1 MKRGFARPTP
11 EKAPVIKP
19 ENIVLP
25 TPLSIPPP
33 EGKPWWIVVVGV
45 VVIGLL
51 GGMIAMTFASGS
63 HVFGGVGAIFPIFMI
78 GGMAMMMFGGRFG
91 GQQQMSR
98 PKLDAMRA
106 QFMLMLDMLRET
118 AHESADSMDA
128 NYRWFHPAPTMLASA
143 VGSSRMWERKP
154 DGKDLNFGVVRVGV
168 GMTRPEVTWGEPQ
181 NMPTDIE
188 LEPVTGKALQEFGRY
203 QSVVYNLPKM
213 ISLLVEPWYSLI
225 GGREQVLGLMRA
237 IVCQLAFSHG
247 PDHVQ
252 MVVVSSDLEQWDWV
266 KWLPHFGDPRR
277 QDAAGNARMVYSS
290 VREFAAEQ
298 AELFAGR
305 GSFTPRH
312 ASSSAQTPTPH
323 TVIIA
328 DVTDPQWEFVKSAEG
343 IDGVTFFDLTGASM
357 WAAVPERTL
366 QFDDLGVIEALP
378 RDRDTWMVIDEKPWF
393 FALTDHISIAEA
405 EEFAQ
410 KLARWRLAEA
420 YEEIGQRVAH
430 IGARDIMAYYGID
443 DPADIDFGSLWGS
456 RTDTMGRSRL
466 RAPFGN
472 RSDNGEL
479 LFLDMKSLD
488 EGGDGPHGVMSGT
501 TGSGKSTLV
510 RTVIESLMLGHPPQE
525 LQFVLADLK
534 GGSAVKPF
542 AGVPHVSRI
551 ITDLE
556 EDQALMERFLDALW
570 GEIARR
576 KAICDSAGVDD
587 AKEYNSVRSR
597 MRARGQDM
605 PPLPMLVV
613 VIDEFYEWFR
623 IMPTAVDVLDSI
635 GRQGRAYWIHL
646 MMASQTIES
655 RAEKLMENMGYRLV
669 LKARTAGAAQ
679 AAGVPNAVNLPAQ
692 AGLGYFRR
700 SLEDIVRFQAEF
712 LWRDYIS
719 RGITIDGEEA
729 PALVHSIDYVRPQLF
744 TNLFTPLEVSVG
756 GPDLEPVHSNGEVL
770 EAADAE
776 AEDEEEGIRTPKV
789 GTVIIDQLRKIDFE
803 PYRLWQPPLSEPVAI
818 DELVNRFIGHQ
829 WQQDYGTARDLV
841 FPLGIIDR
849 PFKHDQPPW
858 TVDTSGPGANVLIL
872 GAGGSGKTTAL
883 QTLICSAALTH
894 TPEQVQFYCLAYSGT
909 ALTTVARL
917 PHVGE
922 VAGPTD
928 PYGVRR
934 TVAELLALVR
944 ERKRSFLEYRI
955 ASMDVFRRRKF
966 GGEAG
971 PVPNDGF
978 GDVYLVIDNYRA
990 LAEENEVLIEQVNL
1004 IINQGPSFGVHV
1016 VVSAD
1021 RESEL
1026 RPPVRSGFGSRVE
1039 LRLAA
1044 VEDAKL
1050 VRSRFAK
1057 EVPVKP
1063 GRGMV
1068 AVNYVRLDAD
1078 PQAGLHTLVA
1088 RPALGSTPTNVFASD
1103 SIVDAVSRL
1112 ASGQAPPIRRLPARF
1127 GVEQVRELAARD
1139 TRQGVGAGGIVW
1151 AISELDLAPVYLN
1164 FAENAHLVVT
1174 GRRECGRTTTLAT
1187 IMSEIGRL
1195 YAPGTS
1201 SALAATGRAALCPGV
1216 AGRPAPSAAD
1226 RAGLRVRREVR
1237 LQPRRRAG
1245 DDERHVR
1252 PSGQPRT
1259 TARLVGGG
1267 AAVALLV
1274 ERSGDLPD
1282 RRRHTADAGRFRF
1295 AAAQGRRL
1303 GDPGRRCRPAR
1314 DCHPHVRRLVVRG
1327 QRPDAAGTAPG
1338 ERATTGD
1345 GRRPRRGLHPRQDEG
1360 WPAAPWS
1367 RPADGRGHRCVRPGG
1382 GHRAPQ
1388 VEAAPPR
1395 WGWLACQPQRSGNFL
1410 SANVFDGKLI
1420 SGVQSGGSS
1429 KSGICLSHS
1438 ATTMVSSIRAR

>member
-11 EKAPVIKP
+11 EKPPVIKP
-19 ENIVLP
+19 ENIVLS

-33 EGKPWWIVVVGV
+33 EGKPWWLIVVGV
-45 VVIGLL
+45 VVVGLL
-51 GGMIAMTFASGS
+51 GGMVAMVFASGS
-63 HVFGGVGAIFPIFMI
+63 HVFGGIGSIFPLFMMVGI
-78 GGMAMMMFGGRFG
+78 MMMMFRGMGG

-118 AHESADSMDA
+118 AQESADSMDA
-128 NYRWFHPAPTMLASA
+128 NYRWFHPAPNTLAAA
-143 VGSSRMWERKP
+143 VGSPRMWERKP

-213 ISLLVEPWYSLI
+213 VSLLVEPWYALV
-225 GGREQVLGLMRA
+225 GEREQVLGLMRA
-237 IVCQLAFSHG
+237 IICQLAFSHG

-252 MVVVSSDLEQWDWV
+252 MIVVSSDLDQWDWV
-266 KWLPHFGDPRR
+266 KWLPHFGDSRR
-277 QDAAGNARMVYSS
+277 HDAAGNARMVYTS

-328 DVTDPQWEFVKSAEG
+328 DVDDPQWEYVISAEG
-343 IDGVTFFDLTGASM
+343 VDGVTFFDLTGSSM
-357 WAAVPERTL
+357 WTDIPERKL
-366 QFDDLGVIEALP
+366 QFEKTGVIEALP
-378 RDRDTWMVIDEKPWF
+378 RDRDTWMVIDDKAWF
-393 FALTDHISIAEA
+393 FALTDQVSIAEA

-410 KLARWRLAEA
+410 KLAQWRLAEA

-430 IGARDIMAYYGID
+430 IGARDILSYYGID
-443 DPADIDFGSLWGS
+443 DPGNIDFDSLWAS

-510 RTVIESLMLGHPPQE
+510 RTVIESLMLSHPPEE

-587 AKEYNSVRSR
+587 AKEYNSVRAR

-605 PPLPMLVV
+605 APLPMLVV

-692 AGLGYFRR
+692 AGLGYFRK
-700 SLEDIVRFQAEF
+700 SLEDIIRFQAEF
-712 LWRDYIS
+712 LWRDYFQPGVS
-719 RGITIDGEEA
+719 IDGEEA
-729 PALVHSIDYVRPQLF
+729 PALVHSIDYIRPQLF
-744 TNLFTPLEVSVG
+744 TNSFTPLEVSVG
-756 GPDLEPVHSNGEVL
+756 GPDIEPVVAQPNGEVL
-770 EAADAE
+770 ESDDIE
-776 AEDEEEGIRTPKV
+776 GGEDEDEEGVRTPKV
-789 GTVIIDQLRKIDFE
+789 GTVIIDQLRKIKFE
-803 PYRLWQPPLSEPVAI
+803 PYRLWQPPLTQPVAI
-818 DELVNRFIGHQ
+818 DDLVNRFLGRPWHKE
-829 WQQDYGTARDLV
+829 YGSACNLV
-841 FPLGIIDR
+841 FPIGIIDR
-849 PFKHDQPPW
+849 PYKHDQPPW

-894 TPEQVQFYCLAYSGT
+894 TPQQVQFYCLAYSST
-909 ALTTVARL
+909 ALTTVSRI

-944 ERKRSFLEYRI
+944 ERKRSFLECGI
-955 ASMDVFRRRKF
+955 ASMEMFRRRKF

-971 PVPNDGF
+971 PVPDDGF

-990 LAEENEVLIEQVNL
+990 LAEENEVLIEQVNV

-1016 VVSAD
+1016 VVTAD

-1026 RPPVRSGFGSRVE
+1026 RPPVRSGFGSRIE

-1057 EVPVKP
+1057 DVPVKP

-1068 AVNYVRLDAD
+1068 AVNYVRLDSD

-1088 RPALGSTPTNVFASD
+1088 RPALGSTPDNVFECD
-1103 SIVDAVSRL
+1103 SVVAAVSRL
-1112 ASGQAPPIRRLPARF
+1112 TSAQAPPVRRLPARF
-1127 GVEQVRELAARD
+1127 GVEQVRELASRD
-1139 TRQGVGAGGIVW
+1139 TRQGVGAGGIAW

-1164 FAENAHLVVT
+1164 FAENSHLMVT

-1195 YAPGTS
+1195 YAPGAS
-1201 SALAATGRAALCPGV
+1201 SAPPPAPGRPSAQVWLVDPRRQLLTALGSDYVERFAYNLDGVVAMMGELAAALAGREPPPGLSAEELLSRSWWSGPEIFLIVDDIQQLPPGFDSPLHKAVPFVNRAADVGLHVIVTRTFGGWSSAGSDPMLRALHQANAPLLVMDADPDEGFIRGKMKGGPLPRGRGLLMAEDTGV
-1216 AGRPAPSAAD
+1216 FVQVAATE
-1226 RAGLRVRREVR
+1226 VRR
-1237 LQPRRRAG
+1237 
-1245 DDERHVR
+1245 
-1252 PSGQPRT
+1252 
-1259 TARLVGGG
+1259 
-1267 AAVALLV
+1267 
-1274 ERSGDLPD
+1274 
-1282 RRRHTADAGRFRF
+1282 
-1295 AAAQGRRL
+1295 
-1303 GDPGRRCRPAR
+1303 
-1314 DCHPHVRRLVVRG
+1314 
-1327 QRPDAAGTAPG
+1327 
-1338 ERATTGD
+1338 
-1345 GRRPRRGLHPRQDEG
+1345 
-1360 WPAAPWS
+1360 
-1367 RPADGRGHRCVRPGG
+1367 
-1382 GHRAPQ
+1382 
-1388 VEAAPPR
+1388 
-1395 WGWLACQPQRSGNFL
+1395 
-1410 SANVFDGKLI
+1410 
-1420 SGVQSGGSS
+1420 
-1429 KSGICLSHS
+1429 
-1438 ATTMVSSIRAR
+1438 

>member
-11 EKAPVIKP
+11 EKPPVIKP
-19 ENIVLP
+19 ENIVLS

-33 EGKPWWIVVVGV
+33 EGKPWWLIVVGV
-45 VVIGLL
+45 VVVGLL
-51 GGMIAMTFASGS
+51 GGMVAMVFASGS
-63 HVFGGVGAIFPIFMI
+63 HVFGGIGSIFPLFMMVGI
-78 GGMAMMMFGGRFG
+78 MMMMFRGMGG

-118 AHESADSMDA
+118 AQESADSMDA
-128 NYRWFHPAPTMLASA
+128 NYRWFHPAPNTLAAA
-143 VGSSRMWERKP
+143 VGSPRMWERKP

-213 ISLLVEPWYSLI
+213 VSLLVEPWYALV
-225 GGREQVLGLMRA
+225 GEREQVLGLMRA
-237 IVCQLAFSHG
+237 IICQLAFSHG

-252 MVVVSSDLEQWDWV
+252 MIVVSSDLDQWDWV
-266 KWLPHFGDPRR
+266 KWLPHFGDSRR
-277 QDAAGNARMVYSS
+277 HDAAGNARMVYTS

-328 DVTDPQWEFVKSAEG
+328 DVDDPQWEYVISAEG
-343 IDGVTFFDLTGASM
+343 VDGVTFFDLTGSSM
-357 WAAVPERTL
+357 WTDIPERKL
-366 QFDDLGVIEALP
+366 QFDKTGVIEALP
-378 RDRDTWMVIDEKPWF
+378 RDRDTWMVIDDKAWF
-393 FALTDHISIAEA
+393 FALTDQVSIAEA

-410 KLARWRLAEA
+410 KLAQWRLAEA

-430 IGARDIMAYYGID
+430 IGARDILSYYGID
-443 DPADIDFGSLWGS
+443 DPGNIDFDSLWAS

-510 RTVIESLMLGHPPQE
+510 RTVIESLMLSHPPEE

-587 AKEYNSVRSR
+587 AKEYNSVRAR

-605 PPLPMLVV
+605 APLPMLVV

-692 AGLGYFRR
+692 AGLGYFRK
-700 SLEDIVRFQAEF
+700 SLEDIIRFQAEF
-712 LWRDYIS
+712 LWRDYFQPGVS
-719 RGITIDGEEA
+719 IDGKEA
-729 PALVHSIDYVRPQLF
+729 PALVHSIDYIRPQLF
-744 TNLFTPLEVSVG
+744 TNSFTPLEVSVG
-756 GPDLEPVHSNGEVL
+756 GPDIEPVVAQPNGEVL
-770 EAADAE
+770 ESDDIE
-776 AEDEEEGIRTPKV
+776 GGEDEDEEGVRTPKV
-789 GTVIIDQLRKIDFE
+789 GTVIIDQLRKIKFE
-803 PYRLWQPPLSEPVAI
+803 PYRLWQPPLTQPVAI
-818 DELVNRFIGHQ
+818 DDLVNRFLGRPWHKE
-829 WQQDYGTARDLV
+829 YGSACNLV
-841 FPLGIIDR
+841 FPIGIIDR
-849 PFKHDQPPW
+849 PYKHDQPPW

-894 TPEQVQFYCLAYSGT
+894 TPQQVQFYCLAYSST
-909 ALTTVARL
+909 ALTTVSRI

-944 ERKRSFLEYRI
+944 ERKRSFLECGI
-955 ASMDVFRRRKF
+955 ASMEMFRRRKF

-971 PVPNDGF
+971 PVPDDGF

-990 LAEENEVLIEQVNL
+990 LAEENEVLIEQVNV

-1016 VVSAD
+1016 VVTAD

-1026 RPPVRSGFGSRVE
+1026 RPPVRSGFGSRIE

-1057 EVPVKP
+1057 DVPVKP

-1068 AVNYVRLDAD
+1068 AVNYVRLDSD

-1088 RPALGSTPTNVFASD
+1088 RPALGSTPDNVFECD
-1103 SIVDAVSRL
+1103 SVVAAVSRL
-1112 ASGQAPPIRRLPARF
+1112 TSAQAPPVRRLPARF
-1127 GVEQVRELAARD
+1127 GVEQVRELASRD
-1139 TRQGVGAGGIVW
+1139 TRQGVGAGGIAW

-1164 FAENAHLVVT
+1164 FAENSHLMVT

-1195 YAPGTS
+1195 YAPGAS
-1201 SALAATGRAALCPGV
+1201 SAPPPAPGRPSAQVWLVDPRRQLLTALGSDYVERFAYNLDGVVAMMGELAAALAGREPPPGLSAEELLSRSWWSGPEIFLIVDDIQQLPPGFDSPLHKAVPFVNRAADVGLHVIVTRTFGGWSSAGSDPMLRALHQANAPLLVMDADPDEGFIRGKMKGGPLPRGRGLLMAEDTGV
-1216 AGRPAPSAAD
+1216 FVQVAATE
-1226 RAGLRVRREVR
+1226 VRR
-1237 LQPRRRAG
+1237 
-1245 DDERHVR
+1245 
-1252 PSGQPRT
+1252 
-1259 TARLVGGG
+1259 
-1267 AAVALLV
+1267 
-1274 ERSGDLPD
+1274 
-1282 RRRHTADAGRFRF
+1282 
-1295 AAAQGRRL
+1295 
-1303 GDPGRRCRPAR
+1303 
-1314 DCHPHVRRLVVRG
+1314 
-1327 QRPDAAGTAPG
+1327 
-1338 ERATTGD
+1338 
-1345 GRRPRRGLHPRQDEG
+1345 
-1360 WPAAPWS
+1360 
-1367 RPADGRGHRCVRPGG
+1367 
-1382 GHRAPQ
+1382 
-1388 VEAAPPR
+1388 
-1395 WGWLACQPQRSGNFL
+1395 
-1410 SANVFDGKLI
+1410 
-1420 SGVQSGGSS
+1420 
-1429 KSGICLSHS
+1429 
-1438 ATTMVSSIRAR
+1438 

>member
-11 EKAPVIKP
+11 EKPPVIKP
-19 ENIVLP
+19 ENIVLS

-33 EGKPWWIVVVGV
+33 EGKPWWLIVVGV
-45 VVIGLL
+45 VVVGLL
-51 GGMIAMTFASGS
+51 GGMVAMVFASGS
-63 HVFGGVGAIFPIFMI
+63 HVFGGIGSIFPLFMMVGI
-78 GGMAMMMFGGRFG
+78 MMMMFRGMGG

-118 AHESADSMDA
+118 AQESADSMDA
-128 NYRWFHPAPTMLASA
+128 NYRWFHPAPNTLAAA
-143 VGSSRMWERKP
+143 VGSPRMWERKP

-213 ISLLVEPWYSLI
+213 VSLLVEPWYALV
-225 GGREQVLGLMRA
+225 GEREQVLGLMRA
-237 IVCQLAFSHG
+237 IICQLAFSHG

-252 MVVVSSDLEQWDWV
+252 MIVVSSDLDQWDWV
-266 KWLPHFGDPRR
+266 KWLPHFGDSRR
-277 QDAAGNARMVYSS
+277 HDAAGNARMVYTS

-328 DVTDPQWEFVKSAEG
+328 DVDDPQWEYVISAEG
-343 IDGVTFFDLTGASM
+343 VDGVTFFDLTGSSM
-357 WAAVPERTL
+357 WTDIPERKL
-366 QFDDLGVIEALP
+366 QFDKTGVIEALP
-378 RDRDTWMVIDEKPWF
+378 RDRDTWMVIDDKAWF
-393 FALTDHISIAEA
+393 FALTDQVSIAEA

-410 KLARWRLAEA
+410 KLAQWRLAEA

-430 IGARDIMAYYGID
+430 IGARDILSYYGID
-443 DPADIDFGSLWGS
+443 DPGNIDFDSLWAS

-510 RTVIESLMLGHPPQE
+510 RTVIESLMLSHPPEE

-587 AKEYNSVRSR
+587 AKEYNSVRAR

-605 PPLPMLVV
+605 APLPMLVV

-692 AGLGYFRR
+692 AGLGYFRK
-700 SLEDIVRFQAEF
+700 SLEDIIRFQVEF
-712 LWRDYIS
+712 LWRDYFQPGVS
-719 RGITIDGEEA
+719 IDGEEA
-729 PALVHSIDYVRPQLF
+729 PALVHSIDYIRPQLF
-744 TNLFTPLEVSVG
+744 TNSFTPLEVSVG
-756 GPDLEPVHSNGEVL
+756 GPDIEPVVAQPNGEVL
-770 EAADAE
+770 ESDDIE
-776 AEDEEEGIRTPKV
+776 GGEDEDEEGVRTPKV
-789 GTVIIDQLRKIDFE
+789 GTVIIDQLRKIKFE
-803 PYRLWQPPLSEPVAI
+803 PYRLWQPPLTQPVAI
-818 DELVNRFIGHQ
+818 DDLVNRFLGRPWHKE
-829 WQQDYGTARDLV
+829 YGSACNLV
-841 FPLGIIDR
+841 FPIGIIDR
-849 PFKHDQPPW
+849 PYKHDQPPW

-894 TPEQVQFYCLAYSGT
+894 TPQQVQFYCLAYSST
-909 ALTTVARL
+909 ALTTVSRI

-944 ERKRSFLEYRI
+944 ERKRSFLECGI
-955 ASMDVFRRRKF
+955 ASMEMFRRRKF

-971 PVPNDGF
+971 PVPDDGF

-990 LAEENEVLIEQVNL
+990 LAEENEVLIEQVNV

-1016 VVSAD
+1016 VVTAD

-1026 RPPVRSGFGSRVE
+1026 RPPVRSGFGSRIE

-1057 EVPVKP
+1057 DVPVKP

-1068 AVNYVRLDAD
+1068 AVNYVRLDSD

-1088 RPALGSTPTNVFASD
+1088 RPALGSTPDNVFECD
-1103 SIVDAVSRL
+1103 SVVAAVSRL
-1112 ASGQAPPIRRLPARF
+1112 TSAQAPPVRRLPARF
-1127 GVEQVRELAARD
+1127 GVEQVRELASRD
-1139 TRQGVGAGGIVW
+1139 TRQGVGAGGIAW

-1164 FAENAHLVVT
+1164 FAENSHLMVT

-1195 YAPGTS
+1195 YAPGAS
-1201 SALAATGRAALCPGV
+1201 SAPPPAPGRPSAQVWLVDPRRQLLTALGSDYVERFAYNLDGVVAMMGELAAALAGREPPPGLSAEELLSRSWWSGPEIFLIVDDIQQLPPGFDSPLHKAVPFVNRAADVGLHVIVTRTFGGWSSAGSDPMLRALHQANAPLLVMDADPDEGFIRGKMKGGPLPRGRGLLMAEDTGV
-1216 AGRPAPSAAD
+1216 FVQVAATE
-1226 RAGLRVRREVR
+1226 VRR
-1237 LQPRRRAG
+1237 
-1245 DDERHVR
+1245 
-1252 PSGQPRT
+1252 
-1259 TARLVGGG
+1259 
-1267 AAVALLV
+1267 
-1274 ERSGDLPD
+1274 
-1282 RRRHTADAGRFRF
+1282 
-1295 AAAQGRRL
+1295 
-1303 GDPGRRCRPAR
+1303 
-1314 DCHPHVRRLVVRG
+1314 
-1327 QRPDAAGTAPG
+1327 
-1338 ERATTGD
+1338 
-1345 GRRPRRGLHPRQDEG
+1345 
-1360 WPAAPWS
+1360 
-1367 RPADGRGHRCVRPGG
+1367 
-1382 GHRAPQ
+1382 
-1388 VEAAPPR
+1388 
-1395 WGWLACQPQRSGNFL
+1395 
-1410 SANVFDGKLI
+1410 
-1420 SGVQSGGSS
+1420 
-1429 KSGICLSHS
+1429 
-1438 ATTMVSSIRAR
+1438 

>member
-11 EKAPVIKP
+11 EKPPVIKP
-19 ENIVLP
+19 ENIVLS

-33 EGKPWWIVVVGV
+33 EGKPWWLIVVGV
-45 VVIGLL
+45 VVVGLL
-51 GGMIAMTFASGS
+51 GGMVAMVFASGS
-63 HVFGGVGAIFPIFMI
+63 HVFGGIGSIFPLFMMVGI
-78 GGMAMMMFGGRFG
+78 MMMMFRGMGG

-118 AHESADSMDA
+118 AQESADSMDA
-128 NYRWFHPAPTMLASA
+128 NYRWFHPAPNTLAAA
-143 VGSSRMWERKP
+143 VGSPRMWERKP

-213 ISLLVEPWYSLI
+213 VSLLVEPWYALV
-225 GGREQVLGLMRA
+225 GEREQVLGLMRA
-237 IVCQLAFSHG
+237 IICQLAFSHG

-252 MVVVSSDLEQWDWV
+252 MIVVSSDLDQWDWV
-266 KWLPHFGDPRR
+266 KWLPHFGDSRR
-277 QDAAGNARMVYSS
+277 HDAAGNARMVYTS

-328 DVTDPQWEFVKSAEG
+328 DVDDPQWEYVISAESV
-343 IDGVTFFDLTGASM
+343 DGVTFFDLTGSSM
-357 WAAVPERTL
+357 WTDIPERKL
-366 QFDDLGVIEALP
+366 QFDKTGVIEALP
-378 RDRDTWMVIDEKPWF
+378 RDRDTWMVIDDKAWF
-393 FALTDHISIAEA
+393 FALTDQVSIAEA

-410 KLARWRLAEA
+410 KLAQWRLAEA

-430 IGARDIMAYYGID
+430 IGARDILSYYRID
-443 DPADIDFGSLWGS
+443 DPGNIDFDSLWAS

-510 RTVIESLMLGHPPQE
+510 RTVIESLMLSHPPEE

-587 AKEYNSVRSR
+587 AKEYNSVRAR

-605 PPLPMLVV
+605 APLPMLVV

-692 AGLGYFRR
+692 AGLGYFRK
-700 SLEDIVRFQAEF
+700 SLEDIIRFQAEF
-712 LWRDYIS
+712 LWRDYFQPGVS
-719 RGITIDGEEA
+719 IDGEEA
-729 PALVHSIDYVRPQLF
+729 PALVHSIDYIRPQLF
-744 TNLFTPLEVSVG
+744 TNSFTPLEVSVG
-756 GPDLEPVHSNGEVL
+756 GPDIEPVVAQPNGEVL
-770 EAADAE
+770 ESDDIE
-776 AEDEEEGIRTPKV
+776 GGEDEDEEGVRTPKV
-789 GTVIIDQLRKIDFE
+789 GTVIIDQLRKIKFE
-803 PYRLWQPPLSEPVAI
+803 PYRLWQPPLTQPVAI
-818 DELVNRFIGHQ
+818 DDLVNRFLGRPWHKE
-829 WQQDYGTARDLV
+829 YGSACNLV
-841 FPLGIIDR
+841 FPIGIIDR
-849 PFKHDQPPW
+849 PYKHDQPPW

-894 TPEQVQFYCLAYSGT
+894 TPQQVQFYCLAYSST
-909 ALTTVARL
+909 ALTTVSRI

-944 ERKRSFLEYRI
+944 ERKRSFLECGI
-955 ASMDVFRRRKF
+955 ASMEMFRRRKF

-971 PVPNDGF
+971 PVPDDGF

-990 LAEENEVLIEQVNL
+990 LAEENEVLIEQVNV

-1016 VVSAD
+1016 VVTAD

-1026 RPPVRSGFGSRVE
+1026 RPPVRSGFGSRIE

-1057 EVPVKP
+1057 DVPVKP

-1068 AVNYVRLDAD
+1068 AVNYVRLDSD

-1088 RPALGSTPTNVFASD
+1088 RPALGSTPDNVFECD
-1103 SIVDAVSRL
+1103 SVVAAVSRL
-1112 ASGQAPPIRRLPARF
+1112 TSAQAPPVRRLPARF
-1127 GVEQVRELAARD
+1127 GVEQVRELASRD
-1139 TRQGVGAGGIVW
+1139 TRQGVGAGGIAW

-1164 FAENAHLVVT
+1164 FAENSHLMVT

-1195 YAPGTS
+1195 YAPGAS
-1201 SALAATGRAALCPGV
+1201 SAPPPAPGRPSAQVWLVDPRRQLLTALGSDYVERFAYNLDGVVAMMGELAAALAGREPPPGLSAEELLSRSWWSGPEIFLIVDDIQQLPPGFDSPLHKAVPFVNRAADVGLHVIFTRTFGGWSSAGSDPMLRALHQANAPLLVMDADPDEGFIRGKMKGGPLPRGRGLLMAEDTGV
-1216 AGRPAPSAAD
+1216 FVQVAATE
-1226 RAGLRVRREVR
+1226 VRR
-1237 LQPRRRAG
+1237 
-1245 DDERHVR
+1245 
-1252 PSGQPRT
+1252 
-1259 TARLVGGG
+1259 
-1267 AAVALLV
+1267 
-1274 ERSGDLPD
+1274 
-1282 RRRHTADAGRFRF
+1282 
-1295 AAAQGRRL
+1295 
-1303 GDPGRRCRPAR
+1303 
-1314 DCHPHVRRLVVRG
+1314 
-1327 QRPDAAGTAPG
+1327 
-1338 ERATTGD
+1338 
-1345 GRRPRRGLHPRQDEG
+1345 
-1360 WPAAPWS
+1360 
-1367 RPADGRGHRCVRPGG
+1367 
-1382 GHRAPQ
+1382 
-1388 VEAAPPR
+1388 
-1395 WGWLACQPQRSGNFL
+1395 
-1410 SANVFDGKLI
+1410 
-1420 SGVQSGGSS
+1420 
-1429 KSGICLSHS
+1429 
-1438 ATTMVSSIRAR
+1438 

>member
-11 EKAPVIKP
+11 EKPPVIKP
-19 ENIVLP
+19 ENIVLS

-33 EGKPWWIVVVGV
+33 EGKPWWLIVVGV
-45 VVIGLL
+45 VVVGLL
-51 GGMIAMTFASGS
+51 GGMVAMVFASGS
-63 HVFGGVGAIFPIFMI
+63 HVFGGIGSIFPLFMMVGI
-78 GGMAMMMFGGRFG
+78 MMMMFRGMGG

-118 AHESADSMDA
+118 AQESADSMDA
-128 NYRWFHPAPTMLASA
+128 NYRWFHPAPNTLAAA
-143 VGSSRMWERKP
+143 VGSPRMWERKP

-213 ISLLVEPWYSLI
+213 VSLLVEPWYALV
-225 GGREQVLGLMRA
+225 GEREQVLGLMRA
-237 IVCQLAFSHG
+237 IICQLAFSHG

-252 MVVVSSDLEQWDWV
+252 MIVVSSDLDQWDWV
-266 KWLPHFGDPRR
+266 KWLPHFGDSRR
-277 QDAAGNARMVYSS
+277 HDAAGNARMVYTS

-328 DVTDPQWEFVKSAEG
+328 DVDDPQWEYVISAEG
-343 IDGVTFFDLTGASM
+343 VDGVTFFDLTGSSM
-357 WAAVPERTL
+357 WTDIPERKL
-366 QFDDLGVIEALP
+366 QFDKTGVIEALP
-378 RDRDTWMVIDEKPWF
+378 RDRDTWMVIDDKAWF
-393 FALTDHISIAEA
+393 FALTDQVSIAEA

-410 KLARWRLAEA
+410 KLAQWRLAEA

-430 IGARDIMAYYGID
+430 IGARDILSYYGID
-443 DPADIDFGSLWGS
+443 DPGNIDFDSLWAS

-510 RTVIESLMLGHPPQE
+510 RTVIESLMLSHPPEE

-587 AKEYNSVRSR
+587 AKEYNSVRAR

-605 PPLPMLVV
+605 APLPMLVV

-692 AGLGYFRR
+692 AGLGYFRK
-700 SLEDIVRFQAEF
+700 SLEDIIRFQAEF
-712 LWRDYIS
+712 LWRDYFQPGVS
-719 RGITIDGEEA
+719 IDGEEA
-729 PALVHSIDYVRPQLF
+729 PALVHSIDYIRPQLF
-744 TNLFTPLEVSVG
+744 TNSFTPLEVSVG
-756 GPDLEPVHSNGEVL
+756 GPDIEPVVAQPNGEVL
-770 EAADAE
+770 ESDDIE
-776 AEDEEEGIRTPKV
+776 GGEDEDEEGVRTPKV
-789 GTVIIDQLRKIDFE
+789 GTVIIDQLRKIKFE
-803 PYRLWQPPLSEPVAI
+803 PYRLWQPPLTQPVAI
-818 DELVNRFIGHQ
+818 DDLVNRFLGRPWHKE
-829 WQQDYGTARDLV
+829 YGSACNLV
-841 FPLGIIDR
+841 FPIGIIDR
-849 PFKHDQPPW
+849 PYKHDQPPW

-894 TPEQVQFYCLAYSGT
+894 TPQQVQFYCLAYSST
-909 ALTTVARL
+909 ALTTVSRI

-944 ERKRSFLEYRI
+944 ERKRSFLECGI
-955 ASMDVFRRRKF
+955 ASMEMFRGRKF

-971 PVPNDGF
+971 PVPDDGF

-990 LAEENEVLIEQVNL
+990 LAEENEVLIEQVNV

-1016 VVSAD
+1016 VVTAD

-1026 RPPVRSGFGSRVE
+1026 RPPVRSGFGSRIE

-1057 EVPVKP
+1057 DVPVKP

-1068 AVNYVRLDAD
+1068 AVNYVRLDSD

-1088 RPALGSTPTNVFASD
+1088 RPALGSTPDNVFECD
-1103 SIVDAVSRL
+1103 SVVAAVSRL
-1112 ASGQAPPIRRLPARF
+1112 TSAQAPPVRRLPARF
-1127 GVEQVRELAARD
+1127 GVEQVRELASRD
-1139 TRQGVGAGGIVW
+1139 TRQGVGAGGIAW

-1164 FAENAHLVVT
+1164 FAENSHLMVT

-1195 YAPGTS
+1195 YAPGAS
-1201 SALAATGRAALCPGV
+1201 SAPPPAPGRPSAQVWLVDPRRQLLTALGSDYVERFAYNLDGVVAMMGELAAALAGREPPPGLSAEELLSRSWWSGPEIFLIVDDIQQLPPGFDSPLHKAVPFVNRAADVGLHVIVTRTFGGWSSAGSDPMLRALHQANAPLLVMDADPDEGFIRGKMKGGPLPRGRGLLMAEDTGV
-1216 AGRPAPSAAD
+1216 FVQVAATE
-1226 RAGLRVRREVR
+1226 VRR
-1237 LQPRRRAG
+1237 
-1245 DDERHVR
+1245 
-1252 PSGQPRT
+1252 
-1259 TARLVGGG
+1259 
-1267 AAVALLV
+1267 
-1274 ERSGDLPD
+1274 
-1282 RRRHTADAGRFRF
+1282 
-1295 AAAQGRRL
+1295 
-1303 GDPGRRCRPAR
+1303 
-1314 DCHPHVRRLVVRG
+1314 
-1327 QRPDAAGTAPG
+1327 
-1338 ERATTGD
+1338 
-1345 GRRPRRGLHPRQDEG
+1345 
-1360 WPAAPWS
+1360 
-1367 RPADGRGHRCVRPGG
+1367 
-1382 GHRAPQ
+1382 
-1388 VEAAPPR
+1388 
-1395 WGWLACQPQRSGNFL
+1395 
-1410 SANVFDGKLI
+1410 
-1420 SGVQSGGSS
+1420 
-1429 KSGICLSHS
+1429 
-1438 ATTMVSSIRAR
+1438 

>member
-11 EKAPVIKP
+11 EKPPVIKP
-19 ENIVLP
+19 ENIVLS

-33 EGKPWWIVVVGV
+33 EGKPWWLIVVGV
-45 VVIGLL
+45 VVVGLL
-51 GGMIAMTFASGS
+51 GGMVAMVFASGS
-63 HVFGGVGAIFPIFMI
+63 HVFGGIGSIFPLFMMVGI
-78 GGMAMMMFGGRFG
+78 MMMMFRGMGG

-118 AHESADSMDA
+118 AQESADSMDA
-128 NYRWFHPAPTMLASA
+128 NYRWFHPAPNTLAAA
-143 VGSSRMWERKP
+143 VGSPRMWERKP

-213 ISLLVEPWYSLI
+213 VSLLVEPWYALV
-225 GGREQVLGLMRA
+225 GEREQVLGLMRA
-237 IVCQLAFSHG
+237 IICQLAFSHG

-252 MVVVSSDLEQWDWV
+252 MIVVSSDLDQWDWV
-266 KWLPHFGDPRR
+266 KWLPHFGDSRR
-277 QDAAGNARMVYSS
+277 HDAAGNARMVYTS

-328 DVTDPQWEFVKSAEG
+328 DVDDPQWEYVISAEG
-343 IDGVTFFDLTGASM
+343 IDGVTFFDLTGSSM
-357 WAAVPERTL
+357 WTDIPERKL
-366 QFDDLGVIEALP
+366 QFDKTGVIEALP
-378 RDRDTWMVIDEKPWF
+378 RDRDTWMVIDDKAWF
-393 FALTDHISIAEA
+393 FALTDQVSIAEA

-410 KLARWRLAEA
+410 KLAQWRLAEA

-430 IGARDIMAYYGID
+430 IGARDILSYYGID
-443 DPADIDFGSLWGS
+443 DPGNIDFDSLWAS

-510 RTVIESLMLGHPPQE
+510 RTVIESLMLSHPPEE

-587 AKEYNSVRSR
+587 AKEYNSVRAR

-605 PPLPMLVV
+605 APLPMLVV

-692 AGLGYFRR
+692 AGLGYFRK
-700 SLEDIVRFQAEF
+700 SLEDIIRFQAEF
-712 LWRDYIS
+712 LWRDYFQPGVS
-719 RGITIDGEEA
+719 IDGEEA
-729 PALVHSIDYVRPQLF
+729 PALVHSIDYIRPQLF
-744 TNLFTPLEVSVG
+744 TNSFTPLEVSVG
-756 GPDLEPVHSNGEVL
+756 GPDIEPVVAQPNGEVL
-770 EAADAE
+770 ESDDIE
-776 AEDEEEGIRTPKV
+776 GGEDEDEEGVRTPKV
-789 GTVIIDQLRKIDFE
+789 GTVIIDQLRKIKFE
-803 PYRLWQPPLSEPVAI
+803 PYRLWQPPLTQPVAI
-818 DELVNRFIGHQ
+818 DDLVNRFLGRPWHKE
-829 WQQDYGTARDLV
+829 YGSACNLV
-841 FPLGIIDR
+841 FPIGIIDR
-849 PFKHDQPPW
+849 PYKHDQPPW

-894 TPEQVQFYCLAYSGT
+894 TPQQVQFYCLAYSST
-909 ALTTVARL
+909 ALTTVSRI

-944 ERKRSFLEYRI
+944 ERKRSFLECGI
-955 ASMDVFRRRKF
+955 ASMEMFRRRKF

-971 PVPNDGF
+971 PVPDDGF

-990 LAEENEVLIEQVNL
+990 LAEENEVLIEQVNV

-1016 VVSAD
+1016 VVTAD

-1026 RPPVRSGFGSRVE
+1026 RPPVRSGFGSRIE

-1057 EVPVKP
+1057 DVPVKP

-1068 AVNYVRLDAD
+1068 AVNYVRLDSD

-1088 RPALGSTPTNVFASD
+1088 RPALGSTPDNVFECD
-1103 SIVDAVSRL
+1103 SVVAAVSRL
-1112 ASGQAPPIRRLPARF
+1112 TSAQAPPVRRLPARF
-1127 GVEQVRELAARD
+1127 GVEQVRELASRD
-1139 TRQGVGAGGIVW
+1139 TRQGVGAGGIAW

-1164 FAENAHLVVT
+1164 FAENSHLMVT

-1195 YAPGTS
+1195 YAPGAS
-1201 SALAATGRAALCPGV
+1201 SAPPPAPGRPSAQVWLVDPRRQLLTALGSDYVERFAYNLDGVVAMMGELAAALAGREPPPGLSAEELLSRSWWSGPEIFLIVDDIQQLPPGFDSPLHKAVPFVNRAADVGLHVIVTRTFGGWSSAGSDPMLRALHQANAPLLVMDADPDEGFIRGKMKGGPLPRGRGLLMAEDTGV
-1216 AGRPAPSAAD
+1216 FVQVAATE
-1226 RAGLRVRREVR
+1226 VRR
-1237 LQPRRRAG
+1237 
-1245 DDERHVR
+1245 
-1252 PSGQPRT
+1252 
-1259 TARLVGGG
+1259 
-1267 AAVALLV
+1267 
-1274 ERSGDLPD
+1274 
-1282 RRRHTADAGRFRF
+1282 
-1295 AAAQGRRL
+1295 
-1303 GDPGRRCRPAR
+1303 
-1314 DCHPHVRRLVVRG
+1314 
-1327 QRPDAAGTAPG
+1327 
-1338 ERATTGD
+1338 
-1345 GRRPRRGLHPRQDEG
+1345 
-1360 WPAAPWS
+1360 
-1367 RPADGRGHRCVRPGG
+1367 
-1382 GHRAPQ
+1382 
-1388 VEAAPPR
+1388 
-1395 WGWLACQPQRSGNFL
+1395 
-1410 SANVFDGKLI
+1410 
-1420 SGVQSGGSS
+1420 
-1429 KSGICLSHS
+1429 
-1438 ATTMVSSIRAR
+1438 

>member
-11 EKAPVIKP
+11 EKPPVIKP
-19 ENIVLP
+19 ENIVLS

-33 EGKPWWIVVVGV
+33 EGKPWWLIVVGV
-45 VVIGLL
+45 VVVGLL
-51 GGMIAMTFASGS
+51 GGMVAMVFASGS
-63 HVFGGVGAIFPIFMI
+63 HVFGGIGSIFPLFMMVGI
-78 GGMAMMMFGGRFG
+78 MMMMFRGMGG

-118 AHESADSMDA
+118 AQESADSMDA
-128 NYRWFHPAPTMLASA
+128 NYRWFHPAPNTLAAA
-143 VGSSRMWERKP
+143 VGSPRMWERKP

-213 ISLLVEPWYSLI
+213 VSLLVEPWYALV
-225 GGREQVLGLMRA
+225 GEREQVLGLMRA
-237 IVCQLAFSHG
+237 IICQLAFSHG

-252 MVVVSSDLEQWDWV
+252 MIVVSSDLDQWDWV
-266 KWLPHFGDPRR
+266 KWLPHFGDSRR
-277 QDAAGNARMVYSS
+277 HDAAGNARMVYTS

-328 DVTDPQWEFVKSAEG
+328 DVDDPQWEYVISAEG
-343 IDGVTFFDLTGASM
+343 VDGVTFFDLTGSSM
-357 WAAVPERTL
+357 WTDIPERKL
-366 QFDDLGVIEALP
+366 QFDKTGVIEALP
-378 RDRDTWMVIDEKPWF
+378 RDRDTWMVIDDKAWF
-393 FALTDHISIAEA
+393 FALTDQVSIAEA

-410 KLARWRLAEA
+410 KLAQWRLAEA

-430 IGARDIMAYYGID
+430 IGARDILSYYGID
-443 DPADIDFGSLWGS
+443 DPGNIDFDSLWAS

-510 RTVIESLMLGHPPQE
+510 RTVIESLMLSHPPEE

-587 AKEYNSVRSR
+587 AKEYNSVRAR

-605 PPLPMLVV
+605 APLPMLVV

-692 AGLGYFRR
+692 AGLGYFRK
-700 SLEDIVRFQAEF
+700 SLEDIIRFQAEF
-712 LWRDYIS
+712 LWRDYFQPGVS
-719 RGITIDGEEA
+719 IDGEEA
-729 PALVHSIDYVRPQLF
+729 PALVHSIDYIRPQLF
-744 TNLFTPLEVSVG
+744 TNSFTPLEVSVG
-756 GPDLEPVHSNGEVL
+756 GPDIEPVVAQPNGEVL
-770 EAADAE
+770 ESDDIE
-776 AEDEEEGIRTPKV
+776 GGEDEDEEGVRTPKV
-789 GTVIIDQLRKIDFE
+789 GTVIIDQLRKIKFE
-803 PYRLWQPPLSEPVAI
+803 PYRLWQPPLTQPVAI
-818 DELVNRFIGHQ
+818 DDLVNRFLGRPWHKE
-829 WQQDYGTARDLV
+829 YGSACNLV
-841 FPLGIIDR
+841 FPIGIIDR
-849 PFKHDQPPW
+849 PYKHDQPPW

-894 TPEQVQFYCLAYSGT
+894 TPQQVQFYCLAYSST
-909 ALTTVARL
+909 ALTTVSRI

-944 ERKRSFLEYRI
+944 ERKRSFLECGI
-955 ASMDVFRRRKF
+955 ASMEMFRRRKF

-971 PVPNDGF
+971 PVPDDGF

-990 LAEENEVLIEQVNL
+990 LAEENEVLIEQVNV

-1016 VVSAD
+1016 VVTAG

-1026 RPPVRSGFGSRVE
+1026 RPPVRSGFGSRIE

-1057 EVPVKP
+1057 DVPVKP

-1068 AVNYVRLDAD
+1068 AVNYVRLDSD

-1088 RPALGSTPTNVFASD
+1088 RPALGSTPDNVFECD
-1103 SIVDAVSRL
+1103 SVVAAVSRL
-1112 ASGQAPPIRRLPARF
+1112 TSAQAPPVRRLPARF
-1127 GVEQVRELAARD
+1127 GVEQVRELASRD
-1139 TRQGVGAGGIVW
+1139 TRQGVGAGGIAW

-1164 FAENAHLVVT
+1164 FAENSHLMVT

-1195 YAPGTS
+1195 YAPGAS
-1201 SALAATGRAALCPGV
+1201 SAPPPAPGRPSAQVWLVDPRRQLLTALGSDYVERFAYNLDGVVAMMGELAAALAGREPPPGLSAEELLSRSWWSGPEIFLIVDDIQQLPPGFDSPLHKAVPFVNRAADVGLHVIVTRTFGGWSSAGSDPMLRALHQANAPLLVMDADPDEGFIRGKMKGGPLPRGRGLLMAEDTGV
-1216 AGRPAPSAAD
+1216 FVQVAATE
-1226 RAGLRVRREVR
+1226 VRR
-1237 LQPRRRAG
+1237 
-1245 DDERHVR
+1245 
-1252 PSGQPRT
+1252 
-1259 TARLVGGG
+1259 
-1267 AAVALLV
+1267 
-1274 ERSGDLPD
+1274 
-1282 RRRHTADAGRFRF
+1282 
-1295 AAAQGRRL
+1295 
-1303 GDPGRRCRPAR
+1303 
-1314 DCHPHVRRLVVRG
+1314 
-1327 QRPDAAGTAPG
+1327 
-1338 ERATTGD
+1338 
-1345 GRRPRRGLHPRQDEG
+1345 
-1360 WPAAPWS
+1360 
-1367 RPADGRGHRCVRPGG
+1367 
-1382 GHRAPQ
+1382 
-1388 VEAAPPR
+1388 
-1395 WGWLACQPQRSGNFL
+1395 
-1410 SANVFDGKLI
+1410 
-1420 SGVQSGGSS
+1420 
-1429 KSGICLSHS
+1429 
-1438 ATTMVSSIRAR
+1438 

>member
-11 EKAPVIKP
+11 EKPPVIKP
-19 ENIVLP
+19 ENIVLS

-33 EGKPWWIVVVGV
+33 EGKPWWLIVVGV
-45 VVIGLL
+45 VVVGLL
-51 GGMIAMTFASGS
+51 GGMVAMVFASGS
-63 HVFGGVGAIFPIFMI
+63 HVFGGIGSIFPLFMMVGI
-78 GGMAMMMFGGRFG
+78 MMMMFRGMGG

-118 AHESADSMDA
+118 AQESADSMDA
-128 NYRWFHPAPTMLASA
+128 NYRWFHPAPNTLAAA
-143 VGSSRMWERKP
+143 VGSPRMWERKP

-213 ISLLVEPWYSLI
+213 VSLLVEPWYALV
-225 GGREQVLGLMRA
+225 GEREQVLGLMRA
-237 IVCQLAFSHG
+237 IICQLAFSHG

-252 MVVVSSDLEQWDWV
+252 MIVVSSDLDQWDWV
-266 KWLPHFGDPRR
+266 KWLPHFGDSRR
-277 QDAAGNARMVYSS
+277 HDAAGNARMVYTS

-328 DVTDPQWEFVKSAEG
+328 DVDDPQWEYVISAEG
-343 IDGVTFFDLTGASM
+343 VDGVTFFDLTGSSM
-357 WAAVPERTL
+357 WTDIPERKL
-366 QFDDLGVIEALP
+366 QFDKTGVIEALP
-378 RDRDTWMVIDEKPWF
+378 RDRDTWMVIDDKAWF
-393 FALTDHISIAEA
+393 FALTDQVSIAEA

-410 KLARWRLAEA
+410 KLAQWRLAEA

-430 IGARDIMAYYGID
+430 IGARDILSYYGID
-443 DPADIDFGSLWGS
+443 DPGNIDFDSLWAS

-510 RTVIESLMLGHPPQE
+510 RTVIESLMLSHPPEE

-587 AKEYNSVRSR
+587 AKEYNSVRAR

-605 PPLPMLVV
+605 APLPMLVV

-692 AGLGYFRR
+692 AGLGYFRK
-700 SLEDIVRFQAEF
+700 SLEDIIRFQAEF
-712 LWRDYIS
+712 LWRDYFQPGVS
-719 RGITIDGEEA
+719 IDGEEA
-729 PALVHSIDYVRPQLF
+729 PALVHSIDYIRPQLF
-744 TNLFTPLEVSVG
+744 TNSFTPLEVSVG
-756 GPDLEPVHSNGEVL
+756 GPDIEPVVAQPNGEVL
-770 EAADAE
+770 ESDDIE
-776 AEDEEEGIRTPKV
+776 GGEDEDEEGVRTPKV
-789 GTVIIDQLRKIDFE
+789 GTVIIDQLRKIKFE
-803 PYRLWQPPLSEPVAI
+803 PYRLWQPPLTQPVAI
-818 DELVNRFIGHQ
+818 DDLVNRFLGRPWHKE
-829 WQQDYGTARDLV
+829 YGSACNLV
-841 FPLGIIDR
+841 FPIGIIDR
-849 PFKHDQPPW
+849 PYKHDQPPW

-894 TPEQVQFYCLAYSGT
+894 TPQQVQFYCLAYSST
-909 ALTTVARL
+909 ALTTVSRI

-944 ERKRSFLEYRI
+944 ERKRSFLECGI
-955 ASMDVFRRRKF
+955 ASMEMFRRRKF
-966 GGEAG
+966 GGAAG
-971 PVPNDGF
+971 PVPDDGF

-990 LAEENEVLIEQVNL
+990 LAEENEVLIEQVNV

-1016 VVSAD
+1016 VVTAD

-1026 RPPVRSGFGSRVE
+1026 RPPVRSGFGSRIE

-1057 EVPVKP
+1057 DVPVKP

-1068 AVNYVRLDAD
+1068 AVNYVRLDSD

-1088 RPALGSTPTNVFASD
+1088 RPALGSTPDNVFECD
-1103 SIVDAVSRL
+1103 SVVAAVSRL
-1112 ASGQAPPIRRLPARF
+1112 TSAQAPPVRRLPARF
-1127 GVEQVRELAARD
+1127 GVEQVRELASRD
-1139 TRQGVGAGGIVW
+1139 TRQGVGAGGIAW

-1164 FAENAHLVVT
+1164 FAENSHLMVT

-1195 YAPGTS
+1195 YAPGAS
-1201 SALAATGRAALCPGV
+1201 SAPPPAPGRPSAQVWLVDPRRQLLTALGSDYVERFAYNLDGVVAMMGELAAALAGREPPPGLSAEELLSRSWWSGPEIFLIVDDIQQLPPGFDSPLHKAVPFVNRAADVGLHVIVTRTFGGWSSAGSDPMLRALHQANAPLLVMDADPDEGFIRGKMKGGPLPRGRGLLMAEDTGV
-1216 AGRPAPSAAD
+1216 FVQVAATE
-1226 RAGLRVRREVR
+1226 VRR
-1237 LQPRRRAG
+1237 
-1245 DDERHVR
+1245 
-1252 PSGQPRT
+1252 
-1259 TARLVGGG
+1259 
-1267 AAVALLV
+1267 
-1274 ERSGDLPD
+1274 
-1282 RRRHTADAGRFRF
+1282 
-1295 AAAQGRRL
+1295 
-1303 GDPGRRCRPAR
+1303 
-1314 DCHPHVRRLVVRG
+1314 
-1327 QRPDAAGTAPG
+1327 
-1338 ERATTGD
+1338 
-1345 GRRPRRGLHPRQDEG
+1345 
-1360 WPAAPWS
+1360 
-1367 RPADGRGHRCVRPGG
+1367 
-1382 GHRAPQ
+1382 
-1388 VEAAPPR
+1388 
-1395 WGWLACQPQRSGNFL
+1395 
-1410 SANVFDGKLI
+1410 
-1420 SGVQSGGSS
+1420 
-1429 KSGICLSHS
+1429 
-1438 ATTMVSSIRAR
+1438 

>member
-11 EKAPVIKP
+11 EKPPVIKP
-19 ENIVLP
+19 ENIVLS

-33 EGKPWWIVVVGV
+33 EGKPWWLIVVGV
-45 VVIGLL
+45 VVVGLL
-51 GGMIAMTFASGS
+51 GGMVAMVFASGS
-63 HVFGGVGAIFPIFMI
+63 HVFGGIGSIFPLFMMVGI
-78 GGMAMMMFGGRFG
+78 MMMMFRGMGG

-118 AHESADSMDA
+118 AQESADSMDA
-128 NYRWFHPAPTMLASA
+128 NYRWFHPAPNTLAAA
-143 VGSSRMWERKP
+143 VGSPRMWERKP

-213 ISLLVEPWYSLI
+213 VSLLVEPWYALV
-225 GGREQVLGLMRA
+225 GEREQVLGLMRA
-237 IVCQLAFSHG
+237 IICQLAFSHG

-252 MVVVSSDLEQWDWV
+252 MIVVSSDLDQWDWV
-266 KWLPHFGDPRR
+266 KWLPHFGDSRR
-277 QDAAGNARMVYSS
+277 HDAAGNARMVYTS

-328 DVTDPQWEFVKSAEG
+328 DVDDPQWEYVISAEG
-343 IDGVTFFDLTGASM
+343 VDGVTFFDLTGSSM
-357 WAAVPERTL
+357 WTDIPERKL
-366 QFDDLGVIEALP
+366 QFDKTGVIEALP
-378 RDRDTWMVIDEKPWF
+378 RDRDTWMVIDDKAWF
-393 FALTDHISIAEA
+393 FALTDQVSIAEA

-410 KLARWRLAEA
+410 KLAQWRLAEA

-430 IGARDIMAYYGID
+430 IGARDILSYYGID
-443 DPADIDFGSLWGS
+443 DPGNIDFDSLWAS

-510 RTVIESLMLGHPPQE
+510 RTVIESLMLSHPPEE

-587 AKEYNSVRSR
+587 AKEYNSVRAR

-605 PPLPMLVV
+605 APLPMLVV

-692 AGLGYFRR
+692 AGLGYFRK
-700 SLEDIVRFQAEF
+700 SLEDIIRFQAEF
-712 LWRDYIS
+712 LWRDYFQPGVS
-719 RGITIDGEEA
+719 IDGEEA
-729 PALVHSIDYVRPQLF
+729 PALVHSIDYIRPQLF
-744 TNLFTPLEVSVG
+744 TNSFTPLEVSVG
-756 GPDLEPVHSNGEVL
+756 GPDIEPVVAQPNGEVL
-770 EAADAE
+770 ESDDIE
-776 AEDEEEGIRTPKV
+776 GGEDEDEEGVRTPKV
-789 GTVIIDQLRKIDFE
+789 GTVIIDQLRKIKFE
-803 PYRLWQPPLSEPVAI
+803 PYRLWQPPLTQPVAI
-818 DELVNRFIGHQ
+818 DDLVNRFLGRPWHKE
-829 WQQDYGTARDLV
+829 YGSACNLV
-841 FPLGIIDR
+841 FPIGIIDR
-849 PFKHDQPPW
+849 PYKHDQPPW

-894 TPEQVQFYCLAYSGT
+894 TPQQVQFYCLAYSST
-909 ALTTVARL
+909 ALTTVSRI

-944 ERKRSFLEYRI
+944 ERKRSFLECGI
-955 ASMDVFRRRKF
+955 ASMEMFRRRKF

-971 PVPNDGF
+971 PVPDDGF

-990 LAEENEVLIEQVNL
+990 LAEENEVLIEQVNV

-1016 VVSAD
+1016 VVTAD

-1026 RPPVRSGFGSRVE
+1026 RPPVRSGFGSRIE

-1057 EVPVKP
+1057 DVPVKP

-1068 AVNYVRLDAD
+1068 AVNYVRLDSD

-1088 RPALGSTPTNVFASD
+1088 RPALGSTPDNVFECD
-1103 SIVDAVSRL
+1103 SVVVAVSRL
-1112 ASGQAPPIRRLPARF
+1112 TSAQAPPVRRLPARF
-1127 GVEQVRELAARD
+1127 GVEQVRELASRD
-1139 TRQGVGAGGIVW
+1139 TRQGVGAGGIAW

-1164 FAENAHLVVT
+1164 FAENSHLMVT

-1195 YAPGTS
+1195 YAPGAS
-1201 SALAATGRAALCPGV
+1201 SAPPPAPGRPSAQVWLVDPRRQLLTALGSDYVERFAYNLDGVVAMMGELAAALAGREPPPGLSAEELLSRSWWSGPEIFLIVDDIQQLPPGFDSPLHKAVPFVNRAADVGLHVIVTRTFGGWSSAGSDPMLRALHQANAPLLVMDADPDEGFIRGKMKGGPLPRGRGLLMAEDTGV
-1216 AGRPAPSAAD
+1216 FVQVAATE
-1226 RAGLRVRREVR
+1226 VRR
-1237 LQPRRRAG
+1237 
-1245 DDERHVR
+1245 
-1252 PSGQPRT
+1252 
-1259 TARLVGGG
+1259 
-1267 AAVALLV
+1267 
-1274 ERSGDLPD
+1274 
-1282 RRRHTADAGRFRF
+1282 
-1295 AAAQGRRL
+1295 
-1303 GDPGRRCRPAR
+1303 
-1314 DCHPHVRRLVVRG
+1314 
-1327 QRPDAAGTAPG
+1327 
-1338 ERATTGD
+1338 
-1345 GRRPRRGLHPRQDEG
+1345 
-1360 WPAAPWS
+1360 
-1367 RPADGRGHRCVRPGG
+1367 
-1382 GHRAPQ
+1382 
-1388 VEAAPPR
+1388 
-1395 WGWLACQPQRSGNFL
+1395 
-1410 SANVFDGKLI
+1410 
-1420 SGVQSGGSS
+1420 
-1429 KSGICLSHS
+1429 
-1438 ATTMVSSIRAR
+1438 

>member
-11 EKAPVIKP
+11 EKPPVIKP
-19 ENIVLP
+19 ENIVLS

-33 EGKPWWIVVVGV
+33 EGKPWWLIVVGV
-45 VVIGLL
+45 VVVGLL
-51 GGMIAMTFASGS
+51 GGMVAMVFASGS
-63 HVFGGVGAIFPIFMI
+63 HVFGGIGSIFPLFMMVGI
-78 GGMAMMMFGGRFG
+78 MMMMFRGMGG

-118 AHESADSMDA
+118 AQESADSMDA
-128 NYRWFHPAPTMLASA
+128 NYRWFHPAPNTLAAA
-143 VGSSRMWERKP
+143 VGSPRMWERKP

-213 ISLLVEPWYSLI
+213 VSLLVEPWYALV
-225 GGREQVLGLMRA
+225 GEREQVLGLMRA
-237 IVCQLAFSHG
+237 IICQLAFSHG

-252 MVVVSSDLEQWDWV
+252 MIVVSSDLDQWDWV
-266 KWLPHFGDPRR
+266 KWLPHFGDSRR
-277 QDAAGNARMVYSS
+277 HDAAGNARMVYTS

-328 DVTDPQWEFVKSAEG
+328 DVDDPQWEYVISAEG
-343 IDGVTFFDLTGASM
+343 VDGVTFFDLTGSSM
-357 WAAVPERTL
+357 WTDIPERKL
-366 QFDDLGVIEALP
+366 QFDKTGVIEALP
-378 RDRDTWMVIDEKPWF
+378 RDRDTWMVIDDKAWF
-393 FALTDHISIAEA
+393 FALTDQVSIAEA

-410 KLARWRLAEA
+410 KLAQWRLAEA

-430 IGARDIMAYYGID
+430 IGARDILSYYGID
-443 DPADIDFGSLWGS
+443 DPGNIDFDSLWAS

-510 RTVIESLMLGHPPQE
+510 RTVIESLMLSHPPEE

-587 AKEYNSVRSR
+587 AKEYNSVRAR

-605 PPLPMLVV
+605 APLPMLVV

-623 IMPTAVDVLDSI
+623 IMPTAVDVLDST

-692 AGLGYFRR
+692 AGLGYFRK
-700 SLEDIVRFQAEF
+700 SLEDIIRFQAEF
-712 LWRDYIS
+712 LWRDYFQPGVS
-719 RGITIDGEEA
+719 IDGEEA
-729 PALVHSIDYVRPQLF
+729 PALVHSIDYIRPQLF
-744 TNLFTPLEVSVG
+744 TNSFTPLEVSVG
-756 GPDLEPVHSNGEVL
+756 GPDIEPVVAQPNGEVL
-770 EAADAE
+770 ESDDIE
-776 AEDEEEGIRTPKV
+776 GGEDEDEEGVRTPKV
-789 GTVIIDQLRKIDFE
+789 GTVIIDQLRKIKFE
-803 PYRLWQPPLSEPVAI
+803 PYRLWQPPLTQPVAI
-818 DELVNRFIGHQ
+818 DDLVNRFLGRPWHKE
-829 WQQDYGTARDLV
+829 YGSACNLV
-841 FPLGIIDR
+841 FPIGIIDR
-849 PFKHDQPPW
+849 PYKHDQPPW

-894 TPEQVQFYCLAYSGT
+894 TPQQVQFYCLAYSST
-909 ALTTVARL
+909 ALTTVSRI

-944 ERKRSFLEYRI
+944 ERKRSFLECGI
-955 ASMDVFRRRKF
+955 ASMEMFRRRKF

-971 PVPNDGF
+971 PVPDDGF

-990 LAEENEVLIEQVNL
+990 LAEENEVLIEQVNV

-1016 VVSAD
+1016 VVTAD

-1026 RPPVRSGFGSRVE
+1026 RPPVRSGFGSRIE

-1057 EVPVKP
+1057 DVPVKP

-1068 AVNYVRLDAD
+1068 AVNYVRLDSD

-1088 RPALGSTPTNVFASD
+1088 RPALGSTPDNVFECD
-1103 SIVDAVSRL
+1103 SVVAAVSRL
-1112 ASGQAPPIRRLPARF
+1112 TSAQAPPVRRLPARF
-1127 GVEQVRELAARD
+1127 GVEQVRELASRD
-1139 TRQGVGAGGIVW
+1139 TRQGVGAGGIAW

-1164 FAENAHLVVT
+1164 FAENSHLMVT

-1195 YAPGTS
+1195 YAPGAS
-1201 SALAATGRAALCPGV
+1201 SAPPPAPGRPSAQVWLVDPRRQLLTALGSDYVERFAYNLDGVVAMMGELAAALAGREPPPGLSAEELLSRSWWSGPEIFLIVDDIQQLPPGFDSPLHKAVPFVNRAADVGLHVIVTRTFGGWSSAGSDPMLRALHQANAPLLVMDADPDEGFIRGKMKGGPLPRGRGLLMAEDTGV
-1216 AGRPAPSAAD
+1216 FVQVAATE
-1226 RAGLRVRREVR
+1226 VRR
-1237 LQPRRRAG
+1237 
-1245 DDERHVR
+1245 
-1252 PSGQPRT
+1252 
-1259 TARLVGGG
+1259 
-1267 AAVALLV
+1267 
-1274 ERSGDLPD
+1274 
-1282 RRRHTADAGRFRF
+1282 
-1295 AAAQGRRL
+1295 
-1303 GDPGRRCRPAR
+1303 
-1314 DCHPHVRRLVVRG
+1314 
-1327 QRPDAAGTAPG
+1327 
-1338 ERATTGD
+1338 
-1345 GRRPRRGLHPRQDEG
+1345 
-1360 WPAAPWS
+1360 
-1367 RPADGRGHRCVRPGG
+1367 
-1382 GHRAPQ
+1382 
-1388 VEAAPPR
+1388 
-1395 WGWLACQPQRSGNFL
+1395 
-1410 SANVFDGKLI
+1410 
-1420 SGVQSGGSS
+1420 
-1429 KSGICLSHS
+1429 
-1438 ATTMVSSIRAR
+1438 

>member
-11 EKAPVIKP
+11 EKPPVIKP
-19 ENIVLP
+19 ENIVLS

-33 EGKPWWIVVVGV
+33 EGKPWWLIVVGV
-45 VVIGLL
+45 VVVGLL
-51 GGMIAMTFASGS
+51 GGMVAMVFASGS
-63 HVFGGVGAIFPIFMI
+63 HVFGGIGSIFPLFMMVGI
-78 GGMAMMMFGGRFG
+78 MMMMFRGMGG

-118 AHESADSMDA
+118 AQESADSMDA
-128 NYRWFHPAPTMLASA
+128 NYRWFHPAPNTLAAA
-143 VGSSRMWERKP
+143 VGSPRMWERKP

-213 ISLLVEPWYSLI
+213 VSLLVEPWYALV
-225 GGREQVLGLMRA
+225 GEREQVLGLMRA
-237 IVCQLAFSHG
+237 IICQLAFSHG

-252 MVVVSSDLEQWDWV
+252 MIVVSSDLDQWDWV
-266 KWLPHFGDPRR
+266 KWLPHFGDSRR
-277 QDAAGNARMVYSS
+277 HDAAGNARMVYTS

-328 DVTDPQWEFVKSAEG
+328 DVDDPQWEYVISAEG
-343 IDGVTFFDLTGASM
+343 VDGVTFFDLTGSSM
-357 WAAVPERTL
+357 WTDIPERKL
-366 QFDDLGVIEALP
+366 QFDKTGVIEALP
-378 RDRDTWMVIDEKPWF
+378 RDRDTWMVIDDKAWF
-393 FALTDHISIAEA
+393 FALTDQVSIAEA

-410 KLARWRLAEA
+410 KLAQWRLAEA

-430 IGARDIMAYYGID
+430 IGARDILSYYGID
-443 DPADIDFGSLWGS
+443 DPGNIDFDSLWAS

-510 RTVIESLMLGHPPQE
+510 RTVIESLMLSHPPEE

-587 AKEYNSVRSR
+587 AKEYNSVRAR

-605 PPLPMLVV
+605 APLPMLVV

-646 MMASQTIES
+646 MMASQTIQS

-692 AGLGYFRR
+692 AGLGYFRK
-700 SLEDIVRFQAEF
+700 SLEDIIRFQAEF
-712 LWRDYIS
+712 LWRDYFQPGVS
-719 RGITIDGEEA
+719 IDGEEA
-729 PALVHSIDYVRPQLF
+729 PALVHSIDYIRPQLF
-744 TNLFTPLEVSVG
+744 TNSFTPLEVSVG
-756 GPDLEPVHSNGEVL
+756 GPDIEPVVAQPNGEVL
-770 EAADAE
+770 ESDDIE
-776 AEDEEEGIRTPKV
+776 GGEDEDEEGVRTPKV
-789 GTVIIDQLRKIDFE
+789 GTVIIDQLRKIKFE
-803 PYRLWQPPLSEPVAI
+803 PYRLWQPPLTQPVAI
-818 DELVNRFIGHQ
+818 DDLVNRFLGRPWHKE
-829 WQQDYGTARDLV
+829 YGSACNLV
-841 FPLGIIDR
+841 FPIGIIDR
-849 PFKHDQPPW
+849 PYKHDQPPW

-894 TPEQVQFYCLAYSGT
+894 TPQQVQFYCLAYSST
-909 ALTTVARL
+909 ALTTVSRI

-944 ERKRSFLEYRI
+944 ERKRSFLECGI
-955 ASMDVFRRRKF
+955 ASMEMFRRRKF

-971 PVPNDGF
+971 PVPDDGF

-990 LAEENEVLIEQVNL
+990 LAEENEVLIEQVNV

-1016 VVSAD
+1016 VVTAD

-1026 RPPVRSGFGSRVE
+1026 RPPVRSGFGSRIE

-1057 EVPVKP
+1057 DVPVKP

-1068 AVNYVRLDAD
+1068 AVNYVRLDSD

-1088 RPALGSTPTNVFASD
+1088 RPALGSTPDNVFECD
-1103 SIVDAVSRL
+1103 SVVAAVSRL
-1112 ASGQAPPIRRLPARF
+1112 TSAQAPPVRRLPARF
-1127 GVEQVRELAARD
+1127 GVEQVRELASRD
-1139 TRQGVGAGGIVW
+1139 TRQGVGAGGIAW

-1164 FAENAHLVVT
+1164 FAENSHLMVT

-1195 YAPGTS
+1195 YAPGAS
-1201 SALAATGRAALCPGV
+1201 SAPPPAPGRPSAQVWLVDPRRQLLTALGSDYVERFAYNLDGVVAMMGELAAALAGREPPPGLSAEELLSRSWWSGPEIFLIVDDIQQLPPGFDSPLHKAVPFVNRAADVGLHVIFTRTFGGWSSAGSDPMLRALHQANAPLLVMDADPDEGFIRGKMKGGPLPRGRGLLMAEDTGV
-1216 AGRPAPSAAD
+1216 FVQVAATE
-1226 RAGLRVRREVR
+1226 VRR
-1237 LQPRRRAG
+1237 
-1245 DDERHVR
+1245 
-1252 PSGQPRT
+1252 
-1259 TARLVGGG
+1259 
-1267 AAVALLV
+1267 
-1274 ERSGDLPD
+1274 
-1282 RRRHTADAGRFRF
+1282 
-1295 AAAQGRRL
+1295 
-1303 GDPGRRCRPAR
+1303 
-1314 DCHPHVRRLVVRG
+1314 
-1327 QRPDAAGTAPG
+1327 
-1338 ERATTGD
+1338 
-1345 GRRPRRGLHPRQDEG
+1345 
-1360 WPAAPWS
+1360 
-1367 RPADGRGHRCVRPGG
+1367 
-1382 GHRAPQ
+1382 
-1388 VEAAPPR
+1388 
-1395 WGWLACQPQRSGNFL
+1395 
-1410 SANVFDGKLI
+1410 
-1420 SGVQSGGSS
+1420 
-1429 KSGICLSHS
+1429 
-1438 ATTMVSSIRAR
+1438 

>member
-11 EKAPVIKP
+11 EKPPVIKP
-19 ENIVLP
+19 ENIVLS

-33 EGKPWWIVVVGV
+33 EGKPWWLIVVGV
-45 VVIGLL
+45 VVVGLL
-51 GGMIAMTFASGS
+51 GGMVAMVFASGS
-63 HVFGGVGAIFPIFMI
+63 HVFGGIGSIFPLFMMVGI
-78 GGMAMMMFGGRFG
+78 MMMMFRGMGG

-118 AHESADSMDA
+118 AQESADSMDA
-128 NYRWFHPAPTMLASA
+128 NYRWFHPAPNTLAAA
-143 VGSSRMWERKP
+143 VGSPRMWERKP

-213 ISLLVEPWYSLI
+213 VSLLVEPWYALV
-225 GGREQVLGLMRA
+225 GEREQVLGLMRA
-237 IVCQLAFSHG
+237 IICQLAFSHG

-252 MVVVSSDLEQWDWV
+252 MIVVSSDLDQWDWV
-266 KWLPHFGDPRR
+266 KWLPHFGDSRR
-277 QDAAGNARMVYSS
+277 HDAAGNARMVYTS

-328 DVTDPQWEFVKSAEG
+328 DVDDPQWEYVISAEG
-343 IDGVTFFDLTGASM
+343 VDGVTFFDLTGSSM
-357 WAAVPERTL
+357 WTDIPERKL
-366 QFDDLGVIEALP
+366 QFDKTGVIEALP
-378 RDRDTWMVIDEKPWF
+378 RDRDTWMVIDDKAWF
-393 FALTDHISIAEA
+393 FALTDQVSIAEA

-410 KLARWRLAEA
+410 KLAQWRLAEA

-430 IGARDIMAYYGID
+430 IGARDILSYYGID
-443 DPADIDFGSLWGS
+443 DPGNIDFDSLWAS

-510 RTVIESLMLGHPPQE
+510 RTVIESLMLSHPPEE

-587 AKEYNSVRSR
+587 AKEYNSVRAR

-605 PPLPMLVV
+605 APLPMLVV

-692 AGLGYFRR
+692 AGLGYFRK
-700 SLEDIVRFQAEF
+700 SLEDIIRFQAEF
-712 LWRDYIS
+712 LWRDYFQPGVS
-719 RGITIDGEEA
+719 IDGEEA
-729 PALVHSIDYVRPQLF
+729 PALVHSIDYIRPQLF
-744 TNLFTPLEVSVG
+744 TNSFTPLEVSVG
-756 GPDLEPVHSNGEVL
+756 GPDIEPVVAQPNGEVL
-770 EAADAE
+770 ESYDIE
-776 AEDEEEGIRTPKV
+776 GGEDEDEEGVRTPKV
-789 GTVIIDQLRKIDFE
+789 GTVIIDQLRKIKFE
-803 PYRLWQPPLSEPVAI
+803 PYRLWQPPLTQPVAI
-818 DELVNRFIGHQ
+818 DDLVNRFLGRPWHKE
-829 WQQDYGTARDLV
+829 YGSACNLV
-841 FPLGIIDR
+841 FPIGIIDR
-849 PFKHDQPPW
+849 PYKHDQPPW

-894 TPEQVQFYCLAYSGT
+894 TPQQVQFYCLAYSST
-909 ALTTVARL
+909 ALTTVSRI

-944 ERKRSFLEYRI
+944 ERKRSFLECGI
-955 ASMDVFRRRKF
+955 ASMEMFRRRKF

-971 PVPNDGF
+971 PVPDDGF

-990 LAEENEVLIEQVNL
+990 LAEENEVLIEQVNV

-1016 VVSAD
+1016 VVTAD

-1026 RPPVRSGFGSRVE
+1026 RPPVRSGFGSRIE

-1057 EVPVKP
+1057 DVPVKP

-1068 AVNYVRLDAD
+1068 AVNYVRLDSD

-1088 RPALGSTPTNVFASD
+1088 RPALGSTPDNVFECD
-1103 SIVDAVSRL
+1103 SVVAAVSRL
-1112 ASGQAPPIRRLPARF
+1112 TSAQAPPVRRLPARF
-1127 GVEQVRELAARD
+1127 GVEQVRELASRD
-1139 TRQGVGAGGIVW
+1139 TRQGVGAGGIAW

-1164 FAENAHLVVT
+1164 FAENSHLMVT

-1195 YAPGTS
+1195 YAPGAS
-1201 SALAATGRAALCPGV
+1201 SAPPPAPGRPSAQVWLVDPRRQLLTALGSDYVERFAYNLDGVVAMMGELAAALAGREPPPGLSAEELLSRSWWSGPEIFLIVDDIQQLPPGFDSPLHKAVPFVNRAADVGLHVIVTRTFGGWSSAGSDPMLRALHQANAPLLVMDADPDEGFIRGKMKGGPLPRGRGLLMAEDTGV
-1216 AGRPAPSAAD
+1216 FVQVAATE
-1226 RAGLRVRREVR
+1226 VRR
-1237 LQPRRRAG
+1237 
-1245 DDERHVR
+1245 
-1252 PSGQPRT
+1252 
-1259 TARLVGGG
+1259 
-1267 AAVALLV
+1267 
-1274 ERSGDLPD
+1274 
-1282 RRRHTADAGRFRF
+1282 
-1295 AAAQGRRL
+1295 
-1303 GDPGRRCRPAR
+1303 
-1314 DCHPHVRRLVVRG
+1314 
-1327 QRPDAAGTAPG
+1327 
-1338 ERATTGD
+1338 
-1345 GRRPRRGLHPRQDEG
+1345 
-1360 WPAAPWS
+1360 
-1367 RPADGRGHRCVRPGG
+1367 
-1382 GHRAPQ
+1382 
-1388 VEAAPPR
+1388 
-1395 WGWLACQPQRSGNFL
+1395 
-1410 SANVFDGKLI
+1410 
-1420 SGVQSGGSS
+1420 
-1429 KSGICLSHS
+1429 
-1438 ATTMVSSIRAR
+1438 

>member
-11 EKAPVIKP
+11 EKPPVIKP
-19 ENIVLP
+19 ENIVLS

-33 EGKPWWIVVVGV
+33 EGKPWWLIVVGV
-45 VVIGLL
+45 VVVGLL
-51 GGMIAMTFASGS
+51 GGMVAMVFASGS
-63 HVFGGVGAIFPIFMI
+63 HVFGGIGSIFPLFMMVGI
-78 GGMAMMMFGGRFG
+78 MMMMFRGMGG

-118 AHESADSMDA
+118 AQESADSMDA
-128 NYRWFHPAPTMLASA
+128 NYRWFHPAPNTLAAA
-143 VGSSRMWERKP
+143 VGSPRMWERKP

-213 ISLLVEPWYSLI
+213 VSLLVEPWYALV
-225 GGREQVLGLMRA
+225 GEREQVLGLMRA
-237 IVCQLAFSHG
+237 IICQLAFSHG

-252 MVVVSSDLEQWDWV
+252 MIVVSSDLDQWDWV
-266 KWLPHFGDPRR
+266 KWLPHFGDSRR
-277 QDAAGNARMVYSS
+277 HDAAGNARMVYTS

-328 DVTDPQWEFVKSAEG
+328 DVDDPQWEYVISAEG
-343 IDGVTFFDLTGASM
+343 VDGVTFFDLTGSSM
-357 WAAVPERTL
+357 WTDTPERKL
-366 QFDDLGVIEALP
+366 QFDKTGVIEALP
-378 RDRDTWMVIDEKPWF
+378 RDRDTWMVIDDKAWF
-393 FALTDHISIAEA
+393 FALTDQVSIAEA

-410 KLARWRLAEA
+410 KLAQWRLAEA

-430 IGARDIMAYYGID
+430 IGARDILSYYGID
-443 DPADIDFGSLWGS
+443 DPGNIDFDSLWAS

-510 RTVIESLMLGHPPQE
+510 RTVIESLMLSHPPEE

-587 AKEYNSVRSR
+587 AKEYNSVRAR

-605 PPLPMLVV
+605 APLPMLVV

-692 AGLGYFRR
+692 AGLGYFRK
-700 SLEDIVRFQAEF
+700 SLEDIIRFQAEF
-712 LWRDYIS
+712 LWRDYFQPGVS
-719 RGITIDGEEA
+719 IDGEEA
-729 PALVHSIDYVRPQLF
+729 PALVHSIDYIRPQLF
-744 TNLFTPLEVSVG
+744 TNSFTPLEVSVG
-756 GPDLEPVHSNGEVL
+756 GPDIEPVVAQPNGEVL
-770 EAADAE
+770 ESDDIE
-776 AEDEEEGIRTPKV
+776 GGEDEDEEGVRTPKV
-789 GTVIIDQLRKIDFE
+789 GTVIIDQLRKIKFE
-803 PYRLWQPPLSEPVAI
+803 PYRLWQPPLTQPVAI
-818 DELVNRFIGHQ
+818 DDLVNRFLGRPWHKE
-829 WQQDYGTARDLV
+829 YGSACNLV
-841 FPLGIIDR
+841 FPIGIIDR
-849 PFKHDQPPW
+849 PYKHDQPPW

-894 TPEQVQFYCLAYSGT
+894 TPQQVQFYCLAYSST
-909 ALTTVARL
+909 ALTTVSRI

-944 ERKRSFLEYRI
+944 ERKRSFLECGI
-955 ASMDVFRRRKF
+955 ASMEMFRRRKF

-971 PVPNDGF
+971 PVPDDGF

-990 LAEENEVLIEQVNL
+990 LAEENEVLIEQVNV

-1016 VVSAD
+1016 VVTAD

-1026 RPPVRSGFGSRVE
+1026 RPPVRSGFGSRIE

-1057 EVPVKP
+1057 DVPVKP

-1068 AVNYVRLDAD
+1068 AVNYVRLDSD

-1088 RPALGSTPTNVFASD
+1088 RPALGSTPDNVFECD
-1103 SIVDAVSRL
+1103 SVVAAVSRL
-1112 ASGQAPPIRRLPARF
+1112 TSAQAPPVRRLPARF
-1127 GVEQVRELAARD
+1127 GVEQVRELASRD
-1139 TRQGVGAGGIVW
+1139 TRQGVGAGGIAW

-1164 FAENAHLVVT
+1164 FAENSHLMVT

-1195 YAPGTS
+1195 YAPGAS
-1201 SALAATGRAALCPGV
+1201 SAPPPAPGRPSAQVWLVDPRRQLLTALGSDYVERFAYNLDGVVAMMGELAAALAGREPPPGLSAEELLSRSWWSGPEIFLIVDDIQQLPPGFDSPLHKAVPFVNRAADVGLHVIVTRTFGGWSSAGSDPMLRALHQANAPLLVMDADPDEGFIRGKMKGGPLPRGRGLLMAEDTGV
-1216 AGRPAPSAAD
+1216 FVQVAATE
-1226 RAGLRVRREVR
+1226 VRR
-1237 LQPRRRAG
+1237 
-1245 DDERHVR
+1245 
-1252 PSGQPRT
+1252 
-1259 TARLVGGG
+1259 
-1267 AAVALLV
+1267 
-1274 ERSGDLPD
+1274 
-1282 RRRHTADAGRFRF
+1282 
-1295 AAAQGRRL
+1295 
-1303 GDPGRRCRPAR
+1303 
-1314 DCHPHVRRLVVRG
+1314 
-1327 QRPDAAGTAPG
+1327 
-1338 ERATTGD
+1338 
-1345 GRRPRRGLHPRQDEG
+1345 
-1360 WPAAPWS
+1360 
-1367 RPADGRGHRCVRPGG
+1367 
-1382 GHRAPQ
+1382 
-1388 VEAAPPR
+1388 
-1395 WGWLACQPQRSGNFL
+1395 
-1410 SANVFDGKLI
+1410 
-1420 SGVQSGGSS
+1420 
-1429 KSGICLSHS
+1429 
-1438 ATTMVSSIRAR
+1438 

>member
-11 EKAPVIKP
+11 EKPPVIKP
-19 ENIVLP
+19 ENIVLS

-33 EGKPWWIVVVGV
+33 EGKPWWLIVVGV
-45 VVIGLL
+45 VVVGLL
-51 GGMIAMTFASGS
+51 GGMVAMVFASGS
-63 HVFGGVGAIFPIFMI
+63 HVFGGIGSIFPLFMMVGI
-78 GGMAMMMFGGRFG
+78 MMMMFRGMGG

-118 AHESADSMDA
+118 AQESADSMDA
-128 NYRWFHPAPTMLASA
+128 NYRWFHPAPNTLAAA
-143 VGSSRMWERKP
+143 VGSPRMWERKP

-213 ISLLVEPWYSLI
+213 VSLLVEPWYALV
-225 GGREQVLGLMRA
+225 GEREQVLGLMRA
-237 IVCQLAFSHG
+237 IICQLAFSHG

-252 MVVVSSDLEQWDWV
+252 MIVVSSDLDQWDWV
-266 KWLPHFGDPRR
+266 KWLPHFGDSRR
-277 QDAAGNARMVYSS
+277 HDAAGNARMVYTS

-328 DVTDPQWEFVKSAEG
+328 DVDDPQWEYVISAEG
-343 IDGVTFFDLTGASM
+343 VDGVTFFDLTGSSM
-357 WAAVPERTL
+357 WTDIPERKL
-366 QFDDLGVIEALP
+366 QFDKTGVIEALP
-378 RDRDTWMVIDEKPWF
+378 RDRDTWMVIDDKAWF
-393 FALTDHISIAEA
+393 FALTDQVSIAEA

-410 KLARWRLAEA
+410 KLAQWRLAEA

-430 IGARDIMAYYGID
+430 IGARDILSYYGID
-443 DPADIDFGSLWGS
+443 DPGNIDFDSLWAS

-510 RTVIESLMLGHPPQE
+510 RTVIESLMLSHPPEE

-587 AKEYNSVRSR
+587 AKEYNSVRAR

-605 PPLPMLVV
+605 APLPMLVV

-692 AGLGYFRR
+692 AGLGYFRK
-700 SLEDIVRFQAEF
+700 SLEDIIRFQAEF
-712 LWRDYIS
+712 LWRDYFQPGVS
-719 RGITIDGEEA
+719 IDGEEA
-729 PALVHSIDYVRPQLF
+729 PALVHSIDYIRPQLF
-744 TNLFTPLEVSVG
+744 TNSFTPLEVSVG
-756 GPDLEPVHSNGEVL
+756 GPDIEPVVAQPNGEVL
-770 EAADAE
+770 ESDDIE
-776 AEDEEEGIRTPKV
+776 GGEDEDEEGVRTPKV
-789 GTVIIDQLRKIDFE
+789 GTVIIDQLRKIKFE
-803 PYRLWQPPLSEPVAI
+803 PYRLWQPPLTQPVAI
-818 DELVNRFIGHQ
+818 DDLVNRFLGRPWHKE
-829 WQQDYGTARDLV
+829 YGSACNLV
-841 FPLGIIDR
+841 FPIGIIDR
-849 PFKHDQPPW
+849 PYKHDQPPW

-894 TPEQVQFYCLAYSGT
+894 TPQQVQFYCLAYSST
-909 ALTTVARL
+909 ALTTVSRI

-944 ERKRSFLEYRI
+944 ERKRSFLECGI
-955 ASMDVFRRRKF
+955 ASMEMFRRRKF

-971 PVPNDGF
+971 PVPDDGF

-990 LAEENEVLIEQVNL
+990 LAEENEVLIEQVNVT
-1004 IINQGPSFGVHV
+1004 INQGPSFGVHV
-1016 VVSAD
+1016 VVTAD

-1026 RPPVRSGFGSRVE
+1026 RPPVRSGFGSRIE

-1057 EVPVKP
+1057 DVPVKP

-1068 AVNYVRLDAD
+1068 AVNYVRLDSD

-1088 RPALGSTPTNVFASD
+1088 RPALGSTPDNVFECD
-1103 SIVDAVSRL
+1103 SVVAAVSRL
-1112 ASGQAPPIRRLPARF
+1112 TSAQAPPVRRLPARF
-1127 GVEQVRELAARD
+1127 GVEQVRELASRD
-1139 TRQGVGAGGIVW
+1139 TRQGVGAGGIAW

-1164 FAENAHLVVT
+1164 FAENSHLMVT

-1195 YAPGTS
+1195 YAPGAS
-1201 SALAATGRAALCPGV
+1201 SAPPPAPGRPSAQVWLVDPRRQLLTALGSDYVERFAYNLDGVVAMMGELAAALAGREPPPGLSAEELLSRSWWSGPEIFLIVDDIQQLPPGFDSPLHKAVPFVNRAADVGLHVIVTRTFGGWSSAGSDPMLRALHQANAPLLVMDADPDEGFIRGKMKGGPLPRGRGLLMAEDTGV
-1216 AGRPAPSAAD
+1216 FVQVAATE
-1226 RAGLRVRREVR
+1226 VRR
-1237 LQPRRRAG
+1237 
-1245 DDERHVR
+1245 
-1252 PSGQPRT
+1252 
-1259 TARLVGGG
+1259 
-1267 AAVALLV
+1267 
-1274 ERSGDLPD
+1274 
-1282 RRRHTADAGRFRF
+1282 
-1295 AAAQGRRL
+1295 
-1303 GDPGRRCRPAR
+1303 
-1314 DCHPHVRRLVVRG
+1314 
-1327 QRPDAAGTAPG
+1327 
-1338 ERATTGD
+1338 
-1345 GRRPRRGLHPRQDEG
+1345 
-1360 WPAAPWS
+1360 
-1367 RPADGRGHRCVRPGG
+1367 
-1382 GHRAPQ
+1382 
-1388 VEAAPPR
+1388 
-1395 WGWLACQPQRSGNFL
+1395 
-1410 SANVFDGKLI
+1410 
-1420 SGVQSGGSS
+1420 
-1429 KSGICLSHS
+1429 
-1438 ATTMVSSIRAR
+1438 

>member
-11 EKAPVIKP
+11 EKPPVIKP
-19 ENIVLP
+19 ENIVLS

-33 EGKPWWIVVVGV
+33 EGKPWWLIVVGV
-45 VVIGLL
+45 VVVGLL
-51 GGMIAMTFASGS
+51 GGMVAMVFASGS
-63 HVFGGVGAIFPIFMI
+63 HVFGGIGSIFPLFMMVGI
-78 GGMAMMMFGGRFG
+78 MMMMFRGMGG

-118 AHESADSMDA
+118 AQESADSMDA
-128 NYRWFHPAPTMLASA
+128 NYRWFHPAPNTLAAA
-143 VGSSRMWERKP
+143 VGSPRMWERKP

-213 ISLLVEPWYSLI
+213 VSLLVEPWYALV
-225 GGREQVLGLMRA
+225 GEREQVLGLMRA
-237 IVCQLAFSHG
+237 IICQLAFSHG

-252 MVVVSSDLEQWDWV
+252 MIVVSSDLDQWDWV
-266 KWLPHFGDPRR
+266 KWLPHFGDSRR
-277 QDAAGNARMVYSS
+277 HDAAGNARMVYTS

-328 DVTDPQWEFVKSAEG
+328 DVDDPQWEYVISAEG
-343 IDGVTFFDLTGASM
+343 VDGVTFFDLTGSSM
-357 WAAVPERTL
+357 WTDIPERKL
-366 QFDDLGVIEALP
+366 QFDKTGVIEALP
-378 RDRDTWMVIDEKPWF
+378 RDRDTWMVIDDKAWF
-393 FALTDHISIAEA
+393 FALTDQVSIAEA

-410 KLARWRLAEA
+410 KLAQWRLAEA

-430 IGARDIMAYYGID
+430 IGARDILSYYGID
-443 DPADIDFGSLWGS
+443 DPGNIDFDSLWAS

-510 RTVIESLMLGHPPQE
+510 RTVIESLMLSHPPEE

-587 AKEYNSVRSR
+587 AKEYNSVRAR

-605 PPLPMLVV
+605 APLPMLVV

-692 AGLGYFRR
+692 AGLGYFRK
-700 SLEDIVRFQAEF
+700 SLEDIIRFQAEF
-712 LWRDYIS
+712 LWRDYFQPGVS
-719 RGITIDGEEA
+719 IDGEEA
-729 PALVHSIDYVRPQLF
+729 PALVHSIDYIRPQLF
-744 TNLFTPLEVSVG
+744 TNSFTPLEVSVG
-756 GPDLEPVHSNGEVL
+756 GPDIEPVVAQPNGEVL
-770 EAADAE
+770 ESDDIE
-776 AEDEEEGIRTPKV
+776 GGEDEDEEGVRTPKV
-789 GTVIIDQLRKIDFE
+789 GTVIIDQLRKIKFE
-803 PYRLWQPPLSEPVAI
+803 PYRLWQPPLTQPVAI
-818 DELVNRFIGHQ
+818 DDLVNRFLGRPWHKE
-829 WQQDYGTARDLV
+829 YGSACNLV
-841 FPLGIIDR
+841 FPIGIIDR
-849 PFKHDQPPW
+849 PYKHDQPPW

-894 TPEQVQFYCLAYSGT
+894 TPQQVQFYCLAYSST
-909 ALTTVARL
+909 ALTTVSRI

-944 ERKRSFLEYRI
+944 ERKRSFLECGI
-955 ASMDVFRRRKF
+955 ASMEMFRRRKF

-971 PVPNDGF
+971 PVPDDGF

-990 LAEENEVLIEQVNL
+990 LAEENEVLIEQVNV

-1016 VVSAD
+1016 VVTAD

-1026 RPPVRSGFGSRVE
+1026 RPPVRSGFGSRIE

-1057 EVPVKP
+1057 DVPVKP

-1068 AVNYVRLDAD
+1068 AVNYVRLDSD

-1088 RPALGSTPTNVFASD
+1088 RPALGSTPDNVFECD
-1103 SIVDAVSRL
+1103 SVVAAVSRL
-1112 ASGQAPPIRRLPARF
+1112 TSAQAPPVRRLPARF
-1127 GVEQVRELAARD
+1127 GVEQVRELASRD
-1139 TRQGVGAGGIVW
+1139 TRQGVGAGGIAW

-1164 FAENAHLVVT
+1164 FAENSHLMVT

-1195 YAPGTS
+1195 YAPGAS
-1201 SALAATGRAALCPGV
+1201 SAPPPAPGRPSAQVWLVDPRRQLLTALGSDYVERFAYNLDGVVAMVGELAAALAGREPPPGLSAEELLSRSWWSGPEIFLIVDDIQQLPPGFDSPLHKAVPFVNRAADVGLHVIFTRTFGGWSSAGSDPMLRALHQANAPLLVMDADPDEGFIRGKMKGGPLPRGRGLLMAEDTGV
-1216 AGRPAPSAAD
+1216 FVQVAATE
-1226 RAGLRVRREVR
+1226 VRR
-1237 LQPRRRAG
+1237 
-1245 DDERHVR
+1245 
-1252 PSGQPRT
+1252 
-1259 TARLVGGG
+1259 
-1267 AAVALLV
+1267 
-1274 ERSGDLPD
+1274 
-1282 RRRHTADAGRFRF
+1282 
-1295 AAAQGRRL
+1295 
-1303 GDPGRRCRPAR
+1303 
-1314 DCHPHVRRLVVRG
+1314 
-1327 QRPDAAGTAPG
+1327 
-1338 ERATTGD
+1338 
-1345 GRRPRRGLHPRQDEG
+1345 
-1360 WPAAPWS
+1360 
-1367 RPADGRGHRCVRPGG
+1367 
-1382 GHRAPQ
+1382 
-1388 VEAAPPR
+1388 
-1395 WGWLACQPQRSGNFL
+1395 
-1410 SANVFDGKLI
+1410 
-1420 SGVQSGGSS
+1420 
-1429 KSGICLSHS
+1429 
-1438 ATTMVSSIRAR
+1438 

>member
-11 EKAPVIKP
+11 EKPPVIKP
-19 ENIVLP
+19 ENIVLS

-33 EGKPWWIVVVGV
+33 EGKPWWLIVVGV
-45 VVIGLL
+45 VVVGLL
-51 GGMIAMTFASGS
+51 GGMVAMVFASGS
-63 HVFGGVGAIFPIFMI
+63 HVFGGIGSIFPLFMMVGI
-78 GGMAMMMFGGRFG
+78 MMMMFRGMGG

-118 AHESADSMDA
+118 AQESADSMDA
-128 NYRWFHPAPTMLASA
+128 NYRWFHPAPNTLAAA
-143 VGSSRMWERKP
+143 VGSPRMWERKP

-213 ISLLVEPWYSLI
+213 VSLLVEPWYALV
-225 GGREQVLGLMRA
+225 GEREQVLGLMRA
-237 IVCQLAFSHG
+237 IICQLAFSHG

-252 MVVVSSDLEQWDWV
+252 MIVVSSDLDQWDWV
-266 KWLPHFGDPRR
+266 KWLPHFGDSRR
-277 QDAAGNARMVYSS
+277 HDAAGNARMVYTS

-328 DVTDPQWEFVKSAEG
+328 DVDDPQWEYVISAEG
-343 IDGVTFFDLTGASM
+343 VDGVTFFDLTGSSM
-357 WAAVPERTL
+357 WTDIPERKL
-366 QFDDLGVIEALP
+366 QFDKTGVIEALP
-378 RDRDTWMVIDEKPWF
+378 RDRDTWMVIDDKAWF
-393 FALTDHISIAEA
+393 FALTDQVSIAEA

-410 KLARWRLAEA
+410 KLAQWRLAEA

-430 IGARDIMAYYGID
+430 IGARDILSYYGID
-443 DPADIDFGSLWGS
+443 DPGNIDFDSLWAS

-510 RTVIESLMLGHPPQE
+510 RTVIESLMLSHPPEE

-587 AKEYNSVRSR
+587 AKEYNSVRAR

-605 PPLPMLVV
+605 APLPMLVV

-692 AGLGYFRR
+692 AGLGYFRK
-700 SLEDIVRFQAEF
+700 SLEDIIRFQAEF
-712 LWRDYIS
+712 LWRDYFQPGVS
-719 RGITIDGEEA
+719 IDGEEA
-729 PALVHSIDYVRPQLF
+729 PALVHSIDYIRPQLF
-744 TNLFTPLEVSVG
+744 TNSFTPLEVSVG
-756 GPDLEPVHSNGEVL
+756 GPDIEPVVAQPNGEVL
-770 EAADAE
+770 ESDDIE
-776 AEDEEEGIRTPKV
+776 GGEDEDEEGVRTPKV
-789 GTVIIDQLRKIDFE
+789 GTVIIDQLRKIKFE
-803 PYRLWQPPLSEPVAI
+803 PYRLWQPPLTQPVAI
-818 DELVNRFIGHQ
+818 DDLVNRFLGRPWHKE
-829 WQQDYGTARDLV
+829 YGSACNLV
-841 FPLGIIDR
+841 FPIGIIDR
-849 PFKHDQPPW
+849 PYKHDQPPW

-894 TPEQVQFYCLAYSGT
+894 TPQQVQFYCLAYSST
-909 ALTTVARL
+909 ALTTVSRI

-944 ERKRSFLEYRI
+944 ERKRSFLECGI
-955 ASMDVFRRRKF
+955 ASMEMFRRRKF

-971 PVPNDGF
+971 PVPDDGF

-990 LAEENEVLIEQVNL
+990 LAEENEVLIEQVNV

-1016 VVSAD
+1016 VVTAD

-1026 RPPVRSGFGSRVE
+1026 RPPVRSGFGSRIE

-1057 EVPVKP
+1057 DVPVKP

-1068 AVNYVRLDAD
+1068 AVNYVRLDSD

-1088 RPALGSTPTNVFASD
+1088 RPALGSTPDNVFECD
-1103 SIVDAVSRL
+1103 SVVAAVSRL
-1112 ASGQAPPIRRLPARF
+1112 TSAQAPPVRRLPARF
-1127 GVEQVRELAARD
+1127 GVEQVRELASRD
-1139 TRQGVGAGGIVW
+1139 TRQGVGAGGIAW

-1164 FAENAHLVVT
+1164 FAENSHLMVT

-1195 YAPGTS
+1195 YAPGAS
-1201 SALAATGRAALCPGV
+1201 SAPPPAPGRPSAQVWLVDPRRQLLTALGSDYVERFAYNLDGVVAMMGELAAALAGREPPPGLSAEVLLSRSWWSGPEIFLIVDDIQQLPPGFDSPLHKAVPFVNRAADVGLHVIVTRTFGGWSSAGSDPMLRALHQANAPLLVMDADPDEGFIRGKMKGGPLPRGRGLLMAEDTGV
-1216 AGRPAPSAAD
+1216 FVQVAATE
-1226 RAGLRVRREVR
+1226 VRR
-1237 LQPRRRAG
+1237 
-1245 DDERHVR
+1245 
-1252 PSGQPRT
+1252 
-1259 TARLVGGG
+1259 
-1267 AAVALLV
+1267 
-1274 ERSGDLPD
+1274 
-1282 RRRHTADAGRFRF
+1282 
-1295 AAAQGRRL
+1295 
-1303 GDPGRRCRPAR
+1303 
-1314 DCHPHVRRLVVRG
+1314 
-1327 QRPDAAGTAPG
+1327 
-1338 ERATTGD
+1338 
-1345 GRRPRRGLHPRQDEG
+1345 
-1360 WPAAPWS
+1360 
-1367 RPADGRGHRCVRPGG
+1367 
-1382 GHRAPQ
+1382 
-1388 VEAAPPR
+1388 
-1395 WGWLACQPQRSGNFL
+1395 
-1410 SANVFDGKLI
+1410 
-1420 SGVQSGGSS
+1420 
-1429 KSGICLSHS
+1429 
-1438 ATTMVSSIRAR
+1438 

>member
-11 EKAPVIKP
+11 EKPPVIKP
-19 ENIVLP
+19 ENIVLS

-33 EGKPWWIVVVGV
+33 EGKPWWLIVVGV
-45 VVIGLL
+45 VVVGLL
-51 GGMIAMTFASGS
+51 GGMVAMVFASGS
-63 HVFGGVGAIFPIFMI
+63 HVFGGIGSIFPLFMMVGI
-78 GGMAMMMFGGRFG
+78 MMMMFRGMGG

-118 AHESADSMDA
+118 AQESADSMDA
-128 NYRWFHPAPTMLASA
+128 NYRWFHPAPNTLAAA
-143 VGSSRMWERKP
+143 VGSPRMWERKP

-213 ISLLVEPWYSLI
+213 VSLLVEPWYALV
-225 GGREQVLGLMRA
+225 GEREQVLGLMRA
-237 IVCQLAFSHG
+237 IICQLAFSHG

-252 MVVVSSDLEQWDWV
+252 MIVVSSDLDQWDWV
-266 KWLPHFGDPRR
+266 KWLPHFGDSRR
-277 QDAAGNARMVYSS
+277 HDAAGNARMVYTS

-328 DVTDPQWEFVKSAEG
+328 DVDDPQWEYVISAEG
-343 IDGVTFFDLTGASM
+343 VDGVTFFDLTGSSM
-357 WAAVPERTL
+357 WTDIPERKL
-366 QFDDLGVIEALP
+366 QFDKTGVIEALP
-378 RDRDTWMVIDEKPWF
+378 RDRDTWMVIDDKAWF
-393 FALTDHISIAEA
+393 FALTDQVSIAEA

-410 KLARWRLAEA
+410 KLAQWRLAEA

-430 IGARDIMAYYGID
+430 IGARDILSYYGID
-443 DPADIDFGSLWGS
+443 DPGNIDFDSLWAS

-510 RTVIESLMLGHPPQE
+510 RTVIESLMLSHPPEE

-587 AKEYNSVRSR
+587 AKEYNSVRAR

-605 PPLPMLVV
+605 APLPMLVV

-692 AGLGYFRR
+692 AGLGYFRK
-700 SLEDIVRFQAEF
+700 SLEDIIRFQAEF
-712 LWRDYIS
+712 LWRDYFQPGVS
-719 RGITIDGEEA
+719 IDGEEA
-729 PALVHSIDYVRPQLF
+729 PALVHSIDYIRPQLF
-744 TNLFTPLEVSVG
+744 TNSFTPLEVSVG
-756 GPDLEPVHSNGEVL
+756 GPDIEPVVAQPNGEVL
-770 EAADAE
+770 ESDDIE
-776 AEDEEEGIRTPKV
+776 GGEDEDEEGVRTPKV
-789 GTVIIDQLRKIDFE
+789 GTVIIDQLRKIKFE
-803 PYRLWQPPLSEPVAI
+803 PYRLWQPPLTQPVAI
-818 DELVNRFIGHQ
+818 DDLVNRFLGRPWHKE
-829 WQQDYGTARDLV
+829 YGSACNLV
-841 FPLGIIDR
+841 FPIGMIDR
-849 PFKHDQPPW
+849 PYKHDQPPW

-894 TPEQVQFYCLAYSGT
+894 TPQQVQFYCLAYSST
-909 ALTTVARL
+909 ALTTVSRI

-944 ERKRSFLEYRI
+944 ERKRSFLECGI
-955 ASMDVFRRRKF
+955 ASMEMFRRRKF

-971 PVPNDGF
+971 PVPDDGF

-990 LAEENEVLIEQVNL
+990 LAEENEVLIEQVNV

-1016 VVSAD
+1016 VVTAD

-1026 RPPVRSGFGSRVE
+1026 RPPVRSGFGSRIE

-1057 EVPVKP
+1057 DVPVKP

-1068 AVNYVRLDAD
+1068 AVNYVRLDSD

-1088 RPALGSTPTNVFASD
+1088 RPALGSTPDNVFECD
-1103 SIVDAVSRL
+1103 SVVAAVSRL
-1112 ASGQAPPIRRLPARF
+1112 TSAQAPPVRRLPARF
-1127 GVEQVRELAARD
+1127 GVEQVRELASRD
-1139 TRQGVGAGGIVW
+1139 TRQGVGAGGIAW

-1164 FAENAHLVVT
+1164 FAENSHLMVT

-1195 YAPGTS
+1195 YAPGAS
-1201 SALAATGRAALCPGV
+1201 SAPPPAPGRPSAQVWLVDPRRQLLTALGSDYVERFAYNLDGVVAMMGELAAALAGREPPPGLSAEELLSRSWWSGPEIFLIVDDIQQLPPGFDSPLHKAVPFVNRAADVGLHVIVTRTFGGWSSAGSDPMLRALHQANAPLLVMDADPDEGFIRGKMKGGPLPRGRGLLMAEDTGV
-1216 AGRPAPSAAD
+1216 FVQVAATE
-1226 RAGLRVRREVR
+1226 VRR
-1237 LQPRRRAG
+1237 
-1245 DDERHVR
+1245 
-1252 PSGQPRT
+1252 
-1259 TARLVGGG
+1259 
-1267 AAVALLV
+1267 
-1274 ERSGDLPD
+1274 
-1282 RRRHTADAGRFRF
+1282 
-1295 AAAQGRRL
+1295 
-1303 GDPGRRCRPAR
+1303 
-1314 DCHPHVRRLVVRG
+1314 
-1327 QRPDAAGTAPG
+1327 
-1338 ERATTGD
+1338 
-1345 GRRPRRGLHPRQDEG
+1345 
-1360 WPAAPWS
+1360 
-1367 RPADGRGHRCVRPGG
+1367 
-1382 GHRAPQ
+1382 
-1388 VEAAPPR
+1388 
-1395 WGWLACQPQRSGNFL
+1395 
-1410 SANVFDGKLI
+1410 
-1420 SGVQSGGSS
+1420 
-1429 KSGICLSHS
+1429 
-1438 ATTMVSSIRAR
+1438 

>member
-11 EKAPVIKP
+11 EKPPVIKP

-33 EGKPWWIVVVGV
+33 EGKPWWLVVVGV
-45 VVIGLL
+45 LVVGLL
-51 GGMIAMTFASGS
+51 IGMVGMTFASGS
-63 HVFGGVGAIFPIFMI
+63 HVFGGAGAIFPIFMI
-78 GGMAMMMFGGRFG
+78 GGVAMMMFGGRFG

-98 PKLDAMRA
+98 PKLDSMRA

-128 NYRWFHPAPTMLASA
+128 NYRWFHPAPTTLAAA

-213 ISLLVEPWYSLI
+213 ISVLVEPWYSLA
-225 GGREQVLGLMRA
+225 GDREQVLGLMRA

-247 PDHVQ
+247 PDHVR
-252 MVVVSSDLEQWDWV
+252 MIVVSSDLDEWDWV

-312 ASSSAQTPTPH
+312 ASSAAQTPTPH

-328 DVTDPQWEFVKSAEG
+328 DVVDPQWEYVISGEG
-343 IDGVTFFDLTGASM
+343 VDGVTFFDLTGSAM
-357 WAAVPERTL
+357 WSAVPERTL
-366 QFDDLGVIEALP
+366 QFDKKGVIEALP

-405 EEFAQ
+405 EEFSQ

-443 DPADIDFGSLWGS
+443 DPGRIDFESLWGS
-456 RTDTMGRSRL
+456 RNDSMGRSRL
-466 RAPFGN
+466 RAPFGV

-510 RTVIESLMLGHPPQE
+510 RTVIESLMLSHPPEE

-587 AKEYNSVRSR
+587 AKEYNSVRGR

-605 PPLPMLVV
+605 APLPMLVV

-712 LWRDYIS
+712 LWRDYFP
-719 RGITIDGEEA
+719 RGLTDDGDEA

-744 TNLFTPLEVSVG
+744 TNSFTPLEVSVG
-756 GPDLEPVHSNGEVL
+756 GPEVTAPAIPADGDLLEV
-770 EAADAE
+770 EGRD
-776 AEDEEEGIRTPKV
+776 EDVEGIRTPKV
-789 GTVIIDQLRKIDFE
+789 GTVIIDQLRKIDFQ
-803 PYRLWQPPLSEPVAI
+803 PYRLWQPPLNQPVAI
-818 DELVNRFIGHQ
+818 DELVNRFLGHP

-841 FPLGIIDR
+841 FPIGIIDR

-883 QTLICSAALTH
+883 QTLICAAALTH
-894 TPEQVQFYCLAYSGT
+894 TPEQIQFYCLAYSST

-944 ERKRSFLEYRI
+944 ERKRTFLEYGI
-955 ASMDVFRRRKF
+955 ASMEVFRRRKF
-966 GGEAG
+966 AGEAG

-978 GDVYLVIDNYRA
+978 GDVYLVVDNYRA
-990 LAEENEVLIEQVNL
+990 LAEENEVLIEQVNV

-1016 VVSAD
+1016 VVTAD

-1057 EVPVKP
+1057 DVPVKP

-1078 PQAGLHTLVA
+1078 PQSGLHTLVA
-1088 RPALGSTPTNVFASD
+1088 RPALASTPDNRFESD
-1103 SIVDAVSRL
+1103 SIVEAVSRI
-1112 ASGQAPPIRRLPARF
+1112 ATGQAPPVRRLPATF
-1127 GVEQVRELAARD
+1127 GVEQLREIAARD
-1139 TRQGVGAGGIVW
+1139 TRQGVGAGGIAW
-1151 AISELDLAPVYLN
+1151 AISELDLSPVYLN
-1164 FAENAHLVVT
+1164 FAENAHLMVT

-1195 YAPGTS
+1195 YAPGATS
-1201 SALAATGRAALCPGV
+1201 APPPPAGQPSAQVWLVDPRRQLLTTLGSDYVEKFAYNLDGVQAMMGELAAVL
-1216 AGRPAPSAAD
+1216 AGREPPPGLSAEELLSRNWWSGPEIFLIVDDIQQLPAGFDSP
-1226 RAGLRVRREVR
+1226 
-1237 LQPRRRAG
+1237 
-1245 DDERHVR
+1245 
-1252 PSGQPRT
+1252 
-1259 TARLVGGG
+1259 
-1267 AAVALLV
+1267 
-1274 ERSGDLPD
+1274 
-1282 RRRHTADAGRFRF
+1282 
-1295 AAAQGRRL
+1295 
-1303 GDPGRRCRPAR
+1303 
-1314 DCHPHVRRLVVRG
+1314 
-1327 QRPDAAGTAPG
+1327 
-1338 ERATTGD
+1338 
-1345 GRRPRRGLHPRQDEG
+1345 LHK
-1360 WPAAPWS
+1360 AAPWVT
-1367 RPADGRGHRCVRPGG
+1367 RAADVGLHVIVTRTFGGWSSAGSDPMLRALAQANAPLLVMDADPDEGFIRGKMKGGPLPRGRGLLMAEDTGVFV
-1382 GHRAPQ
+1382 Q
-1388 VEAAPPR
+1388 VAA
-1395 WGWLACQPQRSGNFL
+1395 
-1410 SANVFDGKLI
+1410 
-1420 SGVQSGGSS
+1420 
-1429 KSGICLSHS
+1429 
-1438 ATTMVSSIRAR
+1438 TEIRK

>member
-11 EKAPVIKP
+11 EKPPVIKP

-33 EGKPWWIVVVGV
+33 EGKPWWMVVVGV
-45 VVIGLL
+45 LVVGLL
-51 GGMIAMTFASGS
+51 IGMIAMTFASGS
-63 HVFGGVGAIFPIFMI
+63 HVFGGAGAIFPIFMI
-78 GGMAMMMFGGRFG
+78 GGVAMMMFGGRFG

-98 PKLDAMRA
+98 PKLDSMRA

-128 NYRWFHPAPTMLASA
+128 NYRWYHPAPDTLSAA
-143 VGSSRMWERKP
+143 VGSPRMWERKP
-154 DGKDLNFGVVRVGV
+154 DGKDLNFGIVRVGV

-213 ISLLVEPWYSLI
+213 VSLLVEPWYALI
-225 GGREQVLGLMRA
+225 GDRPQVLALMRA

-252 MVVVSSDLEQWDWV
+252 MVVVTSDLDEWDWV
-266 KWLPHFGDPRR
+266 KWLPHFGDSRR
-277 QDAAGNARMVYSS
+277 HDAAGNARMVYSS

-328 DVTDPQWEFVKSAEG
+328 DVVDPQWEYVISAEG
-343 IDGVTFFDLTGASM
+343 VDGVTFFDLTGSSM
-357 WAAVPERTL
+357 WTSVPERTL
-366 QFDDLGVIEALP
+366 RFDDKGVIEALP
-378 RDRDTWMVIDEKPWF
+378 RDRDTWMVIDDKPWF
-393 FALTDHISIAEA
+393 FALTDQISAAEA
-405 EEFAQ
+405 EEFGQ
-410 KLARWRLAEA
+410 KLAHWRLAEA

-430 IGARDIMAYYGID
+430 IGARDILAYYGVD
-443 DPADIDFGSLWGS
+443 DPASIDFDALWGA

-466 RAPFGN
+466 RIPFGN

-510 RTVIESLMLGHPPQE
+510 RTVIESLMLAHPPEE

-576 KAICDSAGVDD
+576 KSVCDNAGVDD

-605 PPLPMLVV
+605 APLPMLVV

-712 LWRDYIS
+712 LWRDYYS
-719 RGITIDGEEA
+719 RGIVIDGDDT
-729 PALVHSIDYVRPQLF
+729 PVLVHSIDYIRPQLF
-744 TNLFTPLEVSVG
+744 TNSFTPLEVSVG
-756 GPDLEPVHSNGEVL
+756 GPDIDSPSILTNGEVH
-770 EAADAE
+770 EAE
-776 AEDEEEGIRTPKV
+776 EGEEDEESIRTPKV
-789 GTVIIDQLRKIDFE
+789 GTEIINQLRKIDFQ
-803 PYRLWQPPLSEPVAI
+803 PYRLWQPPLTVPVAI
-818 DELVNRFIGHQ
+818 DELVNRFLGRP
-829 WQQDYGTARDLV
+829 WNQDYGTARDLA
-841 FPLGIIDR
+841 FPIGIIDR

-872 GAGGSGKTTAL
+872 GAGGAGKTTAL

-894 TPEQVQFYCLAYSGT
+894 TPEQIQFYCLAYSGT
-909 ALTTVARL
+909 ALTTIARL

-944 ERKRSFLEYRI
+944 ERKRSFLEHGI

-990 LAEENEVLIEQVNL
+990 LAEENEVLIEQVNQ

-1016 VVSAD
+1016 VVTAD

-1026 RPPVRSGFGSRVE
+1026 RPPVRSGFGSRIE

-1057 EVPVKP
+1057 DVPVKP

-1068 AVNYVRLDAD
+1068 AVNYVRLDSD

-1088 RPALGSTPTNVFASD
+1088 RPALADTPDKIFESD
-1103 SIVDAVSRL
+1103 SVVAAVSRL
-1112 ASGQAPPIRRLPARF
+1112 ASGQAPPVRRLPARF

-1139 TRQGVGAGGIVW
+1139 HRQGVGVGGITW

-1164 FAENAHLVVT
+1164 FNENAHLMVT

-1195 YAPGTS
+1195 YAPGS
-1201 SALAATGRAALCPGV
+1201 STAPAPPAGQPSAQVWLVDPRRQLLTVLGTEYVEKFAYNLDGVQALVGELAAILAGRQPPPGLSAQELLSRSWWSGPEIFLIVDDVQQLPPGFDSPLHQIAPWVTRAADVGLHVFVTRTFGGWSSSGSDPIL
-1216 AGRPAPSAAD
+1216 
-1226 RAGLRVRREVR
+1226 RALH
-1237 LQPRRRAG
+1237 QANTP
-1245 DDERHVR
+1245 
-1252 PSGQPRT
+1252 
-1259 TARLVGGG
+1259 
-1267 AAVALLV
+1267 LLV
-1274 ERSGDLPD
+1274 MDADPDEGFIRGKMKGGPLP
-1282 RRRHTADAGRFRF
+1282 
-1295 AAAQGRRL
+1295 
-1303 GDPGRRCRPAR
+1303 
-1314 DCHPHVRRLVVRG
+1314 RG
-1327 QRPDAAGTAPG
+1327 
-1338 ERATTGD
+1338 
-1345 GRRPRRGLHPRQDEG
+1345 RGLLMAEDTGVFVQV
-1360 WPAAPWS
+1360 AATEL
-1367 RPADGRGHRCVRPGG
+1367 
-1382 GHRAPQ
+1382 Q
-1388 VEAAPPR
+1388 
-1395 WGWLACQPQRSGNFL
+1395 
-1410 SANVFDGKLI
+1410 K
-1420 SGVQSGGSS
+1420 
-1429 KSGICLSHS
+1429 
-1438 ATTMVSSIRAR
+1438 

>member
-11 EKAPVIKP
+11 EKPPVIKP
-19 ENIVLP
+19 ENIVLS

-33 EGKPWWIVVVGV
+33 EGKPWWLIVVGV
-45 VVIGLL
+45 VVVGLL
-51 GGMIAMTFASGS
+51 GGMVAMVFASGS
-63 HVFGGVGAIFPIFMI
+63 HVFGGIGSIFPLFMMVGI
-78 GGMAMMMFGGRFG
+78 MMMMFRGMGG

-118 AHESADSMDA
+118 AQESADSMDA
-128 NYRWFHPAPTMLASA
+128 NYRWFHPAPNTLAAA
-143 VGSSRMWERKP
+143 VGSPRMWERKP

-213 ISLLVEPWYSLI
+213 VSLLVEPWYALV
-225 GGREQVLGLMRA
+225 GEREQVLGLMRA
-237 IVCQLAFSHG
+237 IICQLAFSHG

-252 MVVVSSDLEQWDWV
+252 MIVVSSDLDQWDWV
-266 KWLPHFGDPRR
+266 KWLPHFGDSRR
-277 QDAAGNARMVYSS
+277 HDAAGNARMVYTS

-328 DVTDPQWEFVKSAEG
+328 DVDDPQWEYVISAEG
-343 IDGVTFFDLTGASM
+343 VDGVTFFDLTGSSM
-357 WAAVPERTL
+357 WTDIPERKL
-366 QFDDLGVIEALP
+366 QFDKTGVIEALP
-378 RDRDTWMVIDEKPWF
+378 RDRDTWMVIDDKAWF
-393 FALTDHISIAEA
+393 FALTDQVSIAEA

-410 KLARWRLAEA
+410 KLAQWRLAEA

-430 IGARDIMAYYGID
+430 IGARDILSYYGID
-443 DPADIDFGSLWGS
+443 DPGNIDFDSLWAS

-510 RTVIESLMLGHPPQE
+510 RTVIESLMLSHPPEE

-587 AKEYNSVRSR
+587 AKEYNSVRAR

-605 PPLPMLVV
+605 APLPMLVV

-692 AGLGYFRR
+692 AGLGYFRK
-700 SLEDIVRFQAEF
+700 SLEDIIRFQAEF
-712 LWRDYIS
+712 LWRDYFQPGVS
-719 RGITIDGEEA
+719 IDGEEA
-729 PALVHSIDYVRPQLF
+729 PALVHSIDYIRPQLF
-744 TNLFTPLEVSVG
+744 TNSFTPLEVSVG
-756 GPDLEPVHSNGEVL
+756 GPDIEPVVAQPNGEVL
-770 EAADAE
+770 ESDDIE
-776 AEDEEEGIRTPKV
+776 GGEDEDEEGVRTPKV
-789 GTVIIDQLRKIDFE
+789 GTVIIDQLRKIKFE
-803 PYRLWQPPLSEPVAI
+803 PYRLWQPPLTQPVAI
-818 DELVNRFIGHQ
+818 DDLVNRFLGRPWHKE
-829 WQQDYGTARDLV
+829 YGSACNLV
-841 FPLGIIDR
+841 FPIGIIDR
-849 PFKHDQPPW
+849 PYKHDQPPW

-894 TPEQVQFYCLAYSGT
+894 TPQQVQFYCLAYSST
-909 ALTTVARL
+909 ALTTVSRI

-944 ERKRSFLEYRI
+944 ERKRSFLECGI
-955 ASMDVFRRRKF
+955 ASMEMFRRRKF
-966 GGEAG
+966 SGEAG
-971 PVPNDGF
+971 PVPDDGF

-990 LAEENEVLIEQVNL
+990 LAEENEVLIEQVNV

-1016 VVSAD
+1016 VVTAD

-1026 RPPVRSGFGSRVE
+1026 RPPVRSGFGSRIE

-1057 EVPVKP
+1057 DVPVKP

-1068 AVNYVRLDAD
+1068 AVNYVRLDSD

-1088 RPALGSTPTNVFASD
+1088 RPALGSTPDNVFECD
-1103 SIVDAVSRL
+1103 SVVAAVSRL
-1112 ASGQAPPIRRLPARF
+1112 TSAQAPPVRRLPARF
-1127 GVEQVRELAARD
+1127 GVEQVRELASRD
-1139 TRQGVGAGGIVW
+1139 TRQGVGAGGIAW

-1164 FAENAHLVVT
+1164 FAENSHLMVT

-1195 YAPGTS
+1195 YAPGAS
-1201 SALAATGRAALCPGV
+1201 SAPPPAPGRPSAQVWLVDPRRQLLTALGSDYVERFAYNLDGVVAMMGELAAALAGREPPPGLSAEELLSRSWWSGPEIFLIVDDIQQLPPGFDSPLHKAVPFVNRAADVGLHVIVTRTFGGWSSAGSDPMLRALHQANAPLLVMDADPDEGFIRGKMKGGPLPRGRGLLMAEDTGV
-1216 AGRPAPSAAD
+1216 FVQVAATE
-1226 RAGLRVRREVR
+1226 VRR
-1237 LQPRRRAG
+1237 
-1245 DDERHVR
+1245 
-1252 PSGQPRT
+1252 
-1259 TARLVGGG
+1259 
-1267 AAVALLV
+1267 
-1274 ERSGDLPD
+1274 
-1282 RRRHTADAGRFRF
+1282 
-1295 AAAQGRRL
+1295 
-1303 GDPGRRCRPAR
+1303 
-1314 DCHPHVRRLVVRG
+1314 
-1327 QRPDAAGTAPG
+1327 
-1338 ERATTGD
+1338 
-1345 GRRPRRGLHPRQDEG
+1345 
-1360 WPAAPWS
+1360 
-1367 RPADGRGHRCVRPGG
+1367 
-1382 GHRAPQ
+1382 
-1388 VEAAPPR
+1388 
-1395 WGWLACQPQRSGNFL
+1395 
-1410 SANVFDGKLI
+1410 
-1420 SGVQSGGSS
+1420 
-1429 KSGICLSHS
+1429 
-1438 ATTMVSSIRAR
+1438 

>member
-11 EKAPVIKP
+11 EKPPVIKP
-19 ENIVLP
+19 ENIVLS

-33 EGKPWWIVVVGV
+33 EGKPWWLIVVGV
-45 VVIGLL
+45 VVVGLL
-51 GGMIAMTFASGS
+51 GGMVAMVFASGS
-63 HVFGGVGAIFPIFMI
+63 HVFGGIGSIFPLFMMVGI
-78 GGMAMMMFGGRFG
+78 MMMMFRGMGG

-118 AHESADSMDA
+118 AQESADSMDA
-128 NYRWFHPAPTMLASA
+128 NYRWFHPAPNTLAAA
-143 VGSSRMWERKP
+143 VGSPRMWERKP

-213 ISLLVEPWYSLI
+213 VSLLVEPWYALV
-225 GGREQVLGLMRA
+225 GEREQVLGLMRA
-237 IVCQLAFSHG
+237 IICQLAFSHG

-252 MVVVSSDLEQWDWV
+252 MIVVSSDLDQWDWV
-266 KWLPHFGDPRR
+266 KWLPHFGDSRR
-277 QDAAGNARMVYSS
+277 HDAAGNARMVYTS

-328 DVTDPQWEFVKSAEG
+328 DVDDPQWEYVISAEG
-343 IDGVTFFDLTGASM
+343 VDGVTFFDLTGSSM
-357 WAAVPERTL
+357 WTDIPERKL
-366 QFDDLGVIEALP
+366 QFDKTGVIEALP
-378 RDRDTWMVIDEKPWF
+378 RDRDTWMVIDDKAWF
-393 FALTDHISIAEA
+393 FALTDQVSIAEA

-410 KLARWRLAEA
+410 KLAQWRLAEA

-430 IGARDIMAYYGID
+430 IGARDILSYYGID
-443 DPADIDFGSLWGS
+443 DPGNIDFDSLWAS

-510 RTVIESLMLGHPPQE
+510 RTVIESLMLSHPPEE

-587 AKEYNSVRSR
+587 AKEYNSVRAR

-605 PPLPMLVV
+605 APLPMLVV

-692 AGLGYFRR
+692 AGLGYFRK
-700 SLEDIVRFQAEF
+700 SLEDIIRFQAEF
-712 LWRDYIS
+712 LWRDYFQPGVS
-719 RGITIDGEEA
+719 IDGEEA
-729 PALVHSIDYVRPQLF
+729 PALVHSIDYIRPQLF
-744 TNLFTPLEVSVG
+744 TNSFTPLEVSVG
-756 GPDLEPVHSNGEVL
+756 GPDIEPVVAQPNGEVL
-770 EAADAE
+770 ESDDIE
-776 AEDEEEGIRTPKV
+776 GGEDEDEEGVRTPKV
-789 GTVIIDQLRKIDFE
+789 GTVIIDQLRKIKFE
-803 PYRLWQPPLSEPVAI
+803 PYRLWQPPLTQPVAI
-818 DELVNRFIGHQ
+818 DDLVNRFLSRPWHKE
-829 WQQDYGTARDLV
+829 YGSACNLV
-841 FPLGIIDR
+841 FPIGIIDR
-849 PFKHDQPPW
+849 PYKHDQPPW

-894 TPEQVQFYCLAYSGT
+894 TPQQVQFYCLAYSST
-909 ALTTVARL
+909 ALTTVSRI

-944 ERKRSFLEYRI
+944 ERKRSFLECGI
-955 ASMDVFRRRKF
+955 ASMEMFRRRKF

-971 PVPNDGF
+971 PVPDDGF

-990 LAEENEVLIEQVNL
+990 LAEENEVLIEQVNV

-1016 VVSAD
+1016 VVTAD

-1026 RPPVRSGFGSRVE
+1026 RPPVRSGFGSRIE

-1057 EVPVKP
+1057 DVPVKP

-1068 AVNYVRLDAD
+1068 AVNYVRLDSD

-1088 RPALGSTPTNVFASD
+1088 RPALGSTPDNVFECD
-1103 SIVDAVSRL
+1103 SVVAAVSRL
-1112 ASGQAPPIRRLPARF
+1112 TSAQAPPVRRLPARF
-1127 GVEQVRELAARD
+1127 GVEQVRELASRD
-1139 TRQGVGAGGIVW
+1139 TRQGVGAGGIAW

-1164 FAENAHLVVT
+1164 FAENSHLMVT

-1195 YAPGTS
+1195 YAPGAS
-1201 SALAATGRAALCPGV
+1201 SAPPPAPGRPSAQVWLVDPRRQLLTALGSDYVERFAYNLDGVVAMMGELAAALAGREPPPGLSAEELLSRSWWSGPEIFLIVDDIQQLPPGFDSPLHKAVPFVNRAADVGLHVIVTRTFGGWSSAGSDPMLRALHQANAPLLVMDADPDEGFIRGKMKGGPLPRGRGLLMAEDTGV
-1216 AGRPAPSAAD
+1216 FVQVAATE
-1226 RAGLRVRREVR
+1226 VRR
-1237 LQPRRRAG
+1237 
-1245 DDERHVR
+1245 
-1252 PSGQPRT
+1252 
-1259 TARLVGGG
+1259 
-1267 AAVALLV
+1267 
-1274 ERSGDLPD
+1274 
-1282 RRRHTADAGRFRF
+1282 
-1295 AAAQGRRL
+1295 
-1303 GDPGRRCRPAR
+1303 
-1314 DCHPHVRRLVVRG
+1314 
-1327 QRPDAAGTAPG
+1327 
-1338 ERATTGD
+1338 
-1345 GRRPRRGLHPRQDEG
+1345 
-1360 WPAAPWS
+1360 
-1367 RPADGRGHRCVRPGG
+1367 
-1382 GHRAPQ
+1382 
-1388 VEAAPPR
+1388 
-1395 WGWLACQPQRSGNFL
+1395 
-1410 SANVFDGKLI
+1410 
-1420 SGVQSGGSS
+1420 
-1429 KSGICLSHS
+1429 
-1438 ATTMVSSIRAR
+1438 

>member
-11 EKAPVIKP
+11 EKPPIIKP
-19 ENIVLP
+19 ENIVLS

-33 EGKPWWIVVVGV
+33 EGKPWWLIVVGV
-45 VVIGLL
+45 VVVGLL
-51 GGMIAMTFASGS
+51 GGMVAMVFASGS
-63 HVFGGVGAIFPIFMI
+63 HVFGGIGSIFPLFMMVGI
-78 GGMAMMMFGGRFG
+78 MMMMFRGMGG

-118 AHESADSMDA
+118 AQESADSMDA
-128 NYRWFHPAPTMLASA
+128 NYRWFHPAPNTLAAA
-143 VGSSRMWERKP
+143 VGSPRMWERKP

-213 ISLLVEPWYSLI
+213 VSLLVEPWYALV
-225 GGREQVLGLMRA
+225 GEREQVLGLMRA
-237 IVCQLAFSHG
+237 IICQLAFSHG

-252 MVVVSSDLEQWDWV
+252 MIVVSSDLDQWDWV
-266 KWLPHFGDPRR
+266 KWLPHFGDSRR
-277 QDAAGNARMVYSS
+277 HDAAGNARMVYTS

-328 DVTDPQWEFVKSAEG
+328 DVDDPQWEYVISAEG
-343 IDGVTFFDLTGASM
+343 VDGVTFFDLTGSSM
-357 WAAVPERTL
+357 WTDIPERKL
-366 QFDDLGVIEALP
+366 QFDKTGVIEALP
-378 RDRDTWMVIDEKPWF
+378 RDRDTWMVIDDKAWF
-393 FALTDHISIAEA
+393 FALTDQVSIAEA

-410 KLARWRLAEA
+410 KLAQWRLAEA

-430 IGARDIMAYYGID
+430 IGARDILSYYGID
-443 DPADIDFGSLWGS
+443 DPGNIDFDSLWAS

-510 RTVIESLMLGHPPQE
+510 RTVIESLMLSHPPEE

-587 AKEYNSVRSR
+587 AKEYNSVRAR

-605 PPLPMLVV
+605 APLPMLVV

-692 AGLGYFRR
+692 AGLGYFRK
-700 SLEDIVRFQAEF
+700 SLEDIIRFQAEF
-712 LWRDYIS
+712 LWRDYFQPGVS
-719 RGITIDGEEA
+719 IDGEEA
-729 PALVHSIDYVRPQLF
+729 PALVHSIDYIRPQLF
-744 TNLFTPLEVSVG
+744 TNSFTPLEVSVG
-756 GPDLEPVHSNGEVL
+756 GPDIEPVVAQPNGEVL
-770 EAADAE
+770 ESDDIE
-776 AEDEEEGIRTPKV
+776 GGEDEDEEGVRTPKV
-789 GTVIIDQLRKIDFE
+789 GTVIIDQLRKIKFE
-803 PYRLWQPPLSEPVAI
+803 PYRLWQPPLTQPVAI
-818 DELVNRFIGHQ
+818 DDLVNRFLGRPWHKE
-829 WQQDYGTARDLV
+829 YGSACNLV
-841 FPLGIIDR
+841 FPIGIIDR
-849 PFKHDQPPW
+849 PYKHDQPPW

-894 TPEQVQFYCLAYSGT
+894 TPQQVQFYCLAYSST
-909 ALTTVARL
+909 ALTTVSRI

-944 ERKRSFLEYRI
+944 ERKRSFLECGI
-955 ASMDVFRRRKF
+955 ASMEMFRRRKF

-971 PVPNDGF
+971 PVPDDGF

-990 LAEENEVLIEQVNL
+990 LAEENEVLIEQVNV

-1016 VVSAD
+1016 VVTAD

-1026 RPPVRSGFGSRVE
+1026 RPPVRSGFGSRIE

-1057 EVPVKP
+1057 DVPVKP

-1068 AVNYVRLDAD
+1068 AVNYVRLDSD

-1088 RPALGSTPTNVFASD
+1088 RPALGSTPDNVFECD
-1103 SIVDAVSRL
+1103 SVVAAVSRL
-1112 ASGQAPPIRRLPARF
+1112 TSAQAPPVRRLPARF
-1127 GVEQVRELAARD
+1127 GVEQVRELASRD
-1139 TRQGVGAGGIVW
+1139 TRQGVGAGGIAW

-1164 FAENAHLVVT
+1164 FAENSHLMVT

-1195 YAPGTS
+1195 YAPGAS
-1201 SALAATGRAALCPGV
+1201 SAPPPAPGRPSAQVWLVDPRRQLLTALGSDYVERFAYNLDGVVAMMGELAAALAGREPPPGLSAEELLSRSWWSGPEIFLIVDDIQQLPPGFDSPLHKAVPFVNRAADVGLHVIVTRTFGGWSSAGSDPMLRALHQANAPLLVMDADPDEGFIRGKMKGGPLPRGRGLLMAEDTGV
-1216 AGRPAPSAAD
+1216 FVQVAATE
-1226 RAGLRVRREVR
+1226 VRR
-1237 LQPRRRAG
+1237 
-1245 DDERHVR
+1245 
-1252 PSGQPRT
+1252 
-1259 TARLVGGG
+1259 
-1267 AAVALLV
+1267 
-1274 ERSGDLPD
+1274 
-1282 RRRHTADAGRFRF
+1282 
-1295 AAAQGRRL
+1295 
-1303 GDPGRRCRPAR
+1303 
-1314 DCHPHVRRLVVRG
+1314 
-1327 QRPDAAGTAPG
+1327 
-1338 ERATTGD
+1338 
-1345 GRRPRRGLHPRQDEG
+1345 
-1360 WPAAPWS
+1360 
-1367 RPADGRGHRCVRPGG
+1367 
-1382 GHRAPQ
+1382 
-1388 VEAAPPR
+1388 
-1395 WGWLACQPQRSGNFL
+1395 
-1410 SANVFDGKLI
+1410 
-1420 SGVQSGGSS
+1420 
-1429 KSGICLSHS
+1429 
-1438 ATTMVSSIRAR
+1438 

>member
-11 EKAPVIKP
+11 EKPPVIKP
-19 ENIVLP
+19 ENIVLS

-33 EGKPWWIVVVGV
+33 EGKPWWLIVVGV
-45 VVIGLL
+45 VVVGLL
-51 GGMIAMTFASGS
+51 GGMVAMVFASGS
-63 HVFGGVGAIFPIFMI
+63 HVFGGIGSIFPLFMMVGI
-78 GGMAMMMFGGRFG
+78 MMMMFRGMGG

-118 AHESADSMDA
+118 AQESADSMDA
-128 NYRWFHPAPTMLASA
+128 NYRWFHPAPNTLAAA
-143 VGSSRMWERKP
+143 VGSPRMWERKP

-213 ISLLVEPWYSLI
+213 VSLLVEPWYALV
-225 GGREQVLGLMRA
+225 GEREQVLGLMRA
-237 IVCQLAFSHG
+237 IICQLAFSHG

-252 MVVVSSDLEQWDWV
+252 MIVVSSDLDQWDWV
-266 KWLPHFGDPRR
+266 KWLPHFGDSRR
-277 QDAAGNARMVYSS
+277 HDAAGNARMVYTS

-328 DVTDPQWEFVKSAEG
+328 DVDDPQWEYVISAEG
-343 IDGVTFFDLTGASM
+343 VDGVTFFDLTGSSM
-357 WAAVPERTL
+357 WTDIPERKL
-366 QFDDLGVIEALP
+366 QFDKTGVIEALP
-378 RDRDTWMVIDEKPWF
+378 RDRDTWMVIDDKAWF
-393 FALTDHISIAEA
+393 FALTDQVSIAEA

-410 KLARWRLAEA
+410 KLAQWRLAEA

-430 IGARDIMAYYGID
+430 IGARDILSYYGID
-443 DPADIDFGSLWGS
+443 DPGNIDFDSLWAS

-510 RTVIESLMLGHPPQE
+510 RTVIESLMLSHPPEE

-587 AKEYNSVRSR
+587 AKEYNSVRAR

-605 PPLPMLVV
+605 APLPMLVL

-692 AGLGYFRR
+692 AGLGYFRK
-700 SLEDIVRFQAEF
+700 SLEDIIRFQAEF
-712 LWRDYIS
+712 LWRDYFQPGVS
-719 RGITIDGEEA
+719 IDGEEA
-729 PALVHSIDYVRPQLF
+729 PALVHSIDYIRPQLF
-744 TNLFTPLEVSVG
+744 TNSFTPLEVSVG
-756 GPDLEPVHSNGEVL
+756 GPDIEPVVAQPNGEVL
-770 EAADAE
+770 ESDDIE
-776 AEDEEEGIRTPKV
+776 GGEDEDEEGVRTPKV
-789 GTVIIDQLRKIDFE
+789 GTVIIDQLRKIKFE
-803 PYRLWQPPLSEPVAI
+803 PYRLWQPPLTQPVAI
-818 DELVNRFIGHQ
+818 DDLVNRFLGRPWHKE
-829 WQQDYGTARDLV
+829 YGSACNLV
-841 FPLGIIDR
+841 FPIGIIDR
-849 PFKHDQPPW
+849 PYKHDQPPW

-894 TPEQVQFYCLAYSGT
+894 TPQQVQFYCLAYSST
-909 ALTTVARL
+909 ALTTVSRI

-944 ERKRSFLEYRI
+944 ERKRSFLECGI
-955 ASMDVFRRRKF
+955 ASMEMFRRRKF

-971 PVPNDGF
+971 PVPDDGF

-990 LAEENEVLIEQVNL
+990 LAEENEVLIEQVNV

-1016 VVSAD
+1016 VVTAD

-1026 RPPVRSGFGSRVE
+1026 RPPVRSGFGSRIE

-1057 EVPVKP
+1057 DVPVKP

-1068 AVNYVRLDAD
+1068 AVNYVRLDSD

-1088 RPALGSTPTNVFASD
+1088 RPALGSTPDNVFECD
-1103 SIVDAVSRL
+1103 SVVAAVSRL
-1112 ASGQAPPIRRLPARF
+1112 TSAQAPPVRRLPARF
-1127 GVEQVRELAARD
+1127 GVEQVRELASRD
-1139 TRQGVGAGGIVW
+1139 TRQGVGAGGIAW

-1164 FAENAHLVVT
+1164 FAENSHLMVT

-1195 YAPGTS
+1195 YAPGAS
-1201 SALAATGRAALCPGV
+1201 SAPPPAPGRPSAQVWLVDPRRQLLTALGSDYVERFAYNLDGVVAMMGELAAALAGREPPPGLSAEELLSRSWWSGPEIFLIVDDIQQLPPGFDSPLHKAVPFVNRAADVGLHVIVTRTFGGWSSAGSDPMLRALHQANAPLLVMDADPDEGFIRGKMKGGPLPRGRGLLMAEDTGV
-1216 AGRPAPSAAD
+1216 FVQVAATE
-1226 RAGLRVRREVR
+1226 VRR
-1237 LQPRRRAG
+1237 
-1245 DDERHVR
+1245 
-1252 PSGQPRT
+1252 
-1259 TARLVGGG
+1259 
-1267 AAVALLV
+1267 
-1274 ERSGDLPD
+1274 
-1282 RRRHTADAGRFRF
+1282 
-1295 AAAQGRRL
+1295 
-1303 GDPGRRCRPAR
+1303 
-1314 DCHPHVRRLVVRG
+1314 
-1327 QRPDAAGTAPG
+1327 
-1338 ERATTGD
+1338 
-1345 GRRPRRGLHPRQDEG
+1345 
-1360 WPAAPWS
+1360 
-1367 RPADGRGHRCVRPGG
+1367 
-1382 GHRAPQ
+1382 
-1388 VEAAPPR
+1388 
-1395 WGWLACQPQRSGNFL
+1395 
-1410 SANVFDGKLI
+1410 
-1420 SGVQSGGSS
+1420 
-1429 KSGICLSHS
+1429 
-1438 ATTMVSSIRAR
+1438 

>member
-11 EKAPVIKP
+11 EKPPVIKP
-19 ENIVLP
+19 ENIVLS

-33 EGKPWWIVVVGV
+33 EGKPWWLIVVGV
-45 VVIGLL
+45 VVVGLL
-51 GGMIAMTFASGS
+51 GGMVAMVFASGS
-63 HVFGGVGAIFPIFMI
+63 HVFGGIGSIFPLFMMVGI
-78 GGMAMMMFGGRFG
+78 MMMMFRGMGG

-118 AHESADSMDA
+118 AQESADSMDA
-128 NYRWFHPAPTMLASA
+128 NYRWFHPAPNTLAAA
-143 VGSSRMWERKP
+143 VGSPRMWERKP

-213 ISLLVEPWYSLI
+213 VSLLVEPWYALV
-225 GGREQVLGLMRA
+225 GERERVLGLMRA
-237 IVCQLAFSHG
+237 IICQLAFSHG

-252 MVVVSSDLEQWDWV
+252 MIVVSSDLDQWDWV
-266 KWLPHFGDPRR
+266 KWLPHFGDSRR
-277 QDAAGNARMVYSS
+277 HDAAGNARMVYTS

-328 DVTDPQWEFVKSAEG
+328 DVDDPQWEYVISAEG
-343 IDGVTFFDLTGASM
+343 VDGVTFFDLTGSSM
-357 WAAVPERTL
+357 WTDIPERKL
-366 QFDDLGVIEALP
+366 QFDKTGVIEALP
-378 RDRDTWMVIDEKPWF
+378 RDRDTWMVIDDKAWF
-393 FALTDHISIAEA
+393 FALTDQVSIAEA

-410 KLARWRLAEA
+410 KLAQWRLAEA

-430 IGARDIMAYYGID
+430 IGARDILSYYGID
-443 DPADIDFGSLWGS
+443 DPGNIDFDSLWAS

-510 RTVIESLMLGHPPQE
+510 RTVIESLMLSHPPEE

-587 AKEYNSVRSR
+587 AKEYNSVRAR

-605 PPLPMLVV
+605 APLPMLVV

-692 AGLGYFRR
+692 AGLGYFRK
-700 SLEDIVRFQAEF
+700 SLEDIIRFQAEF
-712 LWRDYIS
+712 LWRDYFQPGVS
-719 RGITIDGEEA
+719 IDGEEA
-729 PALVHSIDYVRPQLF
+729 PALVHSIDYIRPQLF
-744 TNLFTPLEVSVG
+744 TNSFTPLEVSVG
-756 GPDLEPVHSNGEVL
+756 GPDIEPVVAQPNGEVL
-770 EAADAE
+770 ELDDIE
-776 AEDEEEGIRTPKV
+776 GGEDEDEEGVRTPKV
-789 GTVIIDQLRKIDFE
+789 GTVIIDQLRKIKFE
-803 PYRLWQPPLSEPVAI
+803 PYRLWQPPLTQPVAI
-818 DELVNRFIGHQ
+818 DDLVNRFLGRPWHKE
-829 WQQDYGTARDLV
+829 YGSACNLV
-841 FPLGIIDR
+841 FPIGIIDR
-849 PFKHDQPPW
+849 PYKHDQPPW

-894 TPEQVQFYCLAYSGT
+894 TPQQVQFYCLAYSST
-909 ALTTVARL
+909 ALTTVSRI

-944 ERKRSFLEYRI
+944 ERKRSFLECGI
-955 ASMDVFRRRKF
+955 ASMEMFRRRKF

-971 PVPNDGF
+971 PVPDDGF

-990 LAEENEVLIEQVNL
+990 LAEENEVLIEQVNV

-1016 VVSAD
+1016 VVTAD

-1026 RPPVRSGFGSRVE
+1026 RPPVRSGFGSRIE

-1057 EVPVKP
+1057 DVPVKP

-1068 AVNYVRLDAD
+1068 AVNYVRLDSD

-1088 RPALGSTPTNVFASD
+1088 RPALGSTPDNVFECD
-1103 SIVDAVSRL
+1103 SVVAAVSRL
-1112 ASGQAPPIRRLPARF
+1112 TSAQAPPVRRLPARF
-1127 GVEQVRELAARD
+1127 GVEQVRELASRD
-1139 TRQGVGAGGIVW
+1139 TRQGVGAGGIAW

-1164 FAENAHLVVT
+1164 FAENSHLMVT

-1195 YAPGTS
+1195 YAPGAS
-1201 SALAATGRAALCPGV
+1201 SAPPPAPGRPSAQVWLVDPRRQLLTALGSDYVERFAYNLDGVVAMMGELAAALAGREPPPGLSAEELLSRSWWSGPEIFLIVDDIQQLPPGFDSPLHKAVPFVNRAADVGLHVIVTRTFGGWSSAGSDPMLRALHQANAPLLVMDADPDEGFIRGKMKGGPLPRGRGLLMAEDTGV
-1216 AGRPAPSAAD
+1216 FVQVAATE
-1226 RAGLRVRREVR
+1226 VRR
-1237 LQPRRRAG
+1237 
-1245 DDERHVR
+1245 
-1252 PSGQPRT
+1252 
-1259 TARLVGGG
+1259 
-1267 AAVALLV
+1267 
-1274 ERSGDLPD
+1274 
-1282 RRRHTADAGRFRF
+1282 
-1295 AAAQGRRL
+1295 
-1303 GDPGRRCRPAR
+1303 
-1314 DCHPHVRRLVVRG
+1314 
-1327 QRPDAAGTAPG
+1327 
-1338 ERATTGD
+1338 
-1345 GRRPRRGLHPRQDEG
+1345 
-1360 WPAAPWS
+1360 
-1367 RPADGRGHRCVRPGG
+1367 
-1382 GHRAPQ
+1382 
-1388 VEAAPPR
+1388 
-1395 WGWLACQPQRSGNFL
+1395 
-1410 SANVFDGKLI
+1410 
-1420 SGVQSGGSS
+1420 
-1429 KSGICLSHS
+1429 
-1438 ATTMVSSIRAR
+1438 

>member
-11 EKAPVIKP
+11 EKPPVIKP
-19 ENIVLP
+19 ENIVLS

-33 EGKPWWIVVVGV
+33 EGKPWWLIVVGV
-45 VVIGLL
+45 VVVGLL
-51 GGMIAMTFASGS
+51 GGMVAMVFASGS
-63 HVFGGVGAIFPIFMI
+63 HVFGGIGSIFPLFMMVGI
-78 GGMAMMMFGGRFG
+78 MMMMFRGMGG

-118 AHESADSMDA
+118 AQESADSMDA
-128 NYRWFHPAPTMLASA
+128 NYRWFHPAPNTLAAA

-213 ISLLVEPWYSLI
+213 VSLLVEPWYALV
-225 GGREQVLGLMRA
+225 GEREQVLGLMRA
-237 IVCQLAFSHG
+237 IICQLAFSHG

-252 MVVVSSDLEQWDWV
+252 MIVVSSDLDQWDWV
-266 KWLPHFGDPRR
+266 KWLPHFGDSRR
-277 QDAAGNARMVYSS
+277 HDAAGNARMVYTS

-328 DVTDPQWEFVKSAEG
+328 DVDDPQWEYVISAEG
-343 IDGVTFFDLTGASM
+343 VDGVTFFDLTGSSM
-357 WAAVPERTL
+357 WTDIPERKL
-366 QFDDLGVIEALP
+366 QFDKTGVIEALP
-378 RDRDTWMVIDEKPWF
+378 RDRDTWMVIDDKAWF
-393 FALTDHISIAEA
+393 FALTDQVSIAEA

-410 KLARWRLAEA
+410 KLAQWRLAEA

-430 IGARDIMAYYGID
+430 IGARDILSYYGID
-443 DPADIDFGSLWGS
+443 DPGNIDFDSLWAS

-510 RTVIESLMLGHPPQE
+510 RTVIESLMLSHPPEE

-587 AKEYNSVRSR
+587 AKEYNSVRAR

-605 PPLPMLVV
+605 APLPMLVV

-692 AGLGYFRR
+692 AGLGYFRK
-700 SLEDIVRFQAEF
+700 SLEDIIRFQAEF
-712 LWRDYIS
+712 LWRDYFQPGVS
-719 RGITIDGEEA
+719 IDGEEA
-729 PALVHSIDYVRPQLF
+729 PALVHSIDYIRPQLF
-744 TNLFTPLEVSVG
+744 TNSFTPLEVSVG
-756 GPDLEPVHSNGEVL
+756 GPDIEPVVAQPNGEML
-770 EAADAE
+770 ESDDIE
-776 AEDEEEGIRTPKV
+776 GGEDEDEEGVRTPKV
-789 GTVIIDQLRKIDFE
+789 GTVIIDQLRKIKFE
-803 PYRLWQPPLSEPVAI
+803 PYRLWQPPLTQPVAI
-818 DELVNRFIGHQ
+818 DDLVNRFLGRPWHKE
-829 WQQDYGTARDLV
+829 YGSACNLV
-841 FPLGIIDR
+841 FPIGIIDR
-849 PFKHDQPPW
+849 PYKHDQPPW

-894 TPEQVQFYCLAYSGT
+894 TPQQVQFYCLAYSST
-909 ALTTVARL
+909 ALTTVSRI

-944 ERKRSFLEYRI
+944 ERKRSFLECGI
-955 ASMDVFRRRKF
+955 ASMEMFRRRKF

-971 PVPNDGF
+971 PVPDDGF

-990 LAEENEVLIEQVNL
+990 LAEENEVLIEQVNV

-1016 VVSAD
+1016 VVTAD

-1026 RPPVRSGFGSRVE
+1026 RPPVRSGFGSRIE

-1057 EVPVKP
+1057 DVPVKP

-1068 AVNYVRLDAD
+1068 AVNYVRLDSD

-1088 RPALGSTPTNVFASD
+1088 RPALGSTPDNVFECD
-1103 SIVDAVSRL
+1103 SVVAAVSRL
-1112 ASGQAPPIRRLPARF
+1112 TSAQAPPVRRLPARF
-1127 GVEQVRELAARD
+1127 GVEQVRELASRD
-1139 TRQGVGAGGIVW
+1139 TRQGVGAGGIAW

-1164 FAENAHLVVT
+1164 FAENSHLMVT

-1195 YAPGTS
+1195 YAPGAS
-1201 SALAATGRAALCPGV
+1201 SAPPPAPGRPSAQVWLVDPRRQLLTALGSDYVERFAYNLDGVVAMMGELAAALAGREPPPGLSAEELLSRSWWSGPEIFLIVDDIQQLPPGFDSPLHKAVPFVNRAADVGLHVIVTRTFGGWSSAGSDPMLRALHQANAPLLVMDADPDEGFIRGKMKGGPLPRGRGLLMAEDTGV
-1216 AGRPAPSAAD
+1216 FVQVAATE
-1226 RAGLRVRREVR
+1226 VRR
-1237 LQPRRRAG
+1237 
-1245 DDERHVR
+1245 
-1252 PSGQPRT
+1252 
-1259 TARLVGGG
+1259 
-1267 AAVALLV
+1267 
-1274 ERSGDLPD
+1274 
-1282 RRRHTADAGRFRF
+1282 
-1295 AAAQGRRL
+1295 
-1303 GDPGRRCRPAR
+1303 
-1314 DCHPHVRRLVVRG
+1314 
-1327 QRPDAAGTAPG
+1327 
-1338 ERATTGD
+1338 
-1345 GRRPRRGLHPRQDEG
+1345 
-1360 WPAAPWS
+1360 
-1367 RPADGRGHRCVRPGG
+1367 
-1382 GHRAPQ
+1382 
-1388 VEAAPPR
+1388 
-1395 WGWLACQPQRSGNFL
+1395 
-1410 SANVFDGKLI
+1410 
-1420 SGVQSGGSS
+1420 
-1429 KSGICLSHS
+1429 
-1438 ATTMVSSIRAR
+1438 

>member
-1 MKRGFARPTP
+1 M
-11 EKAPVIKP
+11 IKP

-33 EGKPWWIVVVGV
+33 EGKPWWLVVVGV
-45 VVIGLL
+45 LVVGLL
-51 GGMIAMTFASGS
+51 IGMVGMTFASGS
-63 HVFGGVGAIFPIFMI
+63 HVFGGAGAIFPIFMI
-78 GGMAMMMFGGRFG
+78 GGVAMMMFGGRFG

-128 NYRWFHPAPTMLASA
+128 NYRWFHPAPTTLSAA
-143 VGSSRMWERKP
+143 VGTPRMWERKP

-213 ISLLVEPWYSLI
+213 ISLLVEPWYSLA
-225 GGREQVLGLMRA
+225 GDREQVLGLMRA
-237 IVCQLAFSHG
+237 IICQLTFSHG
-247 PDHVQ
+247 PDHVR
-252 MVVVSSDLEQWDWV
+252 MIVVSSDLDEWDWV

-328 DVTDPQWEFVKSAEG
+328 DAVDPQWEYVISAEG
-343 IDGVTFFDLTGASM
+343 VDGVTFFDLTGSSM
-357 WAAVPERTL
+357 WSSVPERTL
-366 QFDDLGVIEALP
+366 RFDDKGVIEALP

-393 FALTDHISIAEA
+393 FALTDHLSVAEA

-430 IGARDIMAYYGID
+430 IGARDILSYYGIE
-443 DPADIDFGSLWGS
+443 DPGNIDFDALWGG

-466 RAPFGN
+466 RAPFGV

-510 RTVIESLMLGHPPQE
+510 RTVIESLMLSHPPEE

-587 AKEYNSVRSR
+587 AKEYNAVRAR

-605 PPLPMLVV
+605 PALPMLVV

-712 LWRDYIS
+712 LWRDYFA
-719 RGITIDGEEA
+719 RGLTDDGDEA

-744 TNLFTPLEVSVG
+744 TNSFTPLEVSVG
-756 GPDLEPVHSNGEVL
+756 GPELTPAAITNGES
-770 EAADAE
+770 AE
-776 AEDEEEGIRTPKV
+776 AEGAPSEDDDVEGIRVPKV
-789 GTVIIDQLRKIDFE
+789 GTVIIDQLRKIDFQ
-803 PYRLWQPPLSEPVAI
+803 PYRLWQPPLDQPIAI
-818 DELVNRFIGHQ
+818 DELVNRFLGHP

-841 FPLGIIDR
+841 FPIGIIDR

-894 TPEQVQFYCLAYSGT
+894 TPEQVQFYCLAYSST

-944 ERKRSFLEYRI
+944 QRKSTFLEYGI
-955 ASMDVFRRRKF
+955 PSMEVFRRRKF
-966 GGEAG
+966 GGEPG

-978 GDVYLVIDNYRA
+978 GDVYLVVDNYRA
-990 LAEENEVLIEQVNL
+990 LAEENEVLIEQVNV

-1016 VVSAD
+1016 VVTAD

-1057 EVPVKP
+1057 DVPVKP

-1068 AVNYVRLDAD
+1068 AVNYVRLDSD

-1088 RPALGSTPTNVFASD
+1088 RPAFATTPDYVFESD
-1103 SIVDAVSRL
+1103 SVIDAVSRL
-1112 ASGQAPPIRRLPARF
+1112 TSAQAPPVRRLPARF
-1127 GVEQVRELAARD
+1127 DLEQLRELAARD
-1139 TRQGVGAGGIVW
+1139 TRQGVGAGGIAW
-1151 AISELDLAPVYLN
+1151 AISELDLSPVYLN
-1164 FAENAHLVVT
+1164 FAENAHLMVT

-1195 YAPGTS
+1195 YAPGAS
-1201 SALAATGRAALCPGV
+1201 SAPPPPAGQPSAQVWLVDPRRQLLTTLGPDYVEKFAYNLDGVQAMMGELAAVL
-1216 AGRPAPSAAD
+1216 AGREPPPGLSAEELLSRNWWSGPEIFLIVDDIQQLPAGFDSP
-1226 RAGLRVRREVR
+1226 
-1237 LQPRRRAG
+1237 
-1245 DDERHVR
+1245 
-1252 PSGQPRT
+1252 
-1259 TARLVGGG
+1259 
-1267 AAVALLV
+1267 
-1274 ERSGDLPD
+1274 
-1282 RRRHTADAGRFRF
+1282 
-1295 AAAQGRRL
+1295 
-1303 GDPGRRCRPAR
+1303 
-1314 DCHPHVRRLVVRG
+1314 
-1327 QRPDAAGTAPG
+1327 
-1338 ERATTGD
+1338 
-1345 GRRPRRGLHPRQDEG
+1345 LHK
-1360 WPAAPWS
+1360 AAPWVT
-1367 RPADGRGHRCVRPGG
+1367 RAADVGLHVLVTRTFGGWSSAGSDPMLRALAQANAPLLVMDADPDEGFIRGKMKGGPLPRGRGLLMAEDTGVFV
-1382 GHRAPQ
+1382 Q
-1388 VEAAPPR
+1388 VAATELR
-1395 WGWLACQPQRSGNFL
+1395 
-1410 SANVFDGKLI
+1410 K
-1420 SGVQSGGSS
+1420 
-1429 KSGICLSHS
+1429 
-1438 ATTMVSSIRAR
+1438 

>member
-11 EKAPVIKP
+11 EKPPVIKP
-19 ENIVLP
+19 ENIVLS

-33 EGKPWWIVVVGV
+33 EGKPWWLIVVGV
-45 VVIGLL
+45 VVVGLL
-51 GGMIAMTFASGS
+51 GGMVAMVFASGS
-63 HVFGGVGAIFPIFMI
+63 HVFGGIGSIFPLFMMVGI
-78 GGMAMMMFGGRFG
+78 MMMMFRGMGG

-118 AHESADSMDA
+118 AQESADSMDA
-128 NYRWFHPAPTMLASA
+128 NYRWFHPAPNTLAAA
-143 VGSSRMWERKP
+143 VGSPRMWERKP

-213 ISLLVEPWYSLI
+213 VSLLVEPWYALV
-225 GGREQVLGLMRA
+225 GEREQVLGLMRA
-237 IVCQLAFSHG
+237 IICQLAFSHG

-252 MVVVSSDLEQWDWV
+252 MIVVSSDLDQWDWV
-266 KWLPHFGDPRR
+266 KWLPHFGDSRR
-277 QDAAGNARMVYSS
+277 HDAAGNARMVYTS

-328 DVTDPQWEFVKSAEG
+328 DVDDPQWEYVISAEG
-343 IDGVTFFDLTGASM
+343 VDGVTFFDLTGSSM
-357 WAAVPERTL
+357 WTDIPERKL
-366 QFDDLGVIEALP
+366 QFDKTGVIEALP
-378 RDRDTWMVIDEKPWF
+378 RDRDTWMVIDDKAWF
-393 FALTDHISIAEA
+393 FALTDQVSIAEA

-410 KLARWRLAEA
+410 KLAQWRLAEA

-430 IGARDIMAYYGID
+430 IGARDILSYYGID
-443 DPADIDFGSLWGS
+443 DPGNIDFDSLWAS

-510 RTVIESLMLGHPPQE
+510 RTVIESLMLSHPPEE

-587 AKEYNSVRSR
+587 AKEYNSVRAR

-605 PPLPMLVV
+605 APLPMLVV

-692 AGLGYFRR
+692 AGLGYFRK
-700 SLEDIVRFQAEF
+700 SLEDIIRFQAEF
-712 LWRDYIS
+712 LWRDYFQPGVS
-719 RGITIDGEEA
+719 IDGEEA
-729 PALVHSIDYVRPQLF
+729 PALVHSIDYIRPQLF
-744 TNLFTPLEVSVG
+744 TNSFTPLEVSVG
-756 GPDLEPVHSNGEVL
+756 GPDIEPVVAQPNGEVL
-770 EAADAE
+770 ESDDIE
-776 AEDEEEGIRTPKV
+776 GGEDEDEEGVRTPKV
-789 GTVIIDQLRKIDFE
+789 GTVIIDQLRKINFE
-803 PYRLWQPPLSEPVAI
+803 PYRLWQPPLTQPVAI
-818 DELVNRFIGHQ
+818 DDLVNRFLGRPWHKE
-829 WQQDYGTARDLV
+829 YGSACNLV
-841 FPLGIIDR
+841 FPIGIIDR
-849 PFKHDQPPW
+849 PYKHDQPPW

-894 TPEQVQFYCLAYSGT
+894 TPQQVQFYCLAYSST
-909 ALTTVARL
+909 ALTTVSRI

-944 ERKRSFLEYRI
+944 ERKRSFLECGI
-955 ASMDVFRRRKF
+955 ASMEMFRRRKF

-971 PVPNDGF
+971 PVPDDGF

-990 LAEENEVLIEQVNL
+990 LAEENEVLIEQVNV

-1016 VVSAD
+1016 VVTAD

-1026 RPPVRSGFGSRVE
+1026 RPPVRSGFGSRIE

-1057 EVPVKP
+1057 DVPVKP

-1068 AVNYVRLDAD
+1068 AVNYVRLDSD

-1088 RPALGSTPTNVFASD
+1088 RPALGSTPDNVFECD
-1103 SIVDAVSRL
+1103 SVVAAVSRL
-1112 ASGQAPPIRRLPARF
+1112 TSAQAPPVRRLPARF
-1127 GVEQVRELAARD
+1127 GVEQVRELASRD
-1139 TRQGVGAGGIVW
+1139 TRQGVGAGGIAW

-1164 FAENAHLVVT
+1164 FAENSHLMVT

-1195 YAPGTS
+1195 YAPGAS
-1201 SALAATGRAALCPGV
+1201 SAPPPAPGRPSAQVWLVDPRRQLLTALGSDYVERFAYNLDGVVAMMGELAAALAGREPPPGLSAEELLSRSWWSGPEIFLIVDDIQQLPPGFDSPLHKAVPFVNRAADVGLHVIVTRTFGGWSSAGSDPMLRALHQANAPLLVMDADPDEGFIRGKMKGGPLPRGRGLLMAEDTGV
-1216 AGRPAPSAAD
+1216 FVQVAATE
-1226 RAGLRVRREVR
+1226 VRR
-1237 LQPRRRAG
+1237 
-1245 DDERHVR
+1245 
-1252 PSGQPRT
+1252 
-1259 TARLVGGG
+1259 
-1267 AAVALLV
+1267 
-1274 ERSGDLPD
+1274 
-1282 RRRHTADAGRFRF
+1282 
-1295 AAAQGRRL
+1295 
-1303 GDPGRRCRPAR
+1303 
-1314 DCHPHVRRLVVRG
+1314 
-1327 QRPDAAGTAPG
+1327 
-1338 ERATTGD
+1338 
-1345 GRRPRRGLHPRQDEG
+1345 
-1360 WPAAPWS
+1360 
-1367 RPADGRGHRCVRPGG
+1367 
-1382 GHRAPQ
+1382 
-1388 VEAAPPR
+1388 
-1395 WGWLACQPQRSGNFL
+1395 
-1410 SANVFDGKLI
+1410 
-1420 SGVQSGGSS
+1420 
-1429 KSGICLSHS
+1429 
-1438 ATTMVSSIRAR
+1438 

>member
-11 EKAPVIKP
+11 EKPPVIKP
-19 ENIVLP
+19 ENIVLS

-33 EGKPWWIVVVGV
+33 EGKPWWLIVVGV
-45 VVIGLL
+45 VVVGLL
-51 GGMIAMTFASGS
+51 GGMVAMVFASGS
-63 HVFGGVGAIFPIFMI
+63 HVFGGIGSIFPLFMMVGI
-78 GGMAMMMFGGRFG
+78 MMMMFRGMGG

-118 AHESADSMDA
+118 AQESADSMDA
-128 NYRWFHPAPTMLASA
+128 NYRWFHPAPNTLAAA
-143 VGSSRMWERKP
+143 VGSPRMWERKP

-213 ISLLVEPWYSLI
+213 VSLLVEPWYALV
-225 GGREQVLGLMRA
+225 GEREQVLGLMRA
-237 IVCQLAFSHG
+237 IICQLAFSHG

-252 MVVVSSDLEQWDWV
+252 MIVVSSDLDQWDWV
-266 KWLPHFGDPRR
+266 KWLPHFGDSRR
-277 QDAAGNARMVYSS
+277 HDAAGNARMVYTS

-328 DVTDPQWEFVKSAEG
+328 DVDDPQWEYVISAEG
-343 IDGVTFFDLTGASM
+343 VDGVTFFDLTGSSM
-357 WAAVPERTL
+357 WTDIPERKL
-366 QFDDLGVIEALP
+366 QFDKTGVIEALP
-378 RDRDTWMVIDEKPWF
+378 RDRDTWMVIDDKAWF
-393 FALTDHISIAEA
+393 FALTDQVSIAEA

-410 KLARWRLAEA
+410 KLAQWRLAEA

-430 IGARDIMAYYGID
+430 IGARDILSYYGID
-443 DPADIDFGSLWGS
+443 DPGNIDFDSLWAS

-510 RTVIESLMLGHPPQE
+510 RTVIESLMLSHPPEE

-587 AKEYNSVRSR
+587 AKEYNSVRAR

-605 PPLPMLVV
+605 APLPMLVV

-692 AGLGYFRR
+692 AGLGYFRK
-700 SLEDIVRFQAEF
+700 SLEDIIRFQAEF
-712 LWRDYIS
+712 LWRDYFPPRVS
-719 RGITIDGEEA
+719 IDGEEA
-729 PALVHSIDYVRPQLF
+729 PALVHSIDYIRPQLF
-744 TNLFTPLEVSVG
+744 TNSFTPLEVSVG
-756 GPDLEPVHSNGEVL
+756 GPDIEPVVAQPNGEVL
-770 EAADAE
+770 ESDDIE
-776 AEDEEEGIRTPKV
+776 GGEDEDEEGVRTPKV
-789 GTVIIDQLRKIDFE
+789 GTVIIDQLRKIKFE
-803 PYRLWQPPLSEPVAI
+803 PYRLWQPPLTQPVAI
-818 DELVNRFIGHQ
+818 DDLVNRFLGRPWHKE
-829 WQQDYGTARDLV
+829 YGSACNLV
-841 FPLGIIDR
+841 FPIGIIDR
-849 PFKHDQPPW
+849 PYKHDQPPW

-894 TPEQVQFYCLAYSGT
+894 TPQQVQFYCLAYSST
-909 ALTTVARL
+909 ALTTVSRI

-944 ERKRSFLEYRI
+944 ERKRSFLECGI
-955 ASMDVFRRRKF
+955 ASMEMFRRRKF

-971 PVPNDGF
+971 PVPDDGF

-990 LAEENEVLIEQVNL
+990 LAEENEVLIEQVNV

-1016 VVSAD
+1016 VVTAD

-1026 RPPVRSGFGSRVE
+1026 RPPVRSGFGSRIE

-1057 EVPVKP
+1057 DVPVKP

-1068 AVNYVRLDAD
+1068 AVNYVRLDSD

-1088 RPALGSTPTNVFASD
+1088 RPALGSTPDNVFECD
-1103 SIVDAVSRL
+1103 SVVAAVSRL
-1112 ASGQAPPIRRLPARF
+1112 TSAQAPPVRRLPARF
-1127 GVEQVRELAARD
+1127 GVEQVRELASRD
-1139 TRQGVGAGGIVW
+1139 TRQGVGAGGIAW

-1164 FAENAHLVVT
+1164 FAENSHLMVT

-1195 YAPGTS
+1195 YAPGAS
-1201 SALAATGRAALCPGV
+1201 SAPPPAPGRPSAQVWLVDPRRQLLTALGSDYVERFAYNLDGVVAMMGELAAALAGREPPPGLSAEELLSRSWWSGPEIFLIVDDIQQLPPGFDSPLHKAVPFVNRAADVGLHVIVTRTFGGWSSAGSDPMLRALHQANAPLLVMDADPDEGFIRGKMKGGPLPRGRGLLMAEDTGV
-1216 AGRPAPSAAD
+1216 FVQVAATE
-1226 RAGLRVRREVR
+1226 VRR
-1237 LQPRRRAG
+1237 
-1245 DDERHVR
+1245 
-1252 PSGQPRT
+1252 
-1259 TARLVGGG
+1259 
-1267 AAVALLV
+1267 
-1274 ERSGDLPD
+1274 
-1282 RRRHTADAGRFRF
+1282 
-1295 AAAQGRRL
+1295 
-1303 GDPGRRCRPAR
+1303 
-1314 DCHPHVRRLVVRG
+1314 
-1327 QRPDAAGTAPG
+1327 
-1338 ERATTGD
+1338 
-1345 GRRPRRGLHPRQDEG
+1345 
-1360 WPAAPWS
+1360 
-1367 RPADGRGHRCVRPGG
+1367 
-1382 GHRAPQ
+1382 
-1388 VEAAPPR
+1388 
-1395 WGWLACQPQRSGNFL
+1395 
-1410 SANVFDGKLI
+1410 
-1420 SGVQSGGSS
+1420 
-1429 KSGICLSHS
+1429 
-1438 ATTMVSSIRAR
+1438 

>member
-11 EKAPVIKP
+11 EKPPVIKP
-19 ENIVLP
+19 ENIVLS

-33 EGKPWWIVVVGV
+33 EGKPWWLIVVGV
-45 VVIGLL
+45 VVVGLL
-51 GGMIAMTFASGS
+51 GGMVAMVFASGS
-63 HVFGGVGAIFPIFMI
+63 HVFGGIGSIFPLFMMVGI
-78 GGMAMMMFGGRFG
+78 MMMMFRGMGG

-118 AHESADSMDA
+118 AQESADSMDA
-128 NYRWFHPAPTMLASA
+128 NYRWFHPAPNTLAAA
-143 VGSSRMWERKP
+143 VGSPRMWERKP

-213 ISLLVEPWYSLI
+213 VSLLVEPWYALV
-225 GGREQVLGLMRA
+225 GEREQVLGLMRA
-237 IVCQLAFSHG
+237 IICQLAFSHG

-252 MVVVSSDLEQWDWV
+252 MIVVSSDLDQWDWV
-266 KWLPHFGDPRR
+266 KWLPHFGDSRR
-277 QDAAGNARMVYSS
+277 HDAAGNARMVYTS

-328 DVTDPQWEFVKSAEG
+328 DVDDPQWEYVISAEG
-343 IDGVTFFDLTGASM
+343 VDGVTFFDLTGSSM
-357 WAAVPERTL
+357 WTDIPERKL
-366 QFDDLGVIEALP
+366 QFDKTGVIEALP
-378 RDRDTWMVIDEKPWF
+378 RDRDTWMVIDDKAWF
-393 FALTDHISIAEA
+393 FALTDQVSIAEA

-410 KLARWRLAEA
+410 KLAQWRLAEA

-430 IGARDIMAYYGID
+430 IGARDILSYYGID
-443 DPADIDFGSLWGS
+443 DPGNIDFDSLWAS

-510 RTVIESLMLGHPPQE
+510 RTVIESLMLSHPPEE

-587 AKEYNSVRSR
+587 AKEYNSVRAR

-605 PPLPMLVV
+605 APLPMLVV

-692 AGLGYFRR
+692 AGLGYFRK
-700 SLEDIVRFQAEF
+700 SLEDIIRFQAEF
-712 LWRDYIS
+712 LWRDYFQPGVS
-719 RGITIDGEEA
+719 IDGEEA
-729 PALVHSIDYVRPQLF
+729 PALVHSIDYIRPQLF
-744 TNLFTPLEVSVG
+744 TNSFTPLEVSVG
-756 GPDLEPVHSNGEVL
+756 GPDIEPVVAQPNGEVL
-770 EAADAE
+770 ESDDIE
-776 AEDEEEGIRTPKV
+776 GGEDEDEEEVRTPKV
-789 GTVIIDQLRKIDFE
+789 GTVIIDQLRKIKFE
-803 PYRLWQPPLSEPVAI
+803 PYRLWQPPLTQPVAI
-818 DELVNRFIGHQ
+818 DDLVNRFLGRPWHKE
-829 WQQDYGTARDLV
+829 YGSACNLV
-841 FPLGIIDR
+841 FPIGIIDR
-849 PFKHDQPPW
+849 PYKHDQPPW

-894 TPEQVQFYCLAYSGT
+894 TPQQVQFYCLAYSST
-909 ALTTVARL
+909 ALTTVSRI

-944 ERKRSFLEYRI
+944 ERKRSFLECGI
-955 ASMDVFRRRKF
+955 ASMEMFRRRKF

-971 PVPNDGF
+971 PVPDDGF

-990 LAEENEVLIEQVNL
+990 LAEENEVLIEQVNV

-1016 VVSAD
+1016 VVTAD

-1026 RPPVRSGFGSRVE
+1026 RPPVRSGFGSRIE

-1057 EVPVKP
+1057 DVPVKP

-1068 AVNYVRLDAD
+1068 AVNYVRLDSD

-1088 RPALGSTPTNVFASD
+1088 RPALGSTPDNVFECD
-1103 SIVDAVSRL
+1103 SVVAAVSRL
-1112 ASGQAPPIRRLPARF
+1112 TSAQAPPVRRLPARF
-1127 GVEQVRELAARD
+1127 GVEQVRELASRD
-1139 TRQGVGAGGIVW
+1139 TRQGVGAGGIAW

-1164 FAENAHLVVT
+1164 FAENSHLMVT

-1195 YAPGTS
+1195 YAPGAS
-1201 SALAATGRAALCPGV
+1201 SAPPPAPGRPSAQVWLVDPRRQLLTALGSDYVERFAYNLDGVVAMMGELAAALAGREPPPGLSAEELLSRSWWSGPEIFLIVDDIQQLPPGFDSPLHKAVPFVNRAADVGLHVIFTRTFGGWSSAGSDPMLRALHQANAPLLVMDADPDEGFIRGKMKGGPLPRGRGLLMAEDTGV
-1216 AGRPAPSAAD
+1216 FVQVAATE
-1226 RAGLRVRREVR
+1226 VRR
-1237 LQPRRRAG
+1237 
-1245 DDERHVR
+1245 
-1252 PSGQPRT
+1252 
-1259 TARLVGGG
+1259 
-1267 AAVALLV
+1267 
-1274 ERSGDLPD
+1274 
-1282 RRRHTADAGRFRF
+1282 
-1295 AAAQGRRL
+1295 
-1303 GDPGRRCRPAR
+1303 
-1314 DCHPHVRRLVVRG
+1314 
-1327 QRPDAAGTAPG
+1327 
-1338 ERATTGD
+1338 
-1345 GRRPRRGLHPRQDEG
+1345 
-1360 WPAAPWS
+1360 
-1367 RPADGRGHRCVRPGG
+1367 
-1382 GHRAPQ
+1382 
-1388 VEAAPPR
+1388 
-1395 WGWLACQPQRSGNFL
+1395 
-1410 SANVFDGKLI
+1410 
-1420 SGVQSGGSS
+1420 
-1429 KSGICLSHS
+1429 
-1438 ATTMVSSIRAR
+1438 

>member
-11 EKAPVIKP
+11 EKPPVIKP
-19 ENIVLP
+19 ENIVLS

-33 EGKPWWIVVVGV
+33 EGKPWWLIVVGV
-45 VVIGLL
+45 VVVGLL
-51 GGMIAMTFASGS
+51 GGMVAMVFASGS
-63 HVFGGVGAIFPIFMI
+63 HVFGGIGSIFPLFMMVGI
-78 GGMAMMMFGGRFG
+78 MMMMFRGMGG

-118 AHESADSMDA
+118 AQESADSMDA
-128 NYRWFHPAPTMLASA
+128 NYRWFHPAPNTLAAA
-143 VGSSRMWERKP
+143 VGSPRMWERKP

-213 ISLLVEPWYSLI
+213 VSLLVEPWYALV
-225 GGREQVLGLMRA
+225 GEREQVLGLMRA
-237 IVCQLAFSHG
+237 IICQLAFSHG

-252 MVVVSSDLEQWDWV
+252 MIVVSSDLDQWDWV
-266 KWLPHFGDPRR
+266 KWLPHFGDSRR
-277 QDAAGNARMVYSS
+277 HDAAGNARMVYTS

-328 DVTDPQWEFVKSAEG
+328 DVDDPQWEYVISAEG
-343 IDGVTFFDLTGASM
+343 VDGVTFFDLTGSSM
-357 WAAVPERTL
+357 WTDIPERKL
-366 QFDDLGVIEALP
+366 QFDKTGVIEALP
-378 RDRDTWMVIDEKPWF
+378 RDRDTWMVIDDKAWF
-393 FALTDHISIAEA
+393 FALTDQVSIAEA

-410 KLARWRLAEA
+410 KLAQWRLAEA

-430 IGARDIMAYYGID
+430 IGARDILSYYGID
-443 DPADIDFGSLWGS
+443 DPGNIDFDSLWAS

-510 RTVIESLMLGHPPQE
+510 RTVIESLMLSHPPEE

-587 AKEYNSVRSR
+587 AKEYNSVRAR

-605 PPLPMLVV
+605 APLPMLVV

-692 AGLGYFRR
+692 AGLGYFRK
-700 SLEDIVRFQAEF
+700 SLEDIIRFQAEF
-712 LWRDYIS
+712 LWRDYFQPGVS
-719 RGITIDGEEA
+719 IDGEEA
-729 PALVHSIDYVRPQLF
+729 PALVHSIDYIRPQLF
-744 TNLFTPLEVSVG
+744 TNSFTPLEVSVG
-756 GPDLEPVHSNGEVL
+756 GPDIEPVVAQPNGEML
-770 EAADAE
+770 ESDDIE
-776 AEDEEEGIRTPKV
+776 GGEDEDEEGVRTPKV
-789 GTVIIDQLRKIDFE
+789 GTVIIDQLRKIKFE
-803 PYRLWQPPLSEPVAI
+803 PYRLWQPPLTQPVAI
-818 DELVNRFIGHQ
+818 DDLVNRFLGRPWHKE
-829 WQQDYGTARDLV
+829 YGSACNLV
-841 FPLGIIDR
+841 FPIGIIDR
-849 PFKHDQPPW
+849 PYKHDQPPW

-894 TPEQVQFYCLAYSGT
+894 TPQQVQFYCLAYSST
-909 ALTTVARL
+909 ALTTVSRI

-944 ERKRSFLEYRI
+944 ERKRSFLECGI
-955 ASMDVFRRRKF
+955 ASMEMFRRRKF

-971 PVPNDGF
+971 PVPDDGF

-990 LAEENEVLIEQVNL
+990 LAEENEVLIEQVNV

-1016 VVSAD
+1016 VVTAD

-1026 RPPVRSGFGSRVE
+1026 RPPVRSGFGSRIE

-1057 EVPVKP
+1057 DVPVKP

-1068 AVNYVRLDAD
+1068 AVNYVRLDSD

-1088 RPALGSTPTNVFASD
+1088 RPALGSTPDNVFECD
-1103 SIVDAVSRL
+1103 SVVAAVSRL
-1112 ASGQAPPIRRLPARF
+1112 TSAQAPPVRRLPARF
-1127 GVEQVRELAARD
+1127 GVEQVRELASRD
-1139 TRQGVGAGGIVW
+1139 TRQGVGAGGIAW

-1164 FAENAHLVVT
+1164 FAENSHLMVT

-1195 YAPGTS
+1195 YAPGAS
-1201 SALAATGRAALCPGV
+1201 SAPPPAPGRPSAQVWLVDPRRQLLTALGSDYVERFAYNLDGVVAMMGELAAALAGREPPPGLSAEELLSRSWWSGPEIFLIVDDIQQLPPGFDSPLHKAVPFVNRAADVGLHVIVTRTFGGWSSAGSDPMLRALHQANAPLLVMDADPDEGFIRGKMKGGPLPRGRGLLMAEDTGV
-1216 AGRPAPSAAD
+1216 FVQVAATE
-1226 RAGLRVRREVR
+1226 VRR
-1237 LQPRRRAG
+1237 
-1245 DDERHVR
+1245 
-1252 PSGQPRT
+1252 
-1259 TARLVGGG
+1259 
-1267 AAVALLV
+1267 
-1274 ERSGDLPD
+1274 
-1282 RRRHTADAGRFRF
+1282 
-1295 AAAQGRRL
+1295 
-1303 GDPGRRCRPAR
+1303 
-1314 DCHPHVRRLVVRG
+1314 
-1327 QRPDAAGTAPG
+1327 
-1338 ERATTGD
+1338 
-1345 GRRPRRGLHPRQDEG
+1345 
-1360 WPAAPWS
+1360 
-1367 RPADGRGHRCVRPGG
+1367 
-1382 GHRAPQ
+1382 
-1388 VEAAPPR
+1388 
-1395 WGWLACQPQRSGNFL
+1395 
-1410 SANVFDGKLI
+1410 
-1420 SGVQSGGSS
+1420 
-1429 KSGICLSHS
+1429 
-1438 ATTMVSSIRAR
+1438 

>member
-11 EKAPVIKP
+11 EKPPVIKP
-19 ENIVLP
+19 ENIVLS

-33 EGKPWWIVVVGV
+33 EGKPWWLIVVGV
-45 VVIGLL
+45 VVVGLL
-51 GGMIAMTFASGS
+51 GGMVAMVFASGS
-63 HVFGGVGAIFPIFMI
+63 HVFGGIGSIFPLFMMVGI
-78 GGMAMMMFGGRFG
+78 MMMMFRGMGG

-118 AHESADSMDA
+118 AQESADSMDA
-128 NYRWFHPAPTMLASA
+128 NYRWFHPAPNTLAAA
-143 VGSSRMWERKP
+143 VGSPRMWERKP

-213 ISLLVEPWYSLI
+213 VSLLVEPWYALV
-225 GGREQVLGLMRA
+225 GEREQVLGLMRA
-237 IVCQLAFSHG
+237 IICQLAFSHG

-252 MVVVSSDLEQWDWV
+252 MIVVSSDLDQWDWV
-266 KWLPHFGDPRR
+266 KWLPHFGDSRR
-277 QDAAGNARMVYSS
+277 HDAAGNARMVYTS

-328 DVTDPQWEFVKSAEG
+328 DVDDPQWEYVISAEG
-343 IDGVTFFDLTGASM
+343 VDGVTFFDLTGSSM
-357 WAAVPERTL
+357 WTDIPERKL
-366 QFDDLGVIEALP
+366 QFDKTGVIEALP
-378 RDRDTWMVIDEKPWF
+378 RDRDTWMVIDDKAWF
-393 FALTDHISIAEA
+393 FALTDQVSIAEA

-410 KLARWRLAEA
+410 KLAQWRLAEA

-430 IGARDIMAYYGID
+430 IGARDILSYYGID
-443 DPADIDFGSLWGS
+443 DPGNIDFDSLWAS

-510 RTVIESLMLGHPPQE
+510 RTVIESLMLSHPPEE

-587 AKEYNSVRSR
+587 AKEYNSVRAR

-605 PPLPMLVV
+605 APLPMLVV

-692 AGLGYFRR
+692 AGLGYFRK
-700 SLEDIVRFQAEF
+700 SLEDIIRFQAEF
-712 LWRDYIS
+712 LWRDYFQPGVS
-719 RGITIDGEEA
+719 IDGEEA
-729 PALVHSIDYVRPQLF
+729 PALVHSIDYIRPQLF
-744 TNLFTPLEVSVG
+744 TNSFTPLEVSVG
-756 GPDLEPVHSNGEVL
+756 GPDIEPVVAQPNGEVL
-770 EAADAE
+770 ESDDIE
-776 AEDEEEGIRTPKV
+776 GGEDEDEEGVRTPKV
-789 GTVIIDQLRKIDFE
+789 GTVIIDQLRKIKFE
-803 PYRLWQPPLSEPVAI
+803 PYRLWQPPLTQPVAI
-818 DELVNRFIGHQ
+818 DDLVNRFLGRPWHKE
-829 WQQDYGTARDLV
+829 YGSACNLV
-841 FPLGIIDR
+841 FPIGIIDR
-849 PFKHDQPPW
+849 PYKHDQPPW

-894 TPEQVQFYCLAYSGT
+894 TPQQVQFYCLAYSST
-909 ALTTVARL
+909 ALTTVSRI

-944 ERKRSFLEYRI
+944 DRKRSFLECGI
-955 ASMDVFRRRKF
+955 ASMEMFRRRKF

-971 PVPNDGF
+971 PVPDDGF

-990 LAEENEVLIEQVNL
+990 LAEENEVLIEQVNV

-1016 VVSAD
+1016 VVTAD

-1026 RPPVRSGFGSRVE
+1026 RPPVRSGFGSRIE

-1057 EVPVKP
+1057 DVPVKP

-1068 AVNYVRLDAD
+1068 AVNYVRLDSD

-1088 RPALGSTPTNVFASD
+1088 RPALGSTPDNVFECD
-1103 SIVDAVSRL
+1103 SVVAAVSRL
-1112 ASGQAPPIRRLPARF
+1112 TSAQAPPVRRLPARF
-1127 GVEQVRELAARD
+1127 GVEQVRELASRD
-1139 TRQGVGAGGIVW
+1139 TRQGVGAGGIAW

-1164 FAENAHLVVT
+1164 FAENSHLMVT

-1195 YAPGTS
+1195 YAPGAS
-1201 SALAATGRAALCPGV
+1201 SAPPPAPGRPSAQVWLVDPRRQLLTALGSDYVERFAYNLDGVVAMMGELAAALAGREPPPGLSAEELLSRSWWSGPEIFLIVDDIQQLPPGFDSPLHKAVPFVNRAADVGLHVIVTRTFGGWSSAGSDPMLRALHQANAPLLVMDADPDEGFIRGKMKGGPLPRGRGLLMAEDTGV
-1216 AGRPAPSAAD
+1216 FVQVAATE
-1226 RAGLRVRREVR
+1226 VRR
-1237 LQPRRRAG
+1237 
-1245 DDERHVR
+1245 
-1252 PSGQPRT
+1252 
-1259 TARLVGGG
+1259 
-1267 AAVALLV
+1267 
-1274 ERSGDLPD
+1274 
-1282 RRRHTADAGRFRF
+1282 
-1295 AAAQGRRL
+1295 
-1303 GDPGRRCRPAR
+1303 
-1314 DCHPHVRRLVVRG
+1314 
-1327 QRPDAAGTAPG
+1327 
-1338 ERATTGD
+1338 
-1345 GRRPRRGLHPRQDEG
+1345 
-1360 WPAAPWS
+1360 
-1367 RPADGRGHRCVRPGG
+1367 
-1382 GHRAPQ
+1382 
-1388 VEAAPPR
+1388 
-1395 WGWLACQPQRSGNFL
+1395 
-1410 SANVFDGKLI
+1410 
-1420 SGVQSGGSS
+1420 
-1429 KSGICLSHS
+1429 
-1438 ATTMVSSIRAR
+1438 

>member
-11 EKAPVIKP
+11 EKPPVIKP

-33 EGKPWWIVVVGV
+33 EGKPWYMIVIGV

-51 GGMIAMTFASGS
+51 GGMVAMTFASGS
-63 HVFGGVGAIFPIFMI
+63 HVFGGVGSIFPIFMV
-78 GGMAMMMFGGRFG
+78 GGMMMMMFGGRMG

-128 NYRWFHPAPTMLASA
+128 NYRWFHPAPDTLSAA
-143 VGSSRMWERKP
+143 VGSPRMWERKP

-213 ISLLVEPWYSLI
+213 ISLLVEPWYALN
-225 GGREQVLGLMRA
+225 GEREQVLGLMRA
-237 IVCQLAFSHG
+237 IICQLAFSHG

-252 MVVVSSDLEQWDWV
+252 MIVVSSDLDEWDWV

-277 QDAAGNARMVYSS
+277 HDAAGNARMVYGS

-328 DVTDPQWEFVKSAEG
+328 DAADPQWEFVISAEG
-343 IDGVTFFDLTGASM
+343 IDGVTFFDLTGSSM
-357 WAAVPERTL
+357 WTSVPERIL
-366 QFDDLGVIEALP
+366 SFDHTGIIEALP

-393 FALTDHISIAEA
+393 FALTDHFSLEEA

-430 IGARDIMAYYGID
+430 IGARDILSYYGID
-443 DPADIDFGSLWGS
+443 DPADIDFHALWGS
-456 RTDTMGRSRL
+456 RSDHMGRSRL

-510 RTVIESLMLGHPPQE
+510 RTVIESLMLSHPPEE

-587 AKEYNSVRSR
+587 AKEYNSVRLR

-712 LWRDYIS
+712 LWRDFVP
-719 RGITIDGEEA
+719 RGVTIDGDEA

-744 TNLFTPLEVSVG
+744 TNAFTPLEVSVG
-756 GPDLEPVHSNGEVL
+756 GPDQVAIPTNGESAEPPLPV
-770 EAADAE
+770 E
-776 AEDEEEGIRTPKV
+776 AEDEDEEGIRVPKV
-789 GTVIIDQLRKIDFE
+789 GTVIIDQLRKIPFE
-803 PYRLWQPPLSEPVAI
+803 PYRLWQPPLNQPVAI
-818 DELVNRFIGHQ
+818 DDLVNRFLGHP

-841 FPLGIIDR
+841 FPIGIIDR

-858 TVDTSGPGANVLIL
+858 TVDTSGPGSNVLIL

-894 TPEQVQFYCLAYSGT
+894 TPEQVQFYCLAYSST
-909 ALTTVARL
+909 ALTTVAQL

-922 VAGPTD
+922 VVGPTD

-944 ERKRSFLEYRI
+944 DRKRTFLEYGI
-955 ASMDVFRRRKF
+955 ASMEVFRRRKF
-966 GGEAG
+966 GGASG
-971 PVPNDGF
+971 PVPDVF

-1016 VVSAD
+1016 IVTAD

-1057 EVPVKP
+1057 DVPVKP

-1078 PQAGLHTLVA
+1078 PQSGLHTLVA
-1088 RPALGSTPTNVFASD
+1088 RPALASTPDNTFESD
-1103 SIVDAVSRL
+1103 SIVEAVSRL
-1112 ASGQAPPIRRLPARF
+1112 TSGQAPPVRRLPATF
-1127 GVEQVRELAARD
+1127 GVQQVRELAARD
-1139 TRQGVGAGGIVW
+1139 TRQGVGAGGIAW
-1151 AISELDLAPVYLN
+1151 AISELDLNPVYLN
-1164 FAENAHLVVT
+1164 FGENSHLMVT
-1174 GRRECGRTTTLAT
+1174 GRRECGKTTTLAT
-1187 IMSEIGRL
+1187 IMAEIGRL
-1195 YAPGTS
+1195 YAPGAS
-1201 SALAATGRAALCPGV
+1201 SAPATSQRSAQVWLVDPRRQLLTALGSEYVEKFAYNLDGVQAMMAELAAVLAGREPPPGLSAEELLSRSWWSGPEIFLIVDDIQQLPTGFDSPLHKAVPWVTRAADVGLHVIVTRSFGGWSS
-1216 AGRPAPSAAD
+1216 AGSDPMLRALHQANAP
-1226 RAGLRVRREVR
+1226 
-1237 LQPRRRAG
+1237 
-1245 DDERHVR
+1245 
-1252 PSGQPRT
+1252 
-1259 TARLVGGG
+1259 
-1267 AAVALLV
+1267 LLV
-1274 ERSGDLPD
+1274 MDADPDEGFIRGKMKGGPLP
-1282 RRRHTADAGRFRF
+1282 
-1295 AAAQGRRL
+1295 
-1303 GDPGRRCRPAR
+1303 
-1314 DCHPHVRRLVVRG
+1314 RG
-1327 QRPDAAGTAPG
+1327 
-1338 ERATTGD
+1338 
-1345 GRRPRRGLHPRQDEG
+1345 RGLLMAEDTGVFVQV
-1360 WPAAPWS
+1360 AATEM
-1367 RPADGRGHRCVRPGG
+1367 R
-1382 GHRAPQ
+1382 
-1388 VEAAPPR
+1388 
-1395 WGWLACQPQRSGNFL
+1395 
-1410 SANVFDGKLI
+1410 K
-1420 SGVQSGGSS
+1420 
-1429 KSGICLSHS
+1429 
-1438 ATTMVSSIRAR
+1438 

>member
-11 EKAPVIKP
+11 EKPPVIKP
-19 ENIVLP
+19 ENIVLS

-33 EGKPWWIVVVGV
+33 EGKPWWLIVVGV
-45 VVIGLL
+45 VVVGLL
-51 GGMIAMTFASGS
+51 GGMVAMVFASGS
-63 HVFGGVGAIFPIFMI
+63 HVFGGIGSIFPLFMMVGI
-78 GGMAMMMFGGRFG
+78 MMMMFRGMGG

-118 AHESADSMDA
+118 AQESADSMDA
-128 NYRWFHPAPTMLASA
+128 NYRWFHPAPNTLAAA
-143 VGSSRMWERKP
+143 VGSPRMWERKP

-213 ISLLVEPWYSLI
+213 VSLLVEPWYALV
-225 GGREQVLGLMRA
+225 GEREQVLGLMRA
-237 IVCQLAFSHG
+237 IICQLAFSHG

-252 MVVVSSDLEQWDWV
+252 MIVVSSDLDQWDWV
-266 KWLPHFGDPRR
+266 KWLPHFGDSRR
-277 QDAAGNARMVYSS
+277 HDAAGNARMVYTS

-328 DVTDPQWEFVKSAEG
+328 DVDDPQWEYVISAEG
-343 IDGVTFFDLTGASM
+343 VDGVTFFDLTGSSM
-357 WAAVPERTL
+357 WTDIPERKL
-366 QFDDLGVIEALP
+366 QFDKTGVIEALP
-378 RDRDTWMVIDEKPWF
+378 RDRDTWMVIDDKAWF
-393 FALTDHISIAEA
+393 FALTDQVSIAEA

-410 KLARWRLAEA
+410 KLAQWRLAEA

-430 IGARDIMAYYGID
+430 IGARDILSYYGID
-443 DPADIDFGSLWGS
+443 DPGNIDFDSLWAS

-510 RTVIESLMLGHPPQE
+510 RTVIESLMLSHPPEE

-587 AKEYNSVRSR
+587 AKEYNSVRAR

-605 PPLPMLVV
+605 APLPMLVV

-692 AGLGYFRR
+692 AGLGYFRK
-700 SLEDIVRFQAEF
+700 SLEDIIRFQAEF
-712 LWRDYIS
+712 LWRDYFQPGVS
-719 RGITIDGEEA
+719 IDGEEA
-729 PALVHSIDYVRPQLF
+729 PALVHSIDYIRPQLF
-744 TNLFTPLEVSVG
+744 TNSFTPLEVSVG
-756 GPDLEPVHSNGEVL
+756 GPDIEPVVAQPNGEVL
-770 EAADAE
+770 ESDDIE
-776 AEDEEEGIRTPKV
+776 GGEDEDEEGVRTPKV
-789 GTVIIDQLRKIDFE
+789 GTVIIDQLRKIKFE
-803 PYRLWQPPLSEPVAI
+803 PYRLWQPPLTQPVAI
-818 DELVNRFIGHQ
+818 DDLVNRFLGRPWHKE
-829 WQQDYGTARDLV
+829 YGSACNLV
-841 FPLGIIDR
+841 FPIGIIDR
-849 PFKHDQPPW
+849 PYKHDQPPW

-894 TPEQVQFYCLAYSGT
+894 TPQQVQFYCLAYSST
-909 ALTTVARL
+909 ALTTVSRI

-944 ERKRSFLEYRI
+944 ERKRSFLECGI
-955 ASMDVFRRRKF
+955 ASMEMFRRRKF

-971 PVPNDGF
+971 PVPDDGF

-990 LAEENEVLIEQVNL
+990 LAEENEVLIEQVNV

-1016 VVSAD
+1016 VVTAD

-1026 RPPVRSGFGSRVE
+1026 RPPVRSGFGSRIE

-1057 EVPVKP
+1057 DVPVKP

-1068 AVNYVRLDAD
+1068 AVNYVRLDSD

-1088 RPALGSTPTNVFASD
+1088 RPAWGSTPDNVFECD
-1103 SIVDAVSRL
+1103 SVVAAVSRL
-1112 ASGQAPPIRRLPARF
+1112 TSAQAPPVRRLPARF
-1127 GVEQVRELAARD
+1127 GVEQVRELASRD
-1139 TRQGVGAGGIVW
+1139 TRQGVGAGGIAW

-1164 FAENAHLVVT
+1164 FAENSHLMVT

-1195 YAPGTS
+1195 YAPGAS
-1201 SALAATGRAALCPGV
+1201 SAPPPAPGRPSAQVWLVDPRRQLLTALGSDYVERFAYNLDGVVAMMGELAAALAGREPPPGLSAEELLSRSWWSGPEIFLIVDDIQQLPPGFDSPLHKAVPFVNRAADVGLHVIVTRTFGGWSSAGSDPMLRALHQANAPLLVMDADPDEGFIRGKMKGGPLPRGRGLLMAEDTGV
-1216 AGRPAPSAAD
+1216 FVQVAATE
-1226 RAGLRVRREVR
+1226 VRR
-1237 LQPRRRAG
+1237 
-1245 DDERHVR
+1245 
-1252 PSGQPRT
+1252 
-1259 TARLVGGG
+1259 
-1267 AAVALLV
+1267 
-1274 ERSGDLPD
+1274 
-1282 RRRHTADAGRFRF
+1282 
-1295 AAAQGRRL
+1295 
-1303 GDPGRRCRPAR
+1303 
-1314 DCHPHVRRLVVRG
+1314 
-1327 QRPDAAGTAPG
+1327 
-1338 ERATTGD
+1338 
-1345 GRRPRRGLHPRQDEG
+1345 
-1360 WPAAPWS
+1360 
-1367 RPADGRGHRCVRPGG
+1367 
-1382 GHRAPQ
+1382 
-1388 VEAAPPR
+1388 
-1395 WGWLACQPQRSGNFL
+1395 
-1410 SANVFDGKLI
+1410 
-1420 SGVQSGGSS
+1420 
-1429 KSGICLSHS
+1429 
-1438 ATTMVSSIRAR
+1438 

>member
-11 EKAPVIKP
+11 EKPPVIKP
-19 ENIVLP
+19 ENIVLS

-33 EGKPWWIVVVGV
+33 EGKPWWLIVVGV
-45 VVIGLL
+45 VVVGLL
-51 GGMIAMTFASGS
+51 GGMVAMVFASGS
-63 HVFGGVGAIFPIFMI
+63 HVFGGIGSIFPLFMMVGI
-78 GGMAMMMFGGRFG
+78 MMMMFRGMGG

-118 AHESADSMDA
+118 AQESADSMDA
-128 NYRWFHPAPTMLASA
+128 NYRWFHPAPNTLAAA
-143 VGSSRMWERKP
+143 VGSPRMWERKP

-213 ISLLVEPWYSLI
+213 VSLLVEPWYALV
-225 GGREQVLGLMRA
+225 GEREQVLGLMRA
-237 IVCQLAFSHG
+237 IICQLAFSHG

-252 MVVVSSDLEQWDWV
+252 MIVVSSDLDQWDWV
-266 KWLPHFGDPRR
+266 KWLPHFGDSRR
-277 QDAAGNARMVYSS
+277 HDAAGNARMVYTS

-328 DVTDPQWEFVKSAEG
+328 DVDDPQWEYVISAEG
-343 IDGVTFFDLTGASM
+343 VDGVTFFDLTGSSM
-357 WAAVPERTL
+357 WTDIPERKL
-366 QFDDLGVIEALP
+366 QFDKTGVIEALP
-378 RDRDTWMVIDEKPWF
+378 RDRDTWMVIDDKAWF
-393 FALTDHISIAEA
+393 FALTDQVSIAEA

-410 KLARWRLAEA
+410 KLAQWRLAEA

-430 IGARDIMAYYGID
+430 IGARDILSYYGID
-443 DPADIDFGSLWGS
+443 DPGNIDFDSLWAS

-510 RTVIESLMLGHPPQE
+510 RTVIESLMLSHPPEE

-587 AKEYNSVRSR
+587 AKEYNSVRAR

-605 PPLPMLVV
+605 APLPMLVV

-692 AGLGYFRR
+692 AGLGYFRK
-700 SLEDIVRFQAEF
+700 SLEDIIRFQAEF
-712 LWRDYIS
+712 LWRDYFQPGVS
-719 RGITIDGEEA
+719 IDGEEA
-729 PALVHSIDYVRPQLF
+729 PALVHSIDYIRPQLF
-744 TNLFTPLEVSVG
+744 TNSFTPLEVSVG
-756 GPDLEPVHSNGEVL
+756 GPDIEPVVAQPNGEVL
-770 EAADAE
+770 ESDDIE
-776 AEDEEEGIRTPKV
+776 GGEDEDEEGVRTPKV
-789 GTVIIDQLRKIDFE
+789 GTVIIDQLRKIKFE
-803 PYRLWQPPLSEPVAI
+803 PYRLWQPPLTQPVAI
-818 DELVNRFIGHQ
+818 DDLVNRFLGRPWHKE
-829 WQQDYGTARDLV
+829 YGSACNLV
-841 FPLGIIDR
+841 FPIGIIDR
-849 PFKHDQPPW
+849 PYKHDQPPW

-894 TPEQVQFYCLAYSGT
+894 TPQQVQFYCLAYSST
-909 ALTTVARL
+909 ALTTVSRI

-944 ERKRSFLEYRI
+944 ERKRSFLECGI
-955 ASMDVFRRRKF
+955 ASMEMFRRRKF

-971 PVPNDGF
+971 PVPDDGF

-990 LAEENEVLIEQVNL
+990 LAEENEVLIEQVNV

-1016 VVSAD
+1016 VVTAD

-1026 RPPVRSGFGSRVE
+1026 RPPVRSGFGSRIE

-1057 EVPVKP
+1057 DVPVKP

-1068 AVNYVRLDAD
+1068 AVNYVRLDSD

-1088 RPALGSTPTNVFASD
+1088 RPALGSTPDNVFECD
-1103 SIVDAVSRL
+1103 SVVAAVSRL
-1112 ASGQAPPIRRLPARF
+1112 TSAQAPPVRRLPARF
-1127 GVEQVRELAARD
+1127 GVEQVRELASRD
-1139 TRQGVGAGGIVW
+1139 TRQGVGAGGIAW

-1164 FAENAHLVVT
+1164 FAENSHLMVT

-1195 YAPGTS
+1195 YAPGAS
-1201 SALAATGRAALCPGV
+1201 SAPPPAPGRSSAQVWLVDPRRQLLTALGSDYVERFAYNLDGVVAMMGELAAALAGREPPPGLSAEELLSRSWWSGPEIFLIVDDIQQLPPGFDSPLHKAVPFVNRAADVGLHVIVTRTFGGWSSAGSDPMLRALHQANAPLLVMDADPDEGFIRGKMKGGPLPRGRGLLMAEDTGV
-1216 AGRPAPSAAD
+1216 FVQVAATE
-1226 RAGLRVRREVR
+1226 VRR
-1237 LQPRRRAG
+1237 
-1245 DDERHVR
+1245 
-1252 PSGQPRT
+1252 
-1259 TARLVGGG
+1259 
-1267 AAVALLV
+1267 
-1274 ERSGDLPD
+1274 
-1282 RRRHTADAGRFRF
+1282 
-1295 AAAQGRRL
+1295 
-1303 GDPGRRCRPAR
+1303 
-1314 DCHPHVRRLVVRG
+1314 
-1327 QRPDAAGTAPG
+1327 
-1338 ERATTGD
+1338 
-1345 GRRPRRGLHPRQDEG
+1345 
-1360 WPAAPWS
+1360 
-1367 RPADGRGHRCVRPGG
+1367 
-1382 GHRAPQ
+1382 
-1388 VEAAPPR
+1388 
-1395 WGWLACQPQRSGNFL
+1395 
-1410 SANVFDGKLI
+1410 
-1420 SGVQSGGSS
+1420 
-1429 KSGICLSHS
+1429 
-1438 ATTMVSSIRAR
+1438 

>member
-11 EKAPVIKP
+11 EKPPVIKP
-19 ENIVLP
+19 ENIVLS

-33 EGKPWWIVVVGV
+33 EGKPWWLIVVGV
-45 VVIGLL
+45 VVVGLL
-51 GGMIAMTFASGS
+51 GGMVAMVFASGS
-63 HVFGGVGAIFPIFMI
+63 HVFGGIGSIFPLFMMVGI
-78 GGMAMMMFGGRFG
+78 MMMMFRGMGG

-118 AHESADSMDA
+118 AQESADSMDA
-128 NYRWFHPAPTMLASA
+128 NYRWFHPAPNTLAAA
-143 VGSSRMWERKP
+143 VGSPRMWERKP

-213 ISLLVEPWYSLI
+213 VSLLVEPWYALV
-225 GGREQVLGLMRA
+225 GEREQVLGLMRA
-237 IVCQLAFSHG
+237 IICQLAFSHG

-252 MVVVSSDLEQWDWV
+252 MIVVSSDLDQWDWV
-266 KWLPHFGDPRR
+266 KWLPHFGDSRR
-277 QDAAGNARMVYSS
+277 HDAAGNARMVYTS

-328 DVTDPQWEFVKSAEG
+328 DVDDPQWEYVISAEG
-343 IDGVTFFDLTGASM
+343 VDGVTFFDLTGSSM
-357 WAAVPERTL
+357 WTDIPERKL
-366 QFDDLGVIEALP
+366 QFDKTGVIEALP
-378 RDRDTWMVIDEKPWF
+378 RDRDTWMVIDDKAWF
-393 FALTDHISIAEA
+393 FALTDQVSIAEA

-410 KLARWRLAEA
+410 KLAQWRLAEA

-430 IGARDIMAYYGID
+430 IGARDILSYYGID
-443 DPADIDFGSLWGS
+443 DPGNIDFDSLWAS

-510 RTVIESLMLGHPPQE
+510 RTVIESLMLSHPPEE

-587 AKEYNSVRSR
+587 AKEYNSVRAR

-605 PPLPMLVV
+605 APLPMLVV

-692 AGLGYFRR
+692 AGLGYFRK
-700 SLEDIVRFQAEF
+700 SLEDIIRFQAEF
-712 LWRDYIS
+712 LWRDYFQPGVS
-719 RGITIDGEEA
+719 IDGEEA
-729 PALVHSIDYVRPQLF
+729 PALVHSIDYIRPQLF
-744 TNLFTPLEVSVG
+744 TNSFTPLEVSVG
-756 GPDLEPVHSNGEVL
+756 GPDIEPVVAQPNGEVL
-770 EAADAE
+770 ESDDIE
-776 AEDEEEGIRTPKV
+776 GGEDEDEEGVRTPKV
-789 GTVIIDQLRKIDFE
+789 GTVIIDQLRKIKFE
-803 PYRLWQPPLSEPVAI
+803 PYRLWQPPLTQPVAI
-818 DELVNRFIGHQ
+818 DDLVNRFLGRPWHKE
-829 WQQDYGTARDLV
+829 YGSACNLV
-841 FPLGIIDR
+841 FPIGIIDR
-849 PFKHDQPPW
+849 PYKHDQPPW

-894 TPEQVQFYCLAYSGT
+894 TPQQVQFYCLAYSST
-909 ALTTVARL
+909 ALTTVSRI

-944 ERKRSFLEYRI
+944 ERKRSFLECGI
-955 ASMDVFRRRKF
+955 ASMEMFRRRKF

-971 PVPNDGF
+971 PVPDDGF

-990 LAEENEVLIEQVNL
+990 LAEENEVLIEQVNV

-1016 VVSAD
+1016 VVTAD

-1026 RPPVRSGFGSRVE
+1026 RPPVRSGFGSRIE

-1057 EVPVKP
+1057 DVPVKP

-1068 AVNYVRLDAD
+1068 AVNYVRLDSD

-1088 RPALGSTPTNVFASD
+1088 RPALGSTPDNVFECD
-1103 SIVDAVSRL
+1103 SVVAAVSRL
-1112 ASGQAPPIRRLPARF
+1112 TSAQAPPVRRLPARF
-1127 GVEQVRELAARD
+1127 GVEQVRELASRD
-1139 TRQGVGAGGIVW
+1139 TRQGVGAGGIAW

-1164 FAENAHLVVT
+1164 FAENSHLMVT

-1195 YAPGTS
+1195 YAPGAS
-1201 SALAATGRAALCPGV
+1201 SAPPPAPGRPSAQVWLVDPRRQLLTALGSDYVERFAYNLDGVVAMMGELAAALAGREPPPGLSAEELLSRSWWSGPEIFLIVDDIQQLPPGFDSPLHKAVPFVNRAADVGLHVIVTRTFGGWSSAGSDPMLRALHQANAPLLVMDADSDEGFIRGKMKGGPLPRGRGLLMAEDTGV
-1216 AGRPAPSAAD
+1216 FVQVAATE
-1226 RAGLRVRREVR
+1226 VRR
-1237 LQPRRRAG
+1237 
-1245 DDERHVR
+1245 
-1252 PSGQPRT
+1252 
-1259 TARLVGGG
+1259 
-1267 AAVALLV
+1267 
-1274 ERSGDLPD
+1274 
-1282 RRRHTADAGRFRF
+1282 
-1295 AAAQGRRL
+1295 
-1303 GDPGRRCRPAR
+1303 
-1314 DCHPHVRRLVVRG
+1314 
-1327 QRPDAAGTAPG
+1327 
-1338 ERATTGD
+1338 
-1345 GRRPRRGLHPRQDEG
+1345 
-1360 WPAAPWS
+1360 
-1367 RPADGRGHRCVRPGG
+1367 
-1382 GHRAPQ
+1382 
-1388 VEAAPPR
+1388 
-1395 WGWLACQPQRSGNFL
+1395 
-1410 SANVFDGKLI
+1410 
-1420 SGVQSGGSS
+1420 
-1429 KSGICLSHS
+1429 
-1438 ATTMVSSIRAR
+1438 

>member
-11 EKAPVIKP
+11 EKPPVIKP
-19 ENIVLP
+19 ENIVLS

-33 EGKPWWIVVVGV
+33 EGKPWWLIVVGV
-45 VVIGLL
+45 VVVGLL
-51 GGMIAMTFASGS
+51 GGMVAMVFASGS
-63 HVFGGVGAIFPIFMI
+63 HVFGGIGSIFPLFMMVGI
-78 GGMAMMMFGGRFG
+78 MMMMFRGMGG

-118 AHESADSMDA
+118 AQESADSMDA
-128 NYRWFHPAPTMLASA
+128 NYRWFHPAPNTLAAA
-143 VGSSRMWERKP
+143 VGSPRMWERKP

-213 ISLLVEPWYSLI
+213 VSLLVEPWYALV
-225 GGREQVLGLMRA
+225 GEREQVLGLMRA
-237 IVCQLAFSHG
+237 IICQLAFSHG

-252 MVVVSSDLEQWDWV
+252 MIVVSSDLDQWDWV
-266 KWLPHFGDPRR
+266 KWLPHFGDSRR
-277 QDAAGNARMVYSS
+277 HDAAGNARMVYTS
-290 VREFAAEQ
+290 VHEFAAEQ

-328 DVTDPQWEFVKSAEG
+328 DVDDPQWEYVISAEG
-343 IDGVTFFDLTGASM
+343 VDGVTFFDLTGSSM
-357 WAAVPERTL
+357 WTDIPERKL
-366 QFDDLGVIEALP
+366 QFDKTGVIEALP
-378 RDRDTWMVIDEKPWF
+378 RDRDTWMVIDDKAWF
-393 FALTDHISIAEA
+393 FALTDQVSIAEA

-410 KLARWRLAEA
+410 KLAQWRLAEA

-430 IGARDIMAYYGID
+430 IGARDILSYYGID
-443 DPADIDFGSLWGS
+443 DPGNIDFDSLWAS

-510 RTVIESLMLGHPPQE
+510 RTVIESLMLSHPPEE

-587 AKEYNSVRSR
+587 AKEYNSVRAR

-605 PPLPMLVV
+605 APLPMLVV

-692 AGLGYFRR
+692 AGLGYFRK
-700 SLEDIVRFQAEF
+700 SLEDIIRFQAEF
-712 LWRDYIS
+712 LWRDYFQPGVS
-719 RGITIDGEEA
+719 IDGEEA
-729 PALVHSIDYVRPQLF
+729 PALVHSIDYIRPQLF
-744 TNLFTPLEVSVG
+744 TNSFTPLEVSVG
-756 GPDLEPVHSNGEVL
+756 GPDIEPVVAQPNGEVL
-770 EAADAE
+770 ESDDIE
-776 AEDEEEGIRTPKV
+776 GGEDEDEEGVRTPKV
-789 GTVIIDQLRKIDFE
+789 GTVIIDQLRKIKFE
-803 PYRLWQPPLSEPVAI
+803 PYRLWQPPLTQPVAI
-818 DELVNRFIGHQ
+818 DDLVNRFLGRPWHKE
-829 WQQDYGTARDLV
+829 YGSACNLV
-841 FPLGIIDR
+841 FPIGIIDR
-849 PFKHDQPPW
+849 PYKHDQPPW

-894 TPEQVQFYCLAYSGT
+894 TPQQVQFYCLAYSST
-909 ALTTVARL
+909 ALTTVSRI

-944 ERKRSFLEYRI
+944 ERKRSFLECAI
-955 ASMDVFRRRKF
+955 ASMEMFRRRKF

-971 PVPNDGF
+971 PVPDDGF

-990 LAEENEVLIEQVNL
+990 LAEENEVLIEQVNV

-1016 VVSAD
+1016 VVTAD

-1026 RPPVRSGFGSRVE
+1026 RPPVRSGFGSRIE

-1057 EVPVKP
+1057 DVPVKP

-1068 AVNYVRLDAD
+1068 AVNYVRLDSD

-1088 RPALGSTPTNVFASD
+1088 RPALGSTPDNVFECD
-1103 SIVDAVSRL
+1103 SVVAAVSRL
-1112 ASGQAPPIRRLPARF
+1112 TSAQAPPVRRLPARF
-1127 GVEQVRELAARD
+1127 GVEQVRELASRD
-1139 TRQGVGAGGIVW
+1139 TRQGVGAGGIAW

-1164 FAENAHLVVT
+1164 FAENSHLMVT

-1195 YAPGTS
+1195 YAPGAS
-1201 SALAATGRAALCPGV
+1201 SAPPPAPGRPSAQVWLVDPRRQLLTALGSDYVERFAYNLDGVVAMMGELAAALAGREPPPGLSAEELLSRSWWSGPEIFLIVDDIQQLPPGFDSPLHKAVPFVNRAADVGLHVIVTRTFGGWSSAGSDPMLRALHQANAPLLVMDADPDEGFIRGKMKGGPLPRGRGLLMAEDTGV
-1216 AGRPAPSAAD
+1216 FVQVAATE
-1226 RAGLRVRREVR
+1226 VRR
-1237 LQPRRRAG
+1237 
-1245 DDERHVR
+1245 
-1252 PSGQPRT
+1252 
-1259 TARLVGGG
+1259 
-1267 AAVALLV
+1267 
-1274 ERSGDLPD
+1274 
-1282 RRRHTADAGRFRF
+1282 
-1295 AAAQGRRL
+1295 
-1303 GDPGRRCRPAR
+1303 
-1314 DCHPHVRRLVVRG
+1314 
-1327 QRPDAAGTAPG
+1327 
-1338 ERATTGD
+1338 
-1345 GRRPRRGLHPRQDEG
+1345 
-1360 WPAAPWS
+1360 
-1367 RPADGRGHRCVRPGG
+1367 
-1382 GHRAPQ
+1382 
-1388 VEAAPPR
+1388 
-1395 WGWLACQPQRSGNFL
+1395 
-1410 SANVFDGKLI
+1410 
-1420 SGVQSGGSS
+1420 
-1429 KSGICLSHS
+1429 
-1438 ATTMVSSIRAR
+1438 

>member
-11 EKAPVIKP
+11 EKPPVIKP
-19 ENIVLP
+19 ENIVLS

-33 EGKPWWIVVVGV
+33 EGKPWWLIVVGV
-45 VVIGLL
+45 VVVGLL
-51 GGMIAMTFASGS
+51 GGMVAMVFASGS
-63 HVFGGVGAIFPIFMI
+63 HVFGGIGSIFPLFMMVGI
-78 GGMAMMMFGGRFG
+78 MMMMFRGMGG

-118 AHESADSMDA
+118 AQESADSMDA
-128 NYRWFHPAPTMLASA
+128 NYRWFHPAPNTLAAA
-143 VGSSRMWERKP
+143 VGSPRMWERKP

-213 ISLLVEPWYSLI
+213 VSLLVEPWYALV
-225 GGREQVLGLMRA
+225 GEREQVLGLMRA
-237 IVCQLAFSHG
+237 IICQLAFSHG

-252 MVVVSSDLEQWDWV
+252 MIVVSSDLDQWDWV
-266 KWLPHFGDPRR
+266 KWLPHFGDSRR
-277 QDAAGNARMVYSS
+277 HDAAGNARMVYTS

-328 DVTDPQWEFVKSAEG
+328 DVDDPQWEYVISAEG
-343 IDGVTFFDLTGASM
+343 VDGVTFFDLTGSSM
-357 WAAVPERTL
+357 WTDIPERKL
-366 QFDDLGVIEALP
+366 QFDKTGVIEALP
-378 RDRDTWMVIDEKPWF
+378 RDRDTWMVIDDKAWF
-393 FALTDHISIAEA
+393 FALTDQVSIAEA

-410 KLARWRLAEA
+410 KLAQWRLAEA

-430 IGARDIMAYYGID
+430 IGARDILSYYGID
-443 DPADIDFGSLWGS
+443 DPGNIDFDSLWAS

-510 RTVIESLMLGHPPQE
+510 RTVIESLMLSHPPEE

-587 AKEYNSVRSR
+587 AKEYNSVRAR

-605 PPLPMLVV
+605 APLPMLVV

-692 AGLGYFRR
+692 AGLGYFRK
-700 SLEDIVRFQAEF
+700 SLEDIIRFQAEF
-712 LWRDYIS
+712 LWRDYFQPGVS
-719 RGITIDGEEA
+719 IDGEEA
-729 PALVHSIDYVRPQLF
+729 PALVHSIDYIRPQLF
-744 TNLFTPLEVSVG
+744 TNSFTPLEVSVG
-756 GPDLEPVHSNGEVL
+756 GPDIEPVVAQPNGEVL
-770 EAADAE
+770 ESDDIE
-776 AEDEEEGIRTPKV
+776 GGEDEDEEGVRTPKV
-789 GTVIIDQLRKIDFE
+789 GTVIIDQLRKIKFE
-803 PYRLWQPPLSEPVAI
+803 PYRLWQPPLTQPVAI
-818 DELVNRFIGHQ
+818 DDLVNRFLGRPWHKE
-829 WQQDYGTARDLV
+829 YGSACNLV
-841 FPLGIIDR
+841 FPIGIIDR
-849 PFKHDQPPW
+849 PYKHDQPPW

-894 TPEQVQFYCLAYSGT
+894 TPQQVQFYCLAYSST
-909 ALTTVARL
+909 ALTTVSRI

-944 ERKRSFLEYRI
+944 ERKRSFLECGI
-955 ASMDVFRRRKF
+955 ASMEMFRRRKF

-971 PVPNDGF
+971 PVPDDGF

-990 LAEENEVLIEQVNL
+990 LAEENEVLIEQVNV

-1016 VVSAD
+1016 VVTAD

-1026 RPPVRSGFGSRVE
+1026 RPPVRSGFGSRIE

-1057 EVPVKP
+1057 DVPVKP

-1068 AVNYVRLDAD
+1068 AVNYVRLDSD

-1088 RPALGSTPTNVFASD
+1088 RPALGSTPDNVFECD
-1103 SIVDAVSRL
+1103 SVVAAVSRL
-1112 ASGQAPPIRRLPARF
+1112 TSAQAPPVRRLPARF
-1127 GVEQVRELAARD
+1127 GVEQVRELASRD
-1139 TRQGVGAGGIVW
+1139 TRQGVGAGGIAW

-1164 FAENAHLVVT
+1164 FAENSHLMVT

-1195 YAPGTS
+1195 YAPGAS
-1201 SALAATGRAALCPGV
+1201 SAPPPAPGRPSAQVLLVDPRRQLLTALGSDYVERFAYNLDGVVAMMGELAAALAGREPPPGLSAEELLSRSWWSGPEIFLIVDDIQQLPPGFDSPLHKAVPFVNRAADVGLHVIVTRTFGGWSSAGSDPMLRALHQANAPLLVMDADPDEGFIRGKMKGGPLPRGRGLLMAEDTGV
-1216 AGRPAPSAAD
+1216 FVQVAATE
-1226 RAGLRVRREVR
+1226 VRR
-1237 LQPRRRAG
+1237 
-1245 DDERHVR
+1245 
-1252 PSGQPRT
+1252 
-1259 TARLVGGG
+1259 
-1267 AAVALLV
+1267 
-1274 ERSGDLPD
+1274 
-1282 RRRHTADAGRFRF
+1282 
-1295 AAAQGRRL
+1295 
-1303 GDPGRRCRPAR
+1303 
-1314 DCHPHVRRLVVRG
+1314 
-1327 QRPDAAGTAPG
+1327 
-1338 ERATTGD
+1338 
-1345 GRRPRRGLHPRQDEG
+1345 
-1360 WPAAPWS
+1360 
-1367 RPADGRGHRCVRPGG
+1367 
-1382 GHRAPQ
+1382 
-1388 VEAAPPR
+1388 
-1395 WGWLACQPQRSGNFL
+1395 
-1410 SANVFDGKLI
+1410 
-1420 SGVQSGGSS
+1420 
-1429 KSGICLSHS
+1429 
-1438 ATTMVSSIRAR
+1438 

>member
-11 EKAPVIKP
+11 EKPPVIKP
-19 ENIVLP
+19 ENIVLS

-33 EGKPWWIVVVGV
+33 EGKPWWLIVVGV
-45 VVIGLL
+45 VVVGLL
-51 GGMIAMTFASGS
+51 GGMVAMVFASGS
-63 HVFGGVGAIFPIFMI
+63 HVFGGIGSIFPLFMMVGI
-78 GGMAMMMFGGRFG
+78 MMMMFRGMGG

-118 AHESADSMDA
+118 AQESADSMDA
-128 NYRWFHPAPTMLASA
+128 NYRWFHPAPNTLAAA
-143 VGSSRMWERKP
+143 VGSPRMWERKP

-213 ISLLVEPWYSLI
+213 VSLLVEPWYALV
-225 GGREQVLGLMRA
+225 GEREQVLGLMRA
-237 IVCQLAFSHG
+237 IICQLAFSHG

-252 MVVVSSDLEQWDWV
+252 MIVVSSDLDQWDWV
-266 KWLPHFGDPRR
+266 KWLPHFGDSRR
-277 QDAAGNARMVYSS
+277 HDAAGNARMVYTS

-328 DVTDPQWEFVKSAEG
+328 DVDDPQWEYVISAEG
-343 IDGVTFFDLTGASM
+343 VDGVTFFDLTGSSM
-357 WAAVPERTL
+357 WTDIPERKL
-366 QFDDLGVIEALP
+366 QFDKTGVIEALP
-378 RDRDTWMVIDEKPWF
+378 RDRDTWMVIDDKAWF
-393 FALTDHISIAEA
+393 FALTDQVSIAEA

-410 KLARWRLAEA
+410 KLAQWRLAEA

-430 IGARDIMAYYGID
+430 IGARDILSYYGID
-443 DPADIDFGSLWGS
+443 DPGNIDFDSLWAS

-510 RTVIESLMLGHPPQE
+510 RTVIESLMLSHPPEE

-587 AKEYNSVRSR
+587 AKEYNSVRAR

-605 PPLPMLVV
+605 APLPMLVV

-692 AGLGYFRR
+692 AGLGYFRK
-700 SLEDIVRFQAEF
+700 SLEDIIRFQAEF
-712 LWRDYIS
+712 LWRDYFQPGVS
-719 RGITIDGEEA
+719 IDGEEA
-729 PALVHSIDYVRPQLF
+729 PALVHSIDYIRPQLF
-744 TNLFTPLEVSVG
+744 TNSFTPLEVSVG
-756 GPDLEPVHSNGEVL
+756 GPDIEPVVAQPNGEVL
-770 EAADAE
+770 ESDDIE
-776 AEDEEEGIRTPKV
+776 GGEDEDEEGVRTPKV
-789 GTVIIDQLRKIDFE
+789 GTVIIDQLRKIKFE
-803 PYRLWQPPLSEPVAI
+803 PYRLWQPPLTQPVAI
-818 DELVNRFIGHQ
+818 DDLVNRFLGRPWHKE
-829 WQQDYGTARDLV
+829 YGSACNLV
-841 FPLGIIDR
+841 FPIGIIDR
-849 PFKHDQPPW
+849 PYKHDQPPW

-894 TPEQVQFYCLAYSGT
+894 TPQQVQFYCLAYSST
-909 ALTTVARL
+909 ALTTVSRI

-944 ERKRSFLEYRI
+944 ERKRSFLECGI
-955 ASMDVFRRRKF
+955 ASMEMFRRRKF

-971 PVPNDGF
+971 PVPDDGF

-990 LAEENEVLIEQVNL
+990 LAEENEVLIEQVNV

-1016 VVSAD
+1016 VVTAD

-1026 RPPVRSGFGSRVE
+1026 RPPVRSGFGSRIE

-1057 EVPVKP
+1057 DVPVKP

-1068 AVNYVRLDAD
+1068 AVNYVRLDSD

-1088 RPALGSTPTNVFASD
+1088 RPALGSTPDNVFECD
-1103 SIVDAVSRL
+1103 SVVAAVSRL
-1112 ASGQAPPIRRLPARF
+1112 TSAQAPPVRRLPARF
-1127 GVEQVRELAARD
+1127 GVEQVRELALRD
-1139 TRQGVGAGGIVW
+1139 TRQGVGAGGIAW

-1164 FAENAHLVVT
+1164 FAENSHLMVT

-1195 YAPGTS
+1195 YAPGAS
-1201 SALAATGRAALCPGV
+1201 SAPPPAPGRPSAQVWLVDPRRQLLTALGSDYVERFAYNLDGVVAMMGELAAALAGREPPPGLSAEELLSRSWWSGPEIFLIVDDIQQLPPGFDSPLHKAVPFVNRAADVGLHVIVTRTFGGWSSAGSDPMLRALHQANAPLLVMDADPDEGFIRGKMKGGPLPRGRGLLMAEDTGV
-1216 AGRPAPSAAD
+1216 FVQVAATE
-1226 RAGLRVRREVR
+1226 VRR
-1237 LQPRRRAG
+1237 
-1245 DDERHVR
+1245 
-1252 PSGQPRT
+1252 
-1259 TARLVGGG
+1259 
-1267 AAVALLV
+1267 
-1274 ERSGDLPD
+1274 
-1282 RRRHTADAGRFRF
+1282 
-1295 AAAQGRRL
+1295 
-1303 GDPGRRCRPAR
+1303 
-1314 DCHPHVRRLVVRG
+1314 
-1327 QRPDAAGTAPG
+1327 
-1338 ERATTGD
+1338 
-1345 GRRPRRGLHPRQDEG
+1345 
-1360 WPAAPWS
+1360 
-1367 RPADGRGHRCVRPGG
+1367 
-1382 GHRAPQ
+1382 
-1388 VEAAPPR
+1388 
-1395 WGWLACQPQRSGNFL
+1395 
-1410 SANVFDGKLI
+1410 
-1420 SGVQSGGSS
+1420 
-1429 KSGICLSHS
+1429 
-1438 ATTMVSSIRAR
+1438 

>member
-11 EKAPVIKP
+11 EKAPVIRP

-33 EGKPWWIVVVGV
+33 EGKPWWVIVIGV
-45 VVIGLL
+45 VVIGLV
-51 GGMIAMTFASGS
+51 GGMVAMTFASGS
-63 HVFGGVGAIFPIFMI
+63 RVFGGAGSIFPLFMI
-78 GGMAMMMFGGRFG
+78 GGVAMMMFSGRMG

-106 QFMLMLDMLRET
+106 QFMLMLDMLRE
-118 AHESADSMDA
+118 AANESADSMDA
-128 NYRWFHPAPTMLASA
+128 NYRWFHPAPTTLAAA

-154 DGKDLNFGVVRVGV
+154 DGKDLNFCVVRVGV

-203 QSVVYNLPKM
+203 QSFVYNLPKM
-213 ISLLVEPWYSLI
+213 VSLLVEPWYALI
-225 GGREQVLGLMRA
+225 GDREQTLGLMRS
-237 IVCQLAFSHG
+237 IICQLTFSHG

-290 VREFAAEQ
+290 VREFATEQ

-323 TVIIA
+323 HLIVA
-328 DVTDPQWEFVKSAEG
+328 DVVDPEWEYVISVEG
-343 IDGVTFFDLTGASM
+343 IDGVTFFDLTGSSM
-357 WAAVPERTL
+357 WTVVPKRTL
-366 QFDDLGVIEALP
+366 RFDEKGVIDALP
-378 RDRDTWMVIDEKPWF
+378 RDRDTWMVIDDKPWF
-393 FALTDHISIAEA
+393 FALADQLSFAEA

-410 KLARWRLAEA
+410 KLAHWRPAEA

-430 IGARDIMAYYGID
+430 IGARDILSYYGIG
-443 DPADIDFGSLWGS
+443 DPSAIDFDALWNS
-456 RTDTMGRSRL
+456 RTDAMGKSRL
-466 RAPFGN
+466 RVPFGN

-510 RTVIESLMLGHPPQE
+510 RTVIESLMLAHPPEE

-556 EDQALMERFLDALW
+556 EDQVLMERFLDALW

-576 KAICDSAGVDD
+576 KAVCDNAGVDD
-587 AKEYNSVRSR
+587 AKEYNSVRTR

-605 PPLPMLVV
+605 PALPMLVV

-623 IMPTAVDVLDSI
+623 IVPTAVDVLDSI

-692 AGLGYFRR
+692 AGLGYFRK
-700 SLEDIVRFQAEF
+700 SLEDVIRFQAEF
-712 LWRDYIS
+712 LWRDYF
-719 RGITIDGEEA
+719 RGVTLDGEEQ
-729 PALVHSIDYVRPQLF
+729 PVLVHNIDYVRPQLF

-756 GPDLEPVHSNGEVL
+756 GPEV
-770 EAADAE
+770 DAE
-776 AEDEEEGIRTPKV
+776 AVFANAQEFDEEIAEEEAEGGVRTPKI
-789 GTVIIDQLRKIDFE
+789 GTVIIDQLRRIDFE
-803 PYRLWQPPLSEPVAI
+803 PYRLWQPPLTQPVAI
-818 DELVNRFIGHQ
+818 DDLVNRFLGHP
-829 WQQDYGTARDLV
+829 WQKDYGSARNLV
-841 FPLGIIDR
+841 FPIGVIDR
-849 PFKHDQPPW
+849 PFKHDQPAW
-858 TVDTSGPGANVLIL
+858 TVDTSGPGSNVLVL

-883 QTLICSAALTH
+883 QTIICSAALTH
-894 TPEQVQFYCLAYSGT
+894 TPEQVQFYCLGYSGT
-909 ALTTVARL
+909 ALTTVAHL

-944 ERKRSFLEYRI
+944 DRKRSFLEHGI
-955 ASMDVFRRRKF
+955 ASMEVFRRRKF
-966 GGEAG
+966 GGELG

-990 LAEENEVLIEQVNL
+990 LVEENEVLIEQVNQ

-1016 VVSAD
+1016 VVTAD

-1026 RPPVRSGFGSRVE
+1026 RPQVRSGFGSRVE

-1057 EVPVKP
+1057 DVPVQS

-1068 AVNYVRLDAD
+1068 AVNYVRLDSD

-1088 RPALGSTPTNVFASD
+1088 RPALANTPANVFESD
-1103 SIVDAVSRL
+1103 SVVAPVSRL
-1112 ASGQAPPIRRLPARF
+1112 TSAQAPPVRRLPARF
-1127 GVEQVRELAARD
+1127 GMEQVRERAVRD
-1139 TRQGVGAGGIVW
+1139 TRQGVGVGGIAW
-1151 AISELDLAPVYLN
+1151 AISELDLQPVYLN
-1164 FAENAHLVVT
+1164 FAENAHLMIT
-1174 GRRECGRTTTLAT
+1174 GRRECGRTTVLAT

-1195 YAPGTS
+1195 YAPGGTS
-1201 SALAATGRAALCPGV
+1201 APPTSERSAQVWLIDPRRQLLTMLGSNYMEKFAYNLDGVSAMVGELAALLASREPPPDLSAEELLSRSWWSGPEIFLIIDDIQQLP
-1216 AGRPAPSAAD
+1216 PSFD
-1226 RAGLRVRREVR
+1226 SP
-1237 LQPRRRAG
+1237 LQKVVPWVTRAG
-1245 DDERHVR
+1245 DVGLHVIAT
-1252 PSGQPRT
+1252 RT
-1259 TARLVGGG
+1259 FGGWSSAG
-1267 AAVALLV
+1267 SDPMLRALHQANAPLLV
-1274 ERSGDLPD
+1274 MDADPDEGFIRGKMKGGPLP
-1282 RRRHTADAGRFRF
+1282 
-1295 AAAQGRRL
+1295 
-1303 GDPGRRCRPAR
+1303 
-1314 DCHPHVRRLVVRG
+1314 RG
-1327 QRPDAAGTAPG
+1327 
-1338 ERATTGD
+1338 
-1345 GRRPRRGLHPRQDEG
+1345 RGLLMAEDTG
-1360 WPAAPWS
+1360 
-1367 RPADGRGHRCVRPGG
+1367 VLV
-1382 GHRAPQ
+1382 Q
-1388 VEAAPPR
+1388 VAETDMR
-1395 WGWLACQPQRSGNFL
+1395 R
-1410 SANVFDGKLI
+1410 
-1420 SGVQSGGSS
+1420 
-1429 KSGICLSHS
+1429 
-1438 ATTMVSSIRAR
+1438 